1 MPLSENLKD
10 QFAKMVNADNPKE
23 NTDNTVYGTV
33 KVYSDGTKAVVLDG
47 SNIATPFE
55 TVTDAEDDDRV
66 TVTIRNHKAV
76 VTGNLSSPAA
86 RTDAVKTNSKKIG
99 EFNTVLSNKVGTD
112 ELDAQVGRI
121 DTLESDNATIKQKL
135 TASEGEFKEIK
146 TKQLEVEEKVTAA
159 EAEIKTIKSDKI
171 DATVVES
178 EYTKTKVFDALA
190 GTVGTLNGDF
200 SNFKN
205 TTTEKLD
212 AHKADI
218 DELNTKKLN
227 SEDADLKYANINFTN
242 IGTAAMEYFYA
253 QSGLIKN
260 VVVGDQTIT
269 GELIGVTIKGDL
281 IEGNTIVAEK
291 LVIKGEDGLYYK
303 LNTDGITTE
312 TEQTDYNSI
321 NGQVIR
327 AKSVTASKIDVK
339 DLVAFDA
346 TIAGFKI
353 DDNAIYS
360 IGKESATSGVRGI
373 YLGKDGQMAV
383 GDSNHYIKYYKDT
396 DGSFKLA
403 ISAESMEFSSGTSV
417 KDAIDN
423 VNNKVDNIKSIKN
436 TTVTYQVGDS
446 NIKAPT
452 GTWSPNIPSVP
463 VGKYLWTRTVFA
475 YSDDT
480 ISTSYGISSMGAKGD
495 KGDTGATG
503 PQGPRGLQGIQGEKG
518 DRGIQGPQGDN
529 GRNSYFHIKYSSVAN
544 PTSSSQITETPST
557 YIGTYTDDIETD
569 STDPKKYT
577 WQRLEGAKGDQGI
590 PGTNGINGK
599 TSYLHIA
606 YANSSDGRTGFDVSN
621 ATGKLY
627 IGQYT
632 DFVEADSTDPKK
644 YSWTKIKG
652 DTGAKGDKGDTGAA
666 GKGVKSTAVTYQASS
681 NSITAPTGTWNTSIP
696 SVGAGHYLWT
706 RTIIT
711 YTDNTTSTLYSVS
724 RNGTNGTNGT
734 NGQNGKSIGSVV
746 NYYLATNTNTGI
758 TASTS
763 GWTTTV
769 QSVSASKK
777 YLWNYEIVKYTDG
790 TIASTTAPCIIGSYG
805 DTGATGATGATGN
818 GIKSI
823 VEHYA
828 VSASNSSAPTSWSNT
843 VPTMTVTNRYL
854 WNYETITYT
863 NNSVADTAKRVI
875 GVYGNTG
882 NTGATGKGVKST
894 AITYQAAANGTTV
907 PTGTW
912 VASPPT
918 TTSALP
924 YMWTR
929 TIITYTDNTTS
940 TSYSIG
946 STPEGIQ
953 VGGRNLLLN
962 SADILSSYVVDS
974 SGYQSIGKTESQEDG
989 SVLITNANSN
999 TRIRYRKWIIV
1010 SPGETYTISAYYK
1023 NVSGTQSHMFQVVY
1037 CDSNKKPTG
1046 WLAKAGKSESISDG
1060 WIKQYL
1066 TFIIPNGF
1074 SYMYVYFRS
1083 GEDYTGYTHSYY
1095 IKHVKLEKGNKATD
1109 WTPAP
1114 EDIIS
1119 TVDSKI
1125 TKTKEEITQS
1135 VSKTYQTKNDM
1146 NNYYTTQQVNSAIS
1160 TRCGQVELKVDGIQV
1175 GGRNLLTGSAGW
1187 TKANPA
1193 KSTNAPDGYAYIGGR
1208 AYLEN
1213 GKTYTLQAVSDSVW
1227 ATGHGGQ
1234 TGKATI
1240 WIHGLGDGFHR
1251 VFCGDGKTSGRY
1263 TWTFVHTSATQNC
1276 EIRINGY
1283 SKITSFW
1290 DIKIESGNKATDW
1303 TPAPEDVDSAINDV
1317 SESANQYI
1325 TDVSDSLGKTE
1336 EKLADLESNTNA
1348 TLKLCVK
1355 EDETGRLKSMIEA
1368 IADTINITA
1377 KGGLNLTG
1385 NRFSVTSTNL
1395 TITKDGSMTCKNL
1408 SVTGGNINIEADDY
1422 QTGKISTH
1430 ANWYTSS
1437 LSPFGL
1443 TATGRF
1449 NNATYSNSGIEFAR
1463 NGTSESVIVIGCNS
1477 EVDDIGIYAN
1487 SARITSQLTIPVGYN
1502 KLNQRATTSA
1512 NSIQAFNYA
1521 WTINGTGLFILN
1533 AGLWTDTTDDYGT
1546 TNCAIYVNGACVVAN
1561 THRYGESSN
1570 SVELDAGATF
1580 VYWFRNAKNQ
1590 KVLLQAGSTKTGNK
1604 TLTYT
1609 VQGLFGLAVT

>member
-55 TVTDAEDDDRV
+55 TVTDAEDGDRV

-86 RTDAVKTNSKKIG
+86 RTDAVKTNSEKIG
-99 EFNTVLSNKVGTD
+99 EFNTVLSNKVDTD
-112 ELDAQVGRI
+112 ELDTQIGRI
-121 DTLESDNATIKQKL
+121 DILESDNATIKQKL

-212 AHKADI
+212 AQSADI

-227 SEDADLKYANINFTN
+227 SEDADLKYANIDFTN
-242 IGTAAMEYFYA
+242 IGKAAMEYFYA

-281 IEGNTIVAEK
+281 IEGNTVVADK

-312 TEQTDYNSI
+312 IEQTDYNSI

-353 DDNAIYS
+353 DDNAIHS

-423 VNNKVDNIKSIKN
+423 INNKVDNIKSIKN
-436 TTVTYQVGDS
+436 TAVTYQVGDS
-446 NIKAPT
+446 NTKAPT

-463 VGKYLWTRTVFA
+463 VGKYLWTRTVFT

-480 ISTSYGISSMGAKGD
+480 ISTSYGISSMGAKGE
-495 KGDTGATG
+495 TGARG
-503 PQGPRGLQGIQGEKG
+503 P
-518 DRGIQGPQGDN
+518 
-529 GRNSYFHIKYSSVAN
+529 
-544 PTSSSQITETPST
+544 
-557 YIGTYTDDIETD
+557 
-569 STDPKKYT
+569 
-577 WQRLEGAKGDQGI
+577 
-590 PGTNGINGK
+590 
-599 TSYLHIA
+599 
-606 YANSSDGRTGFDVSN
+606 
-621 ATGKLY
+621 
-627 IGQYT
+627 
-632 DFVEADSTDPKK
+632 
-644 YSWTKIKG
+644 
-652 DTGAKGDKGDTGAA
+652 A
-666 GKGVKSTAVTYQASS
+666 GKGIKSTSVTYQAGASGT
-681 NSITAPTGTWNTSIP
+681 TAPTGAWSITP
-696 SVGAGHYLWT
+696 PTTTEAASYLWT
-706 RTIIT
+706 RT
-711 YTDNTTSTLYSVS
+711 V
-724 RNGTNGTNGT
+724 
-734 NGQNGKSIGSVV
+734 
-746 NYYLATNTNTGI
+746 
-758 TASTS
+758 
-763 GWTTTV
+763 
-769 QSVSASKK
+769 
-777 YLWNYEIVKYTDG
+777 
-790 TIASTTAPCIIGSYG
+790 
-805 DTGATGATGATGN
+805 
-818 GIKSI
+818 
-823 VEHYA
+823 
-828 VSASNSSAPTSWSNT
+828 
-843 VPTMTVTNRYL
+843 
-854 WNYETITYT
+854 
-863 NNSVADTAKRVI
+863 
-875 GVYGNTG
+875 
-882 NTGATGKGVKST
+882 
-894 AITYQAAANGTTV
+894 
-907 PTGTW
+907 
-912 VASPPT
+912 
-918 TTSALP
+918 
-924 YMWTR
+924 
-929 TIITYTDNTTS
+929 ITYTDNTTS
-940 TSYSIG
+940 TSYSVG
-946 STPEGIQ
+946 STPAG
-953 VGGRNLLLN
+953 
-962 SADILSSYVVDS
+962 ILS
-974 SGYQSIGKTESQEDG
+974 
-989 SVLITNANSN
+989 
-999 TRIRYRKWIIV
+999 
-1010 SPGETYTISAYYK
+1010 
-1023 NVSGTQSHMFQVVY
+1023 
-1037 CDSNKKPTG
+1037 
-1046 WLAKAGKSESISDG
+1046 
-1060 WIKQYL
+1060 
-1066 TFIIPNGF
+1066 
-1074 SYMYVYFRS
+1074 
-1083 GEDYTGYTHSYY
+1083 
-1095 IKHVKLEKGNKATD
+1095 
-1109 WTPAP
+1109 
-1114 EDIIS
+1114 
-1119 TVDSKI
+1119 TVNSKI
-1125 TKTKEEITQS
+1125 TKTKEEIAQS
-1135 VSKTYQTKNDM
+1135 VSKTYQTKDAM
-1146 NNYYTTQQVNSAIS
+1146 GNYYTTKQVDSAIN
-1160 TRCGQVELKVDGIQV
+1160 TRCGQVELKVDG
-1175 GGRNLLTGSAGW
+1175 
-1187 TKANPA
+1187 
-1193 KSTNAPDGYAYIGGR
+1193 
-1208 AYLEN
+1208 
-1213 GKTYTLQAVSDSVW
+1213 
-1227 ATGHGGQ
+1227 
-1234 TGKATI
+1234 
-1240 WIHGLGDGFHR
+1240 
-1251 VFCGDGKTSGRY
+1251 
-1263 TWTFVHTSATQNC
+1263 
-1276 EIRINGY
+1276 
-1283 SKITSFW
+1283 
-1290 DIKIESGNKATDW
+1290 
-1303 TPAPEDVDSAINDV
+1303 
-1317 SESANQYI
+1317 
-1325 TDVSDSLGKTE
+1325 
-1336 EKLADLESNTNA
+1336 KLADLKSNTNA

-1408 SVTGGNINIEADDY
+1408 SVTGGNIDILADDY

-1449 NNATYSNSGIEFAR
+1449 NNATYSNSGIEFAK
-1463 NGTSESVIVIGCNS
+1463 NGSSESVVVIGCSS
-1477 EVDDIGIYAN
+1477 EVDHISIYAN
-1487 SARITSQLTIPVGYN
+1487 SAKITSQLTIPIGYN

-1512 NSIQAFNYA
+1512 NDTQAFSYA

-1546 TNCAIYVNGACVVAN
+1546 TNCAIYVNGACVTAN

-1590 KVLLQAGSTKTGNK
+1590 KVLLLAGSTKTGNK

>member
-1 MPLSENLKD
+1 MEVSVVMPLSENLKD
-10 QFAKMVNADNPKE
+10 QFAKMVNAGNPKE

-55 TVTDAEDDDRV
+55 TVTDAEDGDRV

-86 RTDAVKTNSKKIG
+86 RTDAVKTNSEKIG
-99 EFNTVLSNKVGTD
+99 EFNTVLSNKVDTD

-227 SEDADLKYANINFTN
+227 SEDADLKYANIDFTN
-242 IGTAAMEYFYA
+242 IGTAAMEHFYA

-281 IEGNTIVAEK
+281 IEGNTVVADK

-353 DDNAIYS
+353 DDNAIHS

-383 GDSNHYIKYYKDT
+383 GDGNHYIKYYKDT

-423 VNNKVDNIKSIKN
+423 INNKVDDIKSIKN

-446 NIKAPT
+446 NTKAPT

-463 VGKYLWTRTVFA
+463 VGKYLWTRTVFT

-495 KGDTGATG
+495 
-503 PQGPRGLQGIQGEKG
+503 
-518 DRGIQGPQGDN
+518 
-529 GRNSYFHIKYSSVAN
+529 
-544 PTSSSQITETPST
+544 
-557 YIGTYTDDIETD
+557 
-569 STDPKKYT
+569 
-577 WQRLEGAKGDQGI
+577 QGI
-590 PGTNGINGK
+590 P
-599 TSYLHIA
+599 
-606 YANSSDGRTGFDVSN
+606 
-621 ATGKLY
+621 
-627 IGQYT
+627 
-632 DFVEADSTDPKK
+632 
-644 YSWTKIKG
+644 
-652 DTGAKGDKGDTGAA
+652 
-666 GKGVKSTAVTYQASS
+666 
-681 NSITAPTGTWNTSIP
+681 
-696 SVGAGHYLWT
+696 
-706 RTIIT
+706 
-711 YTDNTTSTLYSVS
+711 
-724 RNGTNGTNGT
+724 GT
-734 NGQNGKSIGSVV
+734 NGQNGKSIGSVI
-746 NYYLATNTNTGI
+746 NYYLATNANTGV

-790 TIASTTAPCIIGSYG
+790 TIASTTAPCVIGSYG
-805 DTGATGATGATGN
+805 DTGEAGKNFNWNLIKYDYIEAMAAEIDKSEYVKSGKVICEGDNINSGFKIDSADCYEPSTQYILSGYITVISKTCNNLYFYNGKNHVFISLSIDGRNYSTPFNELIAANSILNDGKSHYFELRFQTATDIPDDT
-818 GIKSI
+818 
-823 VEHYA
+823 V
-828 VSASNSSAPTSWSNT
+828 VSYTYIQLNKSNT
-843 VPTMTVTNRYL
+843 TNIRYQIAGL
-854 WNYETITYT
+854 KLEKGTEATDWCPAQE
-863 NNSVADTAKRVI
+863 DLK
-875 GVYGNTG
+875 GEKGD
-882 NTGATGKGVKST
+882 TGATGKGVKST

-953 VGGRNLLLN
+953 VGGRNLL
-962 SADILSSYVVDS
+962 
-974 SGYQSIGKTESQEDG
+974 
-989 SVLITNANSN
+989 
-999 TRIRYRKWIIV
+999 
-1010 SPGETYTISAYYK
+1010 
-1023 NVSGTQSHMFQVVY
+1023 
-1037 CDSNKKPTG
+1037 
-1046 WLAKAGKSESISDG
+1046 
-1060 WIKQYL
+1060 
-1066 TFIIPNGF
+1066 
-1074 SYMYVYFRS
+1074 
-1083 GEDYTGYTHSYY
+1083 
-1095 IKHVKLEKGNKATD
+1095 
-1109 WTPAP
+1109 
-1114 EDIIS
+1114 
-1119 TVDSKI
+1119 
-1125 TKTKEEITQS
+1125 
-1135 VSKTYQTKNDM
+1135 
-1146 NNYYTTQQVNSAIS
+1146 
-1160 TRCGQVELKVDGIQV
+1160 
-1175 GGRNLLTGSAGW
+1175 TGSAGW

-1193 KSTNAPDGYAYIGGR
+1193 KSTNAPDGYVYIGGR
-1208 AYLEN
+1208 VYLEN

-1227 ATGHGGQ
+1227 ATEHGDR

-1240 WIHGLGDGFHR
+1240 WIHGLLGDDFHR
-1251 VFCGDGKTSGRY
+1251 VFCGDGITSGRY

-1303 TPAPEDVDSAINDV
+1303 TPAPEDVDSTINNV
-1317 SESANQYI
+1317 KESTNQYI

-1385 NRFSVTSTNL
+1385 NRFSVSSTNL

-1512 NSIQAFNYA
+1512 NGIQAFNYA

-1533 AGLWTDTTDDYGT
+1533 AGVWTDTTDDYGT

-1580 VYWFRNAKNQ
+1580 VYWFVNANNQ

>member
-10 QFAKMVNADNPKE
+10 QFAKMVNAGNPKE

-55 TVTDAEDDDRV
+55 TVTDAEDGDRV

-86 RTDAVKTNSKKIG
+86 RTDAVKTNSEKIG
-99 EFNTVLSNKVGTD
+99 EFNTVLSNKVDTD

-135 TASEGEFKEIK
+135 SASEGEFKEIK

-227 SEDADLKYANINFTN
+227 SEDADLKYANIDFTN
-242 IGTAAMEYFYA
+242 IGTAAMEHFYA

-281 IEGNTIVAEK
+281 IEGNTVVADK

-353 DDNAIYS
+353 DDNTIHS

-383 GDSNHYIKYYKDT
+383 GDGNHYIKYYKDT

-423 VNNKVDNIKSIKN
+423 INNKVDDIKSIKN

-446 NIKAPT
+446 NTKAPT

-463 VGKYLWTRTVFA
+463 VGKYLWTRTVFT

-480 ISTSYGISSMGAKGD
+480 ISTSYGISS
-495 KGDTGATG
+495 
-503 PQGPRGLQGIQGEKG
+503 I
-518 DRGIQGPQGDN
+518 
-529 GRNSYFHIKYSSVAN
+529 
-544 PTSSSQITETPST
+544 
-557 YIGTYTDDIETD
+557 
-569 STDPKKYT
+569 
-577 WQRLEGAKGDQGI
+577 GAKGDQGI
-590 PGTNGINGK
+590 PGTNG
-599 TSYLHIA
+599 
-606 YANSSDGRTGFDVSN
+606 
-621 ATGKLY
+621 
-627 IGQYT
+627 
-632 DFVEADSTDPKK
+632 
-644 YSWTKIKG
+644 
-652 DTGAKGDKGDTGAA
+652 
-666 GKGVKSTAVTYQASS
+666 
-681 NSITAPTGTWNTSIP
+681 
-696 SVGAGHYLWT
+696 
-706 RTIIT
+706 
-711 YTDNTTSTLYSVS
+711 
-724 RNGTNGTNGT
+724 
-734 NGQNGKSIGSVV
+734 QNGKSIGSVI
-746 NYYLATNTNTGI
+746 NYYLATNANTGV

-790 TIASTTAPCIIGSYG
+790 TIASTTAPCVIGSYG
-805 DTGATGATGATGN
+805 D
-818 GIKSI
+818 
-823 VEHYA
+823 
-828 VSASNSSAPTSWSNT
+828 
-843 VPTMTVTNRYL
+843 
-854 WNYETITYT
+854 
-863 NNSVADTAKRVI
+863 
-875 GVYGNTG
+875 
-882 NTGATGKGVKST
+882 TGATGKGVKST

-953 VGGRNLLLN
+953 VGGRNLL
-962 SADILSSYVVDS
+962 
-974 SGYQSIGKTESQEDG
+974 
-989 SVLITNANSN
+989 
-999 TRIRYRKWIIV
+999 
-1010 SPGETYTISAYYK
+1010 
-1023 NVSGTQSHMFQVVY
+1023 
-1037 CDSNKKPTG
+1037 
-1046 WLAKAGKSESISDG
+1046 
-1060 WIKQYL
+1060 
-1066 TFIIPNGF
+1066 
-1074 SYMYVYFRS
+1074 
-1083 GEDYTGYTHSYY
+1083 
-1095 IKHVKLEKGNKATD
+1095 
-1109 WTPAP
+1109 
-1114 EDIIS
+1114 
-1119 TVDSKI
+1119 
-1125 TKTKEEITQS
+1125 
-1135 VSKTYQTKNDM
+1135 
-1146 NNYYTTQQVNSAIS
+1146 
-1160 TRCGQVELKVDGIQV
+1160 
-1175 GGRNLLTGSAGW
+1175 TGSAGW

-1193 KSTNAPDGYAYIGGR
+1193 KSTNAPDGYVYIGGR

-1303 TPAPEDVDSAINDV
+1303 TPAPEDVNSAINNVNSKFGSYYTKTESDSKITKTKNDITQSVSTTYQRKDAMGNYYTAAQTDAAIKTRGDDIELKVNGIQIGGVNRFVKSTATKNKYLTATGEIMDGGNYWDLTDYIDV
-1317 SESANQYI
+1317 SKWNDYIASGWTNLGNSPATCFYDSNKKFISGVADKSTGVRGSLVVPSNATYMRFSFAHVDTDSLKIEKGTKATDYSPAPEDVDSTINNVKESTNQYI

-1385 NRFSVTSTNL
+1385 NRFSVSSTNL

-1533 AGLWTDTTDDYGT
+1533 AGVWTDTTDDYGT

-1580 VYWFRNAKNQ
+1580 VYWFVNANNQ

>member
-55 TVTDAEDDDRV
+55 TVTDAEDGDRV

-86 RTDAVKTNSKKIG
+86 RTDAVKTNSEKIG

-121 DTLESDNATIKQKL
+121 NTLESDNATIKHKL
-135 TASEGEFKEIK
+135 AASEGEFKEIK

-242 IGTAAMEYFYA
+242 IGKAAMEYFYA

-281 IEGNTIVAEK
+281 IEGNTVVADK

-312 TEQTDYNSI
+312 IEQTDYNSI

-353 DDNAIYS
+353 DDNAIHS

-383 GDSNHYIKYYKDT
+383 GDSSHYIKYYKDT

-417 KDAIDN
+417 KDAIDDI
-423 VNNKVDNIKSIKN
+423 NNKVDNIKSIKN
-436 TTVTYQVGDS
+436 TAVTYQVGDS
-446 NIKAPT
+446 NTKAPT

-463 VGKYLWTRTVFA
+463 VGKYLWTRTVFT

-495 KGDTGATG
+495 
-503 PQGPRGLQGIQGEKG
+503 
-518 DRGIQGPQGDN
+518 
-529 GRNSYFHIKYSSVAN
+529 
-544 PTSSSQITETPST
+544 
-557 YIGTYTDDIETD
+557 
-569 STDPKKYT
+569 
-577 WQRLEGAKGDQGI
+577 QGI
-590 PGTNGINGK
+590 P
-599 TSYLHIA
+599 
-606 YANSSDGRTGFDVSN
+606 
-621 ATGKLY
+621 
-627 IGQYT
+627 
-632 DFVEADSTDPKK
+632 
-644 YSWTKIKG
+644 
-652 DTGAKGDKGDTGAA
+652 
-666 GKGVKSTAVTYQASS
+666 
-681 NSITAPTGTWNTSIP
+681 
-696 SVGAGHYLWT
+696 
-706 RTIIT
+706 
-711 YTDNTTSTLYSVS
+711 
-724 RNGTNGTNGT
+724 GT
-734 NGQNGKSIGSVV
+734 NGQNGKSIGSVI
-746 NYYLATNTNTGI
+746 NYYLATNANTGV

-790 TIASTTAPCIIGSYG
+790 TIASTTAPCVIGSYG
-805 DTGATGATGATGN
+805 DTGEAGKNFNWNLIKYDYIEAMAAEIDKSEYVKSGKVICEGNNINSGFKIDSADCYEPSTQYILSGYITVISKTCNNLYFYNGKNHVFISLSIDGRNYSTPFNELIAANSILNDGKSHYFELRFQTATDIPDDT
-818 GIKSI
+818 
-823 VEHYA
+823 V
-828 VSASNSSAPTSWSNT
+828 VSYTYIQLNKSNT
-843 VPTMTVTNRYL
+843 TNIRYQIAGL
-854 WNYETITYT
+854 KLEKGTEATDWCPAQE
-863 NNSVADTAKRVI
+863 DLK
-875 GVYGNTG
+875 GEKGD
-882 NTGATGKGVKST
+882 TGATGKGVKST

-953 VGGRNLLLN
+953 VGGRNLL
-962 SADILSSYVVDS
+962 
-974 SGYQSIGKTESQEDG
+974 
-989 SVLITNANSN
+989 
-999 TRIRYRKWIIV
+999 
-1010 SPGETYTISAYYK
+1010 
-1023 NVSGTQSHMFQVVY
+1023 
-1037 CDSNKKPTG
+1037 
-1046 WLAKAGKSESISDG
+1046 
-1060 WIKQYL
+1060 
-1066 TFIIPNGF
+1066 
-1074 SYMYVYFRS
+1074 
-1083 GEDYTGYTHSYY
+1083 
-1095 IKHVKLEKGNKATD
+1095 
-1109 WTPAP
+1109 
-1114 EDIIS
+1114 
-1119 TVDSKI
+1119 
-1125 TKTKEEITQS
+1125 
-1135 VSKTYQTKNDM
+1135 
-1146 NNYYTTQQVNSAIS
+1146 
-1160 TRCGQVELKVDGIQV
+1160 
-1175 GGRNLLTGSAGW
+1175 TGSAGW

-1193 KSTNAPDGYAYIGGR
+1193 KSTNAPDGYVYIGGR
-1208 AYLEN
+1208 VYLEN

-1227 ATGHGGQ
+1227 ATEHGDR

-1240 WIHGLGDGFHR
+1240 WIHGLLGDDFHR
-1251 VFCGDGKTSGRY
+1251 VFCGDGITSGRY

-1303 TPAPEDVDSAINDV
+1303 TPAPEDIDYAISDVNSKITKTKEEITQSVSKTYQTKNDMGNYYTTKQTDAAIKTRCDNVELKVDGIKIGGRNLAQKTSSKYYVSFSKFNGNDNVCFSIGNTLTDGLSVGDIISIKLVCKYTNIASVSGKTPQVRIIGAGNVTGWNDNGYFPVNNFTKLSGSNGEVTIIYQATINENHVKNSYWNTLLRTDAIQSGTIQCKMFKVERGTRYTDWTPAPEDVDSAINDV
-1317 SESANQYI
+1317 SESTNQYI

-1385 NRFSVTSTNL
+1385 NRFSVSSTNL
-1395 TITKDGSMTCKNL
+1395 TITKDGSMTCKNI
-1408 SVTGGNINIEADDY
+1408 VATGGTVGGWQIQSDGLYSMSGE
-1422 QTGKISTH
+1422 QG
-1430 ANWYTSS
+1430 SS
-1437 LSPFGL
+1437 LSLRNMGDFKGSSEDDLIISFRRWNTYPFYV
-1443 TATGRF
+1443 T
-1449 NNATYSNSGIEFAR
+1449 SGGEL
-1463 NGTSESVIVIGCNS
+1463 GCRKLAIS
-1477 EVDDIGIYAN
+1477 I
-1487 SARITSQLTIPVGYN
+1487 GYN

-1512 NSIQAFNYA
+1512 NDTQAFNYV

-1546 TNCAIYVNGACVVAN
+1546 TNCAIYVNGTCVTAN
-1561 THRYGESSN
+1561 SHRYGESSN

-1580 VYWFRNAKNQ
+1580 VYWFRNANNQ
-1590 KVLLQAGSTKTGNK
+1590 KVQLQAGSTKTGNK

-1609 VQGLFGLAVT
+1609 VQGLFGLKVT

>member
-1 MPLSENLKD
+1 MEVSVVMPLSENLKD

-55 TVTDAEDDDRV
+55 TVTDAEDGDRV

-86 RTDAVKTNSKKIG
+86 RTDAVKTNSEKIG

-121 DTLESDNATIKQKL
+121 NTLESDNATIKQKL
-135 TASEGEFKEIK
+135 AASEGEFKEIK

-200 SNFKN
+200 LNFKN

-227 SEDADLKYANINFTN
+227 SEDADLKFANINFTN
-242 IGTAAMEYFYA
+242 IGKAAMEYFYA

-281 IEGNTIVAEK
+281 IEGNTVVADK

-312 TEQTDYNSI
+312 IEQTDYNSI

-353 DDNAIYS
+353 DDNAIHS

-423 VNNKVDNIKSIKN
+423 INNKVDNIKSIKN
-436 TTVTYQVGDS
+436 TAVTYQVGDS
-446 NIKAPT
+446 NTKAPT

-463 VGKYLWTRTVFA
+463 VGKYLWTRTVFT

-480 ISTSYGISSMGAKGD
+480 ISTSYGISSMGAKGE
-495 KGDTGATG
+495 TGAT
-503 PQGPRGLQGIQGEKG
+503 GLQGIQGEKG
-518 DRGIQGPQGDN
+518 DQGIQGPKGDN

-544 PTSSSQITETPST
+544 PTSSNQMTETPST

-569 STDPKKYT
+569 STDPKKY
-577 WQRLEGAKGDQGI
+577 
-590 PGTNGINGK
+590 
-599 TSYLHIA
+599 
-606 YANSSDGRTGFDVSN
+606 
-621 ATGKLY
+621 
-627 IGQYT
+627 
-632 DFVEADSTDPKK
+632 
-644 YSWTKIKG
+644 SWTKIKG
-652 DTGAKGDKGDTGAA
+652 DTGAKGETGATGPQGPQGA
-666 GKGVKSTAVTYQASS
+666 DGKGVKSTAITYQASS
-681 NSITAPTGTWNTSIP
+681 NGTTAPTGTWNTTVPGVS
-696 SVGAGHYLWT
+696 AGQYLWT

-724 RNGTNGTNGT
+724 RNGTNGTNG
-734 NGQNGKSIGSVV
+734 QNGKSIGSVI
-746 NYYLATNTNTGI
+746 NYYLATNANSGVN
-758 TASTS
+758 ASTT

-769 QSVSASKK
+769 QSVSSSKK

-790 TIASTTAPCIIGSYG
+790 TTASTTAPCIIGSYG
-805 DTGATGATGATGN
+805 DKGATGATGPQGPQGAAGAAGATGN

-828 VSASNSSAPTSWSNT
+828 VSASNTSTPTSWSNT

-863 NNSVADTAKRVI
+863 NNSTVDTTKRVI

-882 NTGATGKGVKST
+882 AKGDKGATGATGPAGKGIKST
-894 AITYQAAANGTTV
+894 SVTYQAGASGTTA
-907 PTGTW
+907 PTGAWSST
-912 VASPPT
+912 PPT
-918 TTSALP
+918 TTEAASYL
-924 YMWTR
+924 WTR
-929 TIITYTDNTTS
+929 TVITYTDNTTS
-940 TSYSIG
+940 TSYSVG
-946 STPEGIQ
+946 STPAG
-953 VGGRNLLLN
+953 
-962 SADILSSYVVDS
+962 ILSTV
-974 SGYQSIGKTESQEDG
+974 
-989 SVLITNANSN
+989 NSN
-999 TRIRYRKWIIV
+999 
-1010 SPGETYTISAYYK
+1010 
-1023 NVSGTQSHMFQVVY
+1023 
-1037 CDSNKKPTG
+1037 
-1046 WLAKAGKSESISDG
+1046 
-1060 WIKQYL
+1060 
-1066 TFIIPNGF
+1066 
-1074 SYMYVYFRS
+1074 
-1083 GEDYTGYTHSYY
+1083 
-1095 IKHVKLEKGNKATD
+1095 
-1109 WTPAP
+1109 
-1114 EDIIS
+1114 
-1119 TVDSKI
+1119 I
-1125 TKTKEEITQS
+1125 TKTKEEIAQS
-1135 VSKTYQTKNDM
+1135 VSKTYQTKDAM
-1146 NNYYTTQQVNSAIS
+1146 GNYYTTKQVDSAIN
-1160 TRCGQVELKVDGIQV
+1160 TRCGQVELKVDG
-1175 GGRNLLTGSAGW
+1175 
-1187 TKANPA
+1187 
-1193 KSTNAPDGYAYIGGR
+1193 
-1208 AYLEN
+1208 
-1213 GKTYTLQAVSDSVW
+1213 
-1227 ATGHGGQ
+1227 
-1234 TGKATI
+1234 
-1240 WIHGLGDGFHR
+1240 
-1251 VFCGDGKTSGRY
+1251 
-1263 TWTFVHTSATQNC
+1263 
-1276 EIRINGY
+1276 
-1283 SKITSFW
+1283 
-1290 DIKIESGNKATDW
+1290 
-1303 TPAPEDVDSAINDV
+1303 
-1317 SESANQYI
+1317 
-1325 TDVSDSLGKTE
+1325 
-1336 EKLADLESNTNA
+1336 KLADLKSNANA

-1408 SVTGGNINIEADDY
+1408 SVTGGNIDILADDY

-1449 NNATYSNSGIEFAR
+1449 NNATYSNSGIEFAK
-1463 NGTSESVIVIGCNS
+1463 NGSSESVVVIGCSS
-1477 EVDDIGIYAN
+1477 EVDHISIYAN
-1487 SARITSQLTIPVGYN
+1487 SAKITSQLTIPIGYN

-1512 NSIQAFNYA
+1512 NDTQAFSYA

-1546 TNCAIYVNGACVVAN
+1546 TNCAIYVNGACVTAN

-1580 VYWFRNAKNQ
+1580 VYWFRNANNQ
-1590 KVLLQAGSTKTGNK
+1590 KVLLLAGSTKTGNK

>member
-55 TVTDAEDDDRV
+55 TVTDAEDGDRV

-86 RTDAVKTNSKKIG
+86 RTDAVKTNSEKIG
-99 EFNTVLSNKVGTD
+99 EFNTVLSNKVDTD

-121 DTLESDNATIKQKL
+121 DTLESNNATIKQKL
-135 TASEGEFKEIK
+135 TATEGEFKEIK

-312 TEQTDYNSI
+312 AEQTDYNSI

-423 VNNKVDNIKSIKN
+423 INNKVDDIKSIKN

-446 NIKAPT
+446 NTKAPT

-463 VGKYLWTRTVFA
+463 VGKYLWTRTVFT

-495 KGDTGATG
+495 
-503 PQGPRGLQGIQGEKG
+503 
-518 DRGIQGPQGDN
+518 
-529 GRNSYFHIKYSSVAN
+529 
-544 PTSSSQITETPST
+544 
-557 YIGTYTDDIETD
+557 
-569 STDPKKYT
+569 
-577 WQRLEGAKGDQGI
+577 QGI
-590 PGTNGINGK
+590 P
-599 TSYLHIA
+599 
-606 YANSSDGRTGFDVSN
+606 
-621 ATGKLY
+621 
-627 IGQYT
+627 
-632 DFVEADSTDPKK
+632 
-644 YSWTKIKG
+644 
-652 DTGAKGDKGDTGAA
+652 
-666 GKGVKSTAVTYQASS
+666 
-681 NSITAPTGTWNTSIP
+681 
-696 SVGAGHYLWT
+696 
-706 RTIIT
+706 
-711 YTDNTTSTLYSVS
+711 
-724 RNGTNGTNGT
+724 GT
-734 NGQNGKSIGSVV
+734 NGQNGKSIGSVI
-746 NYYLATNTNTGI
+746 NYYLATNANTGV

-790 TIASTTAPCIIGSYG
+790 SIASTTAPCVIGSYG
-805 DTGATGATGATGN
+805 DTGEAGKNFNWNLIKYDYIEAMAAEIDKSEYVKSGKVICEGDNINSGFKIDSADCYEPSTRYILSGYITVISKTCNNLYFYNGKNHVFISLSIDGRNYSTPFNELIAANSILNDGKSHYFELRFQTATDIPGDSSVLYTYIQLNKSNATNIRYQITGLKLEKGTEATDWCPAQEDLKGEK
-818 GIKSI
+818 G
-823 VEHYA
+823 
-828 VSASNSSAPTSWSNT
+828 
-843 VPTMTVTNRYL
+843 
-854 WNYETITYT
+854 
-863 NNSVADTAKRVI
+863 D
-875 GVYGNTG
+875 
-882 NTGATGKGVKST
+882 TGATGKGVKST

-953 VGGRNLLLN
+953 VGGRNL
-962 SADILSSYVVDS
+962 AQKTSSKYYVSFSKFNGNDNVCF
-974 SGYQSIGKTESQEDG
+974 SIGNTLTDG
-989 SVLITNANSN
+989 LSV
-999 TRIRYRKWIIV
+999 
-1010 SPGETYTISAYYK
+1010 G
-1023 NVSGTQSHMFQVVY
+1023 
-1037 CDSNKKPTG
+1037 
-1046 WLAKAGKSESISDG
+1046 
-1060 WIKQYL
+1060 
-1066 TFIIPNGF
+1066 
-1074 SYMYVYFRS
+1074 
-1083 GEDYTGYTHSYY
+1083 
-1095 IKHVKLEKGNKATD
+1095 
-1109 WTPAP
+1109 
-1114 EDIIS
+1114 DIIS
-1119 TVDSKI
+1119 IKLVCKYTNI
-1125 TKTKEEITQS
+1125 AS
-1135 VSKTYQTKNDM
+1135 VS
-1146 NNYYTTQQVNSAIS
+1146 
-1160 TRCGQVELKVDGIQV
+1160 
-1175 GGRNLLTGSAGW
+1175 
-1187 TKANPA
+1187 
-1193 KSTNAPDGYAYIGGR
+1193 
-1208 AYLEN
+1208 
-1213 GKTYTLQAVSDSVW
+1213 GKTPQVRIIGAGNV
-1227 ATGHGGQ
+1227 TGWNDNGYFPVNNFTKLSGSNGEVTIIYQ
-1234 TGKATI
+1234 ATI
-1240 WIHGLGDGFHR
+1240 NENHVKNSYWNTLLRTDAIQ
-1251 VFCGDGKTSGRY
+1251 SGTIQCKMFKVERGTRY
-1263 TWTFVHTSATQNC
+1263 
-1276 EIRINGY
+1276 
-1283 SKITSFW
+1283 
-1290 DIKIESGNKATDW
+1290 TDW

-1317 SESANQYI
+1317 SESTNQYI

-1385 NRFSVTSTNL
+1385 NRFSVSSTNL
-1395 TITKDGSMTCKNL
+1395 TITKDGSMTCKNI
-1408 SVTGGNINIEADDY
+1408 VATGGTVGGWQIQSDGLYSMSGE
-1422 QTGKISTH
+1422 QG
-1430 ANWYTSS
+1430 SS
-1437 LSPFGL
+1437 LSLRNMGDFKGSSEDDLIISFRRWNTYPFYV
-1443 TATGRF
+1443 T
-1449 NNATYSNSGIEFAR
+1449 SGGEL
-1463 NGTSESVIVIGCNS
+1463 GCRKLAIS
-1477 EVDDIGIYAN
+1477 I
-1487 SARITSQLTIPVGYN
+1487 GYN

-1512 NSIQAFNYA
+1512 NDTQAFNYA

-1546 TNCAIYVNGACVVAN
+1546 TNCAIYVNGACVTSN
-1561 THRYGESSN
+1561 THRYGENSS

-1580 VYWFRNAKNQ
+1580 VYWFRNANNQ
-1590 KVLLQAGSTKTGNK
+1590 KVLLQAGSTKIGNK

>member
-55 TVTDAEDDDRV
+55 TVTDAEDGDRV

-86 RTDAVKTNSKKIG
+86 RTDAVKTNSEKIG
-99 EFNTVLSNKVGTD
+99 EFNTVLSNKVDTD

-121 DTLESDNATIKQKL
+121 DTLESNNATIKQKL
-135 TASEGEFKEIK
+135 TATEGEFKEIK

-312 TEQTDYNSI
+312 AEQTDYNSI

-423 VNNKVDNIKSIKN
+423 INNKVDDIKSIKN
-436 TTVTYQVGDS
+436 TTVAYQVGDS
-446 NIKAPT
+446 NTKAPT

-463 VGKYLWTRTVFA
+463 VGKYLWTRTVFT

-495 KGDTGATG
+495 
-503 PQGPRGLQGIQGEKG
+503 
-518 DRGIQGPQGDN
+518 
-529 GRNSYFHIKYSSVAN
+529 
-544 PTSSSQITETPST
+544 
-557 YIGTYTDDIETD
+557 
-569 STDPKKYT
+569 
-577 WQRLEGAKGDQGI
+577 QGI
-590 PGTNGINGK
+590 P
-599 TSYLHIA
+599 
-606 YANSSDGRTGFDVSN
+606 
-621 ATGKLY
+621 
-627 IGQYT
+627 
-632 DFVEADSTDPKK
+632 
-644 YSWTKIKG
+644 
-652 DTGAKGDKGDTGAA
+652 
-666 GKGVKSTAVTYQASS
+666 
-681 NSITAPTGTWNTSIP
+681 
-696 SVGAGHYLWT
+696 
-706 RTIIT
+706 
-711 YTDNTTSTLYSVS
+711 
-724 RNGTNGTNGT
+724 GT
-734 NGQNGKSIGSVV
+734 NGQNGKSIGSVI
-746 NYYLATNTNTGI
+746 NYYLATNANTGV

-790 TIASTTAPCIIGSYG
+790 TIASTTAPCVIGSYG
-805 DTGATGATGATGN
+805 DTGEAGKNFNWNLIKYDYIEAMAAEIDKSEYVKSGKVICEGDNINSGFKIDSADCYEPSTQYILSGYITVISKTCNNLYFYNGKNHVFISLSIDGRNYSTPFNELIAANSILNDGKSHYFELRFQTATDIPGDSSVLYTYIQLNKSNATNIRYQITGLKLEKGTEATDWCPAQEDLKGEK
-818 GIKSI
+818 G
-823 VEHYA
+823 
-828 VSASNSSAPTSWSNT
+828 
-843 VPTMTVTNRYL
+843 
-854 WNYETITYT
+854 
-863 NNSVADTAKRVI
+863 D
-875 GVYGNTG
+875 
-882 NTGATGKGVKST
+882 TGATGKGVKST
-894 AITYQAAANGTTV
+894 AITYQTAANGTTV

-953 VGGRNLLLN
+953 VGGRNLL
-962 SADILSSYVVDS
+962 
-974 SGYQSIGKTESQEDG
+974 
-989 SVLITNANSN
+989 
-999 TRIRYRKWIIV
+999 
-1010 SPGETYTISAYYK
+1010 
-1023 NVSGTQSHMFQVVY
+1023 
-1037 CDSNKKPTG
+1037 
-1046 WLAKAGKSESISDG
+1046 
-1060 WIKQYL
+1060 
-1066 TFIIPNGF
+1066 
-1074 SYMYVYFRS
+1074 
-1083 GEDYTGYTHSYY
+1083 
-1095 IKHVKLEKGNKATD
+1095 
-1109 WTPAP
+1109 
-1114 EDIIS
+1114 
-1119 TVDSKI
+1119 
-1125 TKTKEEITQS
+1125 
-1135 VSKTYQTKNDM
+1135 
-1146 NNYYTTQQVNSAIS
+1146 
-1160 TRCGQVELKVDGIQV
+1160 
-1175 GGRNLLTGSAGW
+1175 TGSAGW

-1193 KSTNAPDGYAYIGGR
+1193 KSTNAPDGYVYIGGR

-1303 TPAPEDVDSAINDV
+1303 TPAPEDVDSTINDV
-1317 SESANQYI
+1317 KES
-1325 TDVSDSLGKTE
+1325 
-1336 EKLADLESNTNA
+1336 TNA

-1533 AGLWTDTTDDYGT
+1533 AGVWTDTTDDYGT

-1580 VYWFRNAKNQ
+1580 VYWFVNANNQ
-1590 KVLLQAGSTKTGNK
+1590 KVLLLAGSTKTGNK

>member
-55 TVTDAEDDDRV
+55 TVTDAEDGDRV

-86 RTDAVKTNSKKIG
+86 RTDAVKTNSEKIG
-99 EFNTVLSNKVGTD
+99 EFNTVLSNKVDTD

-135 TASEGEFKEIK
+135 TATEGEFKEIK

-312 TEQTDYNSI
+312 AEQTDYNSI

-423 VNNKVDNIKSIKN
+423 INNKVDDIKSIKN

-446 NIKAPT
+446 NTKAPT

-463 VGKYLWTRTVFA
+463 VGKYLWTRTVFT

-495 KGDTGATG
+495 
-503 PQGPRGLQGIQGEKG
+503 
-518 DRGIQGPQGDN
+518 
-529 GRNSYFHIKYSSVAN
+529 
-544 PTSSSQITETPST
+544 
-557 YIGTYTDDIETD
+557 
-569 STDPKKYT
+569 
-577 WQRLEGAKGDQGI
+577 QGI
-590 PGTNGINGK
+590 P
-599 TSYLHIA
+599 
-606 YANSSDGRTGFDVSN
+606 
-621 ATGKLY
+621 
-627 IGQYT
+627 
-632 DFVEADSTDPKK
+632 
-644 YSWTKIKG
+644 
-652 DTGAKGDKGDTGAA
+652 
-666 GKGVKSTAVTYQASS
+666 
-681 NSITAPTGTWNTSIP
+681 
-696 SVGAGHYLWT
+696 
-706 RTIIT
+706 
-711 YTDNTTSTLYSVS
+711 
-724 RNGTNGTNGT
+724 GT
-734 NGQNGKSIGSVV
+734 NGQNGKSIGSVI
-746 NYYLATNTNTGI
+746 NYYLATNANTGV

-790 TIASTTAPCIIGSYG
+790 TIASTTAPCVIGSYG
-805 DTGATGATGATGN
+805 DTGEAGKNFNWNLIKYDYIEAMAAEIDKSEYVKSGKVICEGDNINSGFKIDSADCYEPSTQYILSGYITVISKTCNNLYFYNGKNHVFISLSIDGRNYSTPFNELIAANSILNDGKSHYFELRFQTATDIPGDSSVLYTYIRLNKSNATNIRYQITGLKLEKGTEATDWCPAQEDLKGEK
-818 GIKSI
+818 G
-823 VEHYA
+823 
-828 VSASNSSAPTSWSNT
+828 
-843 VPTMTVTNRYL
+843 
-854 WNYETITYT
+854 
-863 NNSVADTAKRVI
+863 D
-875 GVYGNTG
+875 
-882 NTGATGKGVKST
+882 TGATGKGVKST
-894 AITYQAAANGTTV
+894 AITYQTAANGTTV

-953 VGGRNLLLN
+953 VGGRNLL
-962 SADILSSYVVDS
+962 
-974 SGYQSIGKTESQEDG
+974 
-989 SVLITNANSN
+989 
-999 TRIRYRKWIIV
+999 
-1010 SPGETYTISAYYK
+1010 
-1023 NVSGTQSHMFQVVY
+1023 
-1037 CDSNKKPTG
+1037 
-1046 WLAKAGKSESISDG
+1046 
-1060 WIKQYL
+1060 
-1066 TFIIPNGF
+1066 
-1074 SYMYVYFRS
+1074 
-1083 GEDYTGYTHSYY
+1083 
-1095 IKHVKLEKGNKATD
+1095 
-1109 WTPAP
+1109 
-1114 EDIIS
+1114 
-1119 TVDSKI
+1119 
-1125 TKTKEEITQS
+1125 
-1135 VSKTYQTKNDM
+1135 
-1146 NNYYTTQQVNSAIS
+1146 
-1160 TRCGQVELKVDGIQV
+1160 
-1175 GGRNLLTGSAGW
+1175 TGSAGW

-1193 KSTNAPDGYAYIGGR
+1193 KSTNAPDGYVYIGGR

-1303 TPAPEDVDSAINDV
+1303 TPAPEDVDSTINDV
-1317 SESANQYI
+1317 KES
-1325 TDVSDSLGKTE
+1325 
-1336 EKLADLESNTNA
+1336 TNA

-1385 NRFSVTSTNL
+1385 NRFSVSSTNL

-1408 SVTGGNINIEADDY
+1408 SVTGGNIDILADDY

-1449 NNATYSNSGIEFAR
+1449 NNATYSNSGIEFAK
-1463 NGTSESVIVIGCNS
+1463 NGSSESVVVIGCSS
-1477 EVDDIGIYAN
+1477 EVDDISIYAN
-1487 SARITSQLTIPVGYN
+1487 SAKITSQLTIPIGYN

-1512 NSIQAFNYA
+1512 NDTQAFNYA

-1546 TNCAIYVNGACVVAN
+1546 TNCAIYVNGACVTSN
-1561 THRYGESSN
+1561 THRYGENSS

-1580 VYWFRNAKNQ
+1580 VYWFRNANNQ
-1590 KVLLQAGSTKTGNK
+1590 KVLLLAGSTKTGNK

>member
-23 NTDNTVYGTV
+23 NIGNAVYGTV

-55 TVTDAEDDDRV
+55 TVTDAEDGDRV

-86 RTDAVKTNSKKIG
+86 RTDAVKTNSEKIG
-99 EFNTVLSNKVGTD
+99 EFNTVLSNKVDTD

-121 DTLESDNATIKQKL
+121 NTLESDNATIKHKL
-135 TASEGEFKEIK
+135 AASEGEFKEIK

-205 TTTEKLD
+205 TTTEKLN

-227 SEDADLKYANINFTN
+227 SEDADLKYANIDFTN

-269 GELIGVTIKGDL
+269 GELIGVTIKGNL
-281 IEGNTIVAEK
+281 IEGNTVVADK

-303 LNTDGITTE
+303 LNTDGITAE
-312 TEQTDYNSI
+312 AEQTDYNSI

-353 DDNAIYS
+353 DDNAIHS

-417 KDAIDN
+417 KDAIDD
-423 VNNKVDNIKSIKN
+423 VNNKVNNIKSIKN

-446 NIKAPT
+446 NTKAPT
-452 GTWSPNIPSVP
+452 GTWSPNIPSVT
-463 VGKYLWTRTVFA
+463 VGKYLWTRTVFT
-475 YSDDT
+475 YSDNT

-495 KGDTGATG
+495 
-503 PQGPRGLQGIQGEKG
+503 
-518 DRGIQGPQGDN
+518 
-529 GRNSYFHIKYSSVAN
+529 
-544 PTSSSQITETPST
+544 
-557 YIGTYTDDIETD
+557 
-569 STDPKKYT
+569 
-577 WQRLEGAKGDQGI
+577 QGI
-590 PGTNGINGK
+590 P
-599 TSYLHIA
+599 
-606 YANSSDGRTGFDVSN
+606 
-621 ATGKLY
+621 
-627 IGQYT
+627 
-632 DFVEADSTDPKK
+632 
-644 YSWTKIKG
+644 
-652 DTGAKGDKGDTGAA
+652 
-666 GKGVKSTAVTYQASS
+666 
-681 NSITAPTGTWNTSIP
+681 
-696 SVGAGHYLWT
+696 
-706 RTIIT
+706 
-711 YTDNTTSTLYSVS
+711 
-724 RNGTNGTNGT
+724 GT
-734 NGQNGKSIGSVV
+734 NGQNGKSIGSVI
-746 NYYLATNTNTGI
+746 NYYLATNANTGV

-769 QSVSASKK
+769 QSVSTSKK

-790 TIASTTAPCIIGSYG
+790 TIASTTAPCVIGSYG
-805 DTGATGATGATGN
+805 DTGEAGKNFNWNLIKYNYIEAMAAEIDKSEYVKSGKVICEGDNINSGFKIDSADCYEPSTKYILSGYITVISKTCNNLYFYNGKNHVFISLLIDGRNYSTPFGNELIAANSILNDGISHYFELRFQTATDIPDDSSVLYTYIQLNKSNATNIRYQITGLKLEKGTEATDWCPAQEDLKGEK
-818 GIKSI
+818 G
-823 VEHYA
+823 
-828 VSASNSSAPTSWSNT
+828 
-843 VPTMTVTNRYL
+843 
-854 WNYETITYT
+854 
-863 NNSVADTAKRVI
+863 D
-875 GVYGNTG
+875 
-882 NTGATGKGVKST
+882 TGATGKGVKST
-894 AITYQAAANGTTV
+894 AITYQTAANGTTV

-929 TIITYTDNTTS
+929 TIITYTDNTIS

-946 STPEGIQ
+946 STPE
-953 VGGRNLLLN
+953 
-962 SADILSSYVVDS
+962 
-974 SGYQSIGKTESQEDG
+974 
-989 SVLITNANSN
+989 
-999 TRIRYRKWIIV
+999 
-1010 SPGETYTISAYYK
+1010 
-1023 NVSGTQSHMFQVVY
+1023 
-1037 CDSNKKPTG
+1037 
-1046 WLAKAGKSESISDG
+1046 
-1060 WIKQYL
+1060 
-1066 TFIIPNGF
+1066 
-1074 SYMYVYFRS
+1074 
-1083 GEDYTGYTHSYY
+1083 
-1095 IKHVKLEKGNKATD
+1095 
-1109 WTPAP
+1109 
-1114 EDIIS
+1114 
-1119 TVDSKI
+1119 
-1125 TKTKEEITQS
+1125 
-1135 VSKTYQTKNDM
+1135 
-1146 NNYYTTQQVNSAIS
+1146 
-1160 TRCGQVELKVDGIQV
+1160 GIQV

-1193 KSTNAPDGYAYIGGR
+1193 KSTNAADGYAYIGGR
-1208 AYLEN
+1208 VYLEN

-1227 ATGHGGQ
+1227 ATEHGDR

-1240 WIHGLGDGFHR
+1240 WIHGLLGDDFHR
-1251 VFCGDGKTSGRY
+1251 VFCGDGITSGRY

-1303 TPAPEDVDSAINDV
+1303 TPAPEDIDYAISDVNSKITKTKEEITQSVSKTYQTKNDMGNYYTTKQTDAAIKTRCDNVELKVDGIKIGGRNLAQKTSSKYYVSFSKFNGNDNVCFSIGNTLTDGLSVGDIISIKLVCKYTNIASVSGKTPQVRIIGAGNVTGWNDNGYFPVNNFTKLSGSNGEVTIIYQATINENHVKNSYWNTLLRTDAIQSGTIQCKMFKVERGTRYTDWTPAPEDVDSAINDV
-1317 SESANQYI
+1317 SESTNQYI

-1336 EKLADLESNTNA
+1336 EELADLKSNTNA

-1385 NRFSVTSTNL
+1385 NRFSVSSTNL
-1395 TITKDGSMTCKNL
+1395 TITKDGSMTCKKI
-1408 SVTGGNINIEADDY
+1408 VATGGTVGGWQIQSDGLYSMSGE
-1422 QTGKISTH
+1422 QG
-1430 ANWYTSS
+1430 SS
-1437 LSPFGL
+1437 LSLMNLGNFKGSSEDDLIISFRRWNTYPFYV
-1443 TATGRF
+1443 T
-1449 NNATYSNSGIEFAR
+1449 SGGEL
-1463 NGTSESVIVIGCNS
+1463 GCRKLAIS
-1477 EVDDIGIYAN
+1477 
-1487 SARITSQLTIPVGYN
+1487 VGYN

-1512 NSIQAFNYA
+1512 NDTQAFNYA

-1546 TNCAIYVNGACVVAN
+1546 TNCAIYVNGACVTSN
-1561 THRYGESSN
+1561 THRYGENSS

-1580 VYWFRNAKNQ
+1580 VYWFRNANNQ

>member
-55 TVTDAEDDDRV
+55 TVTDAEDGDRV

-86 RTDAVKTNSKKIG
+86 RTDAVKTNSEKIG

-121 DTLESDNATIKQKL
+121 NTLESDNATIKQKL
-135 TASEGEFKEIK
+135 AASEGEFKEIK

-227 SEDADLKYANINFTN
+227 SEDADLKFANINFTN
-242 IGTAAMEYFYA
+242 IGKAAMEYFYA

-281 IEGNTIVAEK
+281 IEGNTVVADK

-312 TEQTDYNSI
+312 IEQTDYNSI

-353 DDNAIYS
+353 DDNAIHS

-423 VNNKVDNIKSIKN
+423 INNKVDNIKSIKN
-436 TTVTYQVGDS
+436 TAVTYQVGDS
-446 NIKAPT
+446 NTKAPT

-463 VGKYLWTRTVFA
+463 VGKYLWTRTVFT

-480 ISTSYGISSMGAKGD
+480 ISTSYGISSMGAKGE
-495 KGDTGATG
+495 TGAT
-503 PQGPRGLQGIQGEKG
+503 GLQGIQGEKG
-518 DRGIQGPQGDN
+518 DQGIQGPKGDN

-544 PTSSSQITETPST
+544 PTSSNQMTETPST

-569 STDPKKYT
+569 STDPKKY
-577 WQRLEGAKGDQGI
+577 
-590 PGTNGINGK
+590 
-599 TSYLHIA
+599 
-606 YANSSDGRTGFDVSN
+606 
-621 ATGKLY
+621 
-627 IGQYT
+627 
-632 DFVEADSTDPKK
+632 
-644 YSWTKIKG
+644 SWTKIKG
-652 DTGAKGDKGDTGAA
+652 DTGAKGETGATGPQGPQGA
-666 GKGVKSTAVTYQASS
+666 DGKGVKSTAITYQASS
-681 NSITAPTGTWNTSIP
+681 NGTTAPTGTWNTTVPGVS
-696 SVGAGHYLWT
+696 AGQYLWT

-724 RNGTNGTNGT
+724 RNGTNGTNG
-734 NGQNGKSIGSVV
+734 QNGKSIGSVI
-746 NYYLATNTNTGI
+746 NYYLATNANSGVN
-758 TASTS
+758 ASTT

-769 QSVSASKK
+769 QSVSSSKK

-790 TIASTTAPCIIGSYG
+790 TTASTTAPCIIGSYG
-805 DTGATGATGATGN
+805 DKGANGATGPQGPQGAAGAAGATGN

-828 VSASNSSAPTSWSNT
+828 VSASNTSTPTSWSNT

-863 NNSVADTAKRVI
+863 NNSTVDTTKRVI

-882 NTGATGKGVKST
+882 AKGDKGATGATGPAGKGIKST
-894 AITYQAAANGTTV
+894 SVTYQAGASGTTA
-907 PTGTW
+907 PTGAWSST
-912 VASPPT
+912 PPT
-918 TTSALP
+918 TTEAASYL
-924 YMWTR
+924 WTR
-929 TIITYTDNTTS
+929 TVITYTDNTTS
-940 TSYSIG
+940 TSYSVG
-946 STPEGIQ
+946 STPAG
-953 VGGRNLLLN
+953 
-962 SADILSSYVVDS
+962 ILS
-974 SGYQSIGKTESQEDG
+974 
-989 SVLITNANSN
+989 
-999 TRIRYRKWIIV
+999 
-1010 SPGETYTISAYYK
+1010 
-1023 NVSGTQSHMFQVVY
+1023 
-1037 CDSNKKPTG
+1037 
-1046 WLAKAGKSESISDG
+1046 
-1060 WIKQYL
+1060 
-1066 TFIIPNGF
+1066 
-1074 SYMYVYFRS
+1074 
-1083 GEDYTGYTHSYY
+1083 
-1095 IKHVKLEKGNKATD
+1095 
-1109 WTPAP
+1109 
-1114 EDIIS
+1114 
-1119 TVDSKI
+1119 TVNSKI
-1125 TKTKEEITQS
+1125 TKTKEEIAQS
-1135 VSKTYQTKNDM
+1135 VSKTYQTKDAM
-1146 NNYYTTQQVNSAIS
+1146 GNYYTTKQVDSAIN
-1160 TRCGQVELKVDGIQV
+1160 TRCGQVELKVDG
-1175 GGRNLLTGSAGW
+1175 
-1187 TKANPA
+1187 
-1193 KSTNAPDGYAYIGGR
+1193 
-1208 AYLEN
+1208 
-1213 GKTYTLQAVSDSVW
+1213 
-1227 ATGHGGQ
+1227 
-1234 TGKATI
+1234 
-1240 WIHGLGDGFHR
+1240 
-1251 VFCGDGKTSGRY
+1251 
-1263 TWTFVHTSATQNC
+1263 
-1276 EIRINGY
+1276 
-1283 SKITSFW
+1283 
-1290 DIKIESGNKATDW
+1290 
-1303 TPAPEDVDSAINDV
+1303 
-1317 SESANQYI
+1317 
-1325 TDVSDSLGKTE
+1325 
-1336 EKLADLESNTNA
+1336 KLADLKSNTNA

-1408 SVTGGNINIEADDY
+1408 SVTGGNIDILADDY

-1449 NNATYSNSGIEFAR
+1449 NNATYSNSGIEFAK
-1463 NGTSESVIVIGCNS
+1463 NGSSESVVVIGCSS
-1477 EVDDIGIYAN
+1477 EVDHISIYAN
-1487 SARITSQLTIPVGYN
+1487 SAKITSQLTIPIGYN

-1512 NSIQAFNYA
+1512 NDTQAFSYA

-1546 TNCAIYVNGACVVAN
+1546 TNCAIYVNGACVTAN

-1590 KVLLQAGSTKTGNK
+1590 KVLLLAGSTKTGNK

>member
-55 TVTDAEDDDRV
+55 TVTDAEDGDRV

-86 RTDAVKTNSKKIG
+86 RTDAVKTNSEKIG

-121 DTLESDNATIKQKL
+121 NTLESDNATIKHKL
-135 TASEGEFKEIK
+135 AASEGEFKEIK

-212 AHKADI
+212 AYKADI

-242 IGTAAMEYFYA
+242 IGKAAMEYFYA

-281 IEGNTIVAEK
+281 IEGNTVVADK

-312 TEQTDYNSI
+312 IEQTDYNSI

-353 DDNAIYS
+353 DDNAIHS

-417 KDAIDN
+417 KDAIDD
-423 VNNKVDNIKSIKN
+423 VNNKVNNIKSIKN

-446 NIKAPT
+446 NTKAPT
-452 GTWSPNIPSVP
+452 GTWSPNIPSVT
-463 VGKYLWTRTVFA
+463 VGKYLWTRTVFT
-475 YSDDT
+475 YSDNT

-495 KGDTGATG
+495 
-503 PQGPRGLQGIQGEKG
+503 
-518 DRGIQGPQGDN
+518 
-529 GRNSYFHIKYSSVAN
+529 
-544 PTSSSQITETPST
+544 
-557 YIGTYTDDIETD
+557 
-569 STDPKKYT
+569 
-577 WQRLEGAKGDQGI
+577 QGI
-590 PGTNGINGK
+590 P
-599 TSYLHIA
+599 
-606 YANSSDGRTGFDVSN
+606 
-621 ATGKLY
+621 
-627 IGQYT
+627 
-632 DFVEADSTDPKK
+632 
-644 YSWTKIKG
+644 
-652 DTGAKGDKGDTGAA
+652 
-666 GKGVKSTAVTYQASS
+666 
-681 NSITAPTGTWNTSIP
+681 
-696 SVGAGHYLWT
+696 
-706 RTIIT
+706 
-711 YTDNTTSTLYSVS
+711 
-724 RNGTNGTNGT
+724 GT
-734 NGQNGKSIGSVV
+734 NGQNGKSIGSVI
-746 NYYLATNTNTGI
+746 NYYLATNANTGV

-769 QSVSASKK
+769 QSVSTSKK

-790 TIASTTAPCIIGSYG
+790 SIASTTAPCVIGSYG
-805 DTGATGATGATGN
+805 DTGEAGKNFNWNLIKYDYIEAMAAEIDKSEYVKSGKVICEGDNINSGFKIDSADCYEPSTRYILSGYITVISKTCNNLYFYNGKNHVFISLSIDGRNYSTPFNELIAANSILNDGKSHYFELRFQTATDIPGDSSVLYTYIQLNKSNATNIRYQITGLKLEKGTEATDWCPAQEDLKGEK
-818 GIKSI
+818 G
-823 VEHYA
+823 
-828 VSASNSSAPTSWSNT
+828 
-843 VPTMTVTNRYL
+843 
-854 WNYETITYT
+854 
-863 NNSVADTAKRVI
+863 D
-875 GVYGNTG
+875 
-882 NTGATGKGVKST
+882 TGATGKGVKST

-929 TIITYTDNTTS
+929 TIITYTDNTIS

-946 STPEGIQ
+946 STPE
-953 VGGRNLLLN
+953 
-962 SADILSSYVVDS
+962 
-974 SGYQSIGKTESQEDG
+974 
-989 SVLITNANSN
+989 
-999 TRIRYRKWIIV
+999 
-1010 SPGETYTISAYYK
+1010 
-1023 NVSGTQSHMFQVVY
+1023 
-1037 CDSNKKPTG
+1037 
-1046 WLAKAGKSESISDG
+1046 
-1060 WIKQYL
+1060 
-1066 TFIIPNGF
+1066 
-1074 SYMYVYFRS
+1074 
-1083 GEDYTGYTHSYY
+1083 
-1095 IKHVKLEKGNKATD
+1095 
-1109 WTPAP
+1109 
-1114 EDIIS
+1114 
-1119 TVDSKI
+1119 
-1125 TKTKEEITQS
+1125 
-1135 VSKTYQTKNDM
+1135 
-1146 NNYYTTQQVNSAIS
+1146 
-1160 TRCGQVELKVDGIQV
+1160 GIQV

-1193 KSTNAPDGYAYIGGR
+1193 KSTNAPDGYVYIGGR

-1303 TPAPEDVDSAINDV
+1303 TPAPEDIDYAISDVNSKITKTKEEITQSVSKTYQTKNDMGNYYTTKQTDAAIKTRCDNVELKVDGIKIGGRNLAQKTSSKYYVSFSKFNGNDNVCFSIGNTLTDGLSVGDIISIKLVCKYTNIASVSGKTPQVRIIGAGNVTGWNDNGYFPVNNFTKLSGSNGEVTIIYQATINENHVKNSYWNTLLRTDAIQSGTIQCKMFKVERGTRYTDWTPAPEDVDSAINDV
-1317 SESANQYI
+1317 SESTNQYI

-1385 NRFSVTSTNL
+1385 NRFSVSSTNL

-1408 SVTGGNINIEADDY
+1408 SVTGGNIDILADDY

-1449 NNATYSNSGIEFAR
+1449 NNATYSNSGIEFAK
-1463 NGTSESVIVIGCNS
+1463 NGSSESVVVIGCSS
-1477 EVDDIGIYAN
+1477 EVDNISIYAN
-1487 SARITSQLTIPVGYN
+1487 SAKITSQLTIPVGYN

-1512 NSIQAFNYA
+1512 NDTQAFNYA

-1546 TNCAIYVNGACVVAN
+1546 TNCAIYVNGACVTSN
-1561 THRYGESSN
+1561 THRYGENSS

-1580 VYWFRNAKNQ
+1580 VYWFRNANNQ

>member
-23 NTDNTVYGTV
+23 NIGNAVYGTV

-55 TVTDAEDDDRV
+55 TVTDAEDGDRV

-86 RTDAVKTNSKKIG
+86 RTDAVKTNSEKIG
-99 EFNTVLSNKVGTD
+99 EFNTVLSNKVDTD

-121 DTLESDNATIKQKL
+121 NTLESDNATIKHKL
-135 TASEGEFKEIK
+135 AASEGEFKEIK

-227 SEDADLKYANINFTN
+227 SEDADLKYANIDFTN
-242 IGTAAMEYFYA
+242 IGTAAMAYFYA

-281 IEGNTIVAEK
+281 IEGNTVVADK

-303 LNTDGITTE
+303 LNTDGITAE
-312 TEQTDYNSI
+312 AEQTDYNSI

-353 DDNAIYS
+353 DDNAIHS

-417 KDAIDN
+417 KDAIDD
-423 VNNKVDNIKSIKN
+423 VNNKVNNIKSIKN

-446 NIKAPT
+446 NTKAPT
-452 GTWSPNIPSVP
+452 GTWSPNIPSVT
-463 VGKYLWTRTVFA
+463 VGKYLWTRTVFT
-475 YSDDT
+475 YSDNT

-495 KGDTGATG
+495 
-503 PQGPRGLQGIQGEKG
+503 
-518 DRGIQGPQGDN
+518 
-529 GRNSYFHIKYSSVAN
+529 
-544 PTSSSQITETPST
+544 
-557 YIGTYTDDIETD
+557 
-569 STDPKKYT
+569 
-577 WQRLEGAKGDQGI
+577 QGI
-590 PGTNGINGK
+590 P
-599 TSYLHIA
+599 
-606 YANSSDGRTGFDVSN
+606 
-621 ATGKLY
+621 
-627 IGQYT
+627 
-632 DFVEADSTDPKK
+632 
-644 YSWTKIKG
+644 
-652 DTGAKGDKGDTGAA
+652 
-666 GKGVKSTAVTYQASS
+666 
-681 NSITAPTGTWNTSIP
+681 
-696 SVGAGHYLWT
+696 
-706 RTIIT
+706 
-711 YTDNTTSTLYSVS
+711 
-724 RNGTNGTNGT
+724 GT
-734 NGQNGKSIGSVV
+734 NGQNGKSIGSVI
-746 NYYLATNTNTGI
+746 NYYLATNANTGV

-769 QSVSASKK
+769 QSVSTSKK

-790 TIASTTAPCIIGSYG
+790 TIASTTAPCVIGSYG
-805 DTGATGATGATGN
+805 DTGEAGKNFNWNLIKYNYIEAMAAEIDKSEYVKSGKVICEGDNINSGFKIDSADCYEPSTKYILSGYITVISKTCNNLYFYNGKNHVFISLLIDGRNYSTPFGNELIAANSILNDGKSHYFELRFQTATDIPDDSSVLYTYIQLNKSNATNIRYQITGLKLEKGTEATDWCPAQEDLKGEK
-818 GIKSI
+818 G
-823 VEHYA
+823 
-828 VSASNSSAPTSWSNT
+828 
-843 VPTMTVTNRYL
+843 
-854 WNYETITYT
+854 
-863 NNSVADTAKRVI
+863 D
-875 GVYGNTG
+875 
-882 NTGATGKGVKST
+882 TGATGKGVKST

-929 TIITYTDNTTS
+929 TIITYTDNTIS

-953 VGGRNLLLN
+953 VGGRNL
-962 SADILSSYVVDS
+962 AQKTSSKYYVSFSKFNGNDNVCF
-974 SGYQSIGKTESQEDG
+974 SIGNTLTDG
-989 SVLITNANSN
+989 LSV
-999 TRIRYRKWIIV
+999 
-1010 SPGETYTISAYYK
+1010 G
-1023 NVSGTQSHMFQVVY
+1023 
-1037 CDSNKKPTG
+1037 
-1046 WLAKAGKSESISDG
+1046 
-1060 WIKQYL
+1060 
-1066 TFIIPNGF
+1066 
-1074 SYMYVYFRS
+1074 
-1083 GEDYTGYTHSYY
+1083 
-1095 IKHVKLEKGNKATD
+1095 
-1109 WTPAP
+1109 
-1114 EDIIS
+1114 DIIS
-1119 TVDSKI
+1119 IKLVCKYTNI
-1125 TKTKEEITQS
+1125 AS
-1135 VSKTYQTKNDM
+1135 VS
-1146 NNYYTTQQVNSAIS
+1146 
-1160 TRCGQVELKVDGIQV
+1160 
-1175 GGRNLLTGSAGW
+1175 
-1187 TKANPA
+1187 
-1193 KSTNAPDGYAYIGGR
+1193 
-1208 AYLEN
+1208 
-1213 GKTYTLQAVSDSVW
+1213 GKTPQVRIIGAGNV
-1227 ATGHGGQ
+1227 TGWNDNGYFPVNNFTKLSGSNGEVTIIYQ
-1234 TGKATI
+1234 ATI
-1240 WIHGLGDGFHR
+1240 NENHVKNSYWNTLLRTDAIQ
-1251 VFCGDGKTSGRY
+1251 SGTIQCKMFKVERGTRY
-1263 TWTFVHTSATQNC
+1263 
-1276 EIRINGY
+1276 
-1283 SKITSFW
+1283 
-1290 DIKIESGNKATDW
+1290 TDW

-1317 SESANQYI
+1317 SESTNQYI

-1336 EKLADLESNTNA
+1336 EELADLKSNTNA

-1385 NRFSVTSTNL
+1385 NRFSVSSTNL
-1395 TITKDGSMTCKNL
+1395 TITKDGSMTCKKI
-1408 SVTGGNINIEADDY
+1408 VATGGTVGGWQIQSDGLYSMSGE
-1422 QTGKISTH
+1422 QG
-1430 ANWYTSS
+1430 SS
-1437 LSPFGL
+1437 LSLMNLGNFKGSSEDDLIISFRRWNTYPFYV
-1443 TATGRF
+1443 T
-1449 NNATYSNSGIEFAR
+1449 SGGEL
-1463 NGTSESVIVIGCNS
+1463 GCRKLAIS
-1477 EVDDIGIYAN
+1477 
-1487 SARITSQLTIPVGYN
+1487 VGYN

-1512 NSIQAFNYA
+1512 NDTQAFNYA

-1546 TNCAIYVNGACVVAN
+1546 TNCAIYVNGACVTSN
-1561 THRYGESSN
+1561 THRYGENSS

-1580 VYWFRNAKNQ
+1580 VYWFRNANNQ

>member
-10 QFAKMVNADNPKE
+10 QFAKMVNAGNPKE

-55 TVTDAEDDDRV
+55 TVTDAEDGDRV

-86 RTDAVKTNSKKIG
+86 RTDAVKTNSEKIG
-99 EFNTVLSNKVGTD
+99 EFNTVLSNKVDTD

-135 TASEGEFKEIK
+135 SASEGEFKEIK

-227 SEDADLKYANINFTN
+227 SEDADLKYANIDFTN
-242 IGTAAMEYFYA
+242 IGTAAMEHFYA

-281 IEGNTIVAEK
+281 IEGNTVVADK

-353 DDNAIYS
+353 DDNAIHS

-383 GDSNHYIKYYKDT
+383 GDGNHYIKYYKDT

-423 VNNKVDNIKSIKN
+423 INNKVDDIKSIKN

-446 NIKAPT
+446 NTKAPT

-463 VGKYLWTRTVFA
+463 VGKYLWTRTVFT

-495 KGDTGATG
+495 
-503 PQGPRGLQGIQGEKG
+503 
-518 DRGIQGPQGDN
+518 
-529 GRNSYFHIKYSSVAN
+529 
-544 PTSSSQITETPST
+544 
-557 YIGTYTDDIETD
+557 
-569 STDPKKYT
+569 
-577 WQRLEGAKGDQGI
+577 QGI
-590 PGTNGINGK
+590 P
-599 TSYLHIA
+599 
-606 YANSSDGRTGFDVSN
+606 
-621 ATGKLY
+621 
-627 IGQYT
+627 
-632 DFVEADSTDPKK
+632 
-644 YSWTKIKG
+644 
-652 DTGAKGDKGDTGAA
+652 
-666 GKGVKSTAVTYQASS
+666 
-681 NSITAPTGTWNTSIP
+681 
-696 SVGAGHYLWT
+696 
-706 RTIIT
+706 
-711 YTDNTTSTLYSVS
+711 
-724 RNGTNGTNGT
+724 GT
-734 NGQNGKSIGSVV
+734 NGQNGKSIGSVI
-746 NYYLATNTNTGI
+746 NYYLATNANTGV

-790 TIASTTAPCIIGSYG
+790 TIASTTAPCVIGSYG
-805 DTGATGATGATGN
+805 DTGEAGKNFNWNLIKYDYIEAMAAEIDKSEYVKSGKVICEGDNINSGFKIDSADCYEPSTQYILSGYITVISKTCNNLYFYNGKNHVFISLSIDGRNYSTPFNELIAANSILNDGKSHYFELRFQTATDIPDDT
-818 GIKSI
+818 
-823 VEHYA
+823 V
-828 VSASNSSAPTSWSNT
+828 VSYTYIQLNKSNT
-843 VPTMTVTNRYL
+843 TNIRYQIAGL
-854 WNYETITYT
+854 KLEKGTEATDWCPAQE
-863 NNSVADTAKRVI
+863 DLK
-875 GVYGNTG
+875 GEKGD
-882 NTGATGKGVKST
+882 TGATGKGVKST

-953 VGGRNLLLN
+953 VGGRNLL
-962 SADILSSYVVDS
+962 
-974 SGYQSIGKTESQEDG
+974 
-989 SVLITNANSN
+989 
-999 TRIRYRKWIIV
+999 
-1010 SPGETYTISAYYK
+1010 
-1023 NVSGTQSHMFQVVY
+1023 
-1037 CDSNKKPTG
+1037 
-1046 WLAKAGKSESISDG
+1046 
-1060 WIKQYL
+1060 
-1066 TFIIPNGF
+1066 
-1074 SYMYVYFRS
+1074 
-1083 GEDYTGYTHSYY
+1083 
-1095 IKHVKLEKGNKATD
+1095 
-1109 WTPAP
+1109 
-1114 EDIIS
+1114 
-1119 TVDSKI
+1119 
-1125 TKTKEEITQS
+1125 
-1135 VSKTYQTKNDM
+1135 
-1146 NNYYTTQQVNSAIS
+1146 
-1160 TRCGQVELKVDGIQV
+1160 
-1175 GGRNLLTGSAGW
+1175 TGSAGW

-1193 KSTNAPDGYAYIGGR
+1193 KSTNAPDGYVYIGGR
-1208 AYLEN
+1208 VYLEN

-1227 ATGHGGQ
+1227 ATEHGDR

-1240 WIHGLGDGFHR
+1240 WIHGLLGDDFHR
-1251 VFCGDGKTSGRY
+1251 VFCGDGITSGRY

-1303 TPAPEDVDSAINDV
+1303 TPAPEDIDYAISDVNSKITKTKEEITQSVSKTYQTKNDMGNYYTTKQTDAAIKTRCDNVELKVDGIKIGGRNLAQKTSSKYYVSFSKFNGNDNVCFSIGNTLTDGLSVGDIISIKLVCKYTNIASVSGKTPQVRIIGAGNVTGWNDNGYFPVNNFTKLSGSNGEVTIIYQATINENHVKNSYWNTLLRTDAIQSGTIQCKMFKVERGTRYTDWTPAPEDVDSAINDV
-1317 SESANQYI
+1317 SESTNQYI

-1385 NRFSVTSTNL
+1385 NRFSVSSTNL
-1395 TITKDGSMTCKNL
+1395 TITKDGSMTCKNI
-1408 SVTGGNINIEADDY
+1408 VATGGTVGGWQIQSDGLYSMSGE
-1422 QTGKISTH
+1422 QG
-1430 ANWYTSS
+1430 SS
-1437 LSPFGL
+1437 LSLRNMGDFKGSSEDDLIISFRRWNTYPFYV
-1443 TATGRF
+1443 T
-1449 NNATYSNSGIEFAR
+1449 SGGEL
-1463 NGTSESVIVIGCNS
+1463 GCRKLAIS
-1477 EVDDIGIYAN
+1477 I
-1487 SARITSQLTIPVGYN
+1487 GYN

-1512 NSIQAFNYA
+1512 NDTQAFNYV

-1546 TNCAIYVNGACVVAN
+1546 TNCAIYVNGACVTAN
-1561 THRYGESSN
+1561 SHRYGESSN

-1580 VYWFRNAKNQ
+1580 VYWFRNANNQ
-1590 KVLLQAGSTKTGNK
+1590 KVQLQAGSTKTGNK

-1609 VQGLFGLAVT
+1609 VQGLFGLKVT

>member
-23 NTDNTVYGTV
+23 NIGNAVYGTV

-55 TVTDAEDDDRV
+55 TVTDAEDGDRV

-86 RTDAVKTNSKKIG
+86 RTDAVKTNSEKIG
-99 EFNTVLSNKVGTD
+99 EFNTVLSNKVDTD

-121 DTLESDNATIKQKL
+121 NTLESDNATIKHKL
-135 TASEGEFKEIK
+135 AASEGEFKEIK

-227 SEDADLKYANINFTN
+227 SEDADLKYANIDFTN
-242 IGTAAMEYFYA
+242 IGTAAMAYFYA

-281 IEGNTIVAEK
+281 IEGNTVVADK

-303 LNTDGITTE
+303 LNTDGITAE
-312 TEQTDYNSI
+312 AEQTDYNSI

-353 DDNAIYS
+353 DDNAIHS

-417 KDAIDN
+417 KDAIDD
-423 VNNKVDNIKSIKN
+423 VNNKVNNIKSIKN

-446 NIKAPT
+446 NTKAPT
-452 GTWSPNIPSVP
+452 GTWSPNIPSVT
-463 VGKYLWTRTVFA
+463 VGKYLWTRTVFT
-475 YSDDT
+475 YSDNT

-495 KGDTGATG
+495 
-503 PQGPRGLQGIQGEKG
+503 
-518 DRGIQGPQGDN
+518 
-529 GRNSYFHIKYSSVAN
+529 
-544 PTSSSQITETPST
+544 
-557 YIGTYTDDIETD
+557 
-569 STDPKKYT
+569 
-577 WQRLEGAKGDQGI
+577 QGI
-590 PGTNGINGK
+590 P
-599 TSYLHIA
+599 
-606 YANSSDGRTGFDVSN
+606 
-621 ATGKLY
+621 
-627 IGQYT
+627 
-632 DFVEADSTDPKK
+632 
-644 YSWTKIKG
+644 
-652 DTGAKGDKGDTGAA
+652 
-666 GKGVKSTAVTYQASS
+666 
-681 NSITAPTGTWNTSIP
+681 
-696 SVGAGHYLWT
+696 
-706 RTIIT
+706 
-711 YTDNTTSTLYSVS
+711 
-724 RNGTNGTNGT
+724 GT
-734 NGQNGKSIGSVV
+734 NGQNGKSIGSVI
-746 NYYLATNTNTGI
+746 NYYLATNANTGV

-769 QSVSASKK
+769 QSVSTSKK

-790 TIASTTAPCIIGSYG
+790 TIASTTAPCVIGSYG
-805 DTGATGATGATGN
+805 DTGEAGKNFNWNLIKYNYIEAMAAEIDKSEYVKSGKVICEGDNINSGFKIDSADCYEPSTKYILSGYITVISKTCNNLYFYNGKNHVFISLLIDGRNYSTPFGNELIAANSILNDGKSHYFELRFQTATD
-818 GIKSI
+818 IPDD
-823 VEHYA
+823 
-828 VSASNSSAPTSWSNT
+828 SSALYTYIQLNKSNA
-843 VPTMTVTNRYL
+843 TNIRYQ
-854 WNYETITYT
+854 ITGLKLEKGT
-863 NNSVADTAKRVI
+863 EATDWCPAQEDLK
-875 GVYGNTG
+875 GEKGD
-882 NTGATGKGVKST
+882 TGATGKGVKST

-929 TIITYTDNTTS
+929 TIITYTDNTIS

-946 STPEGIQ
+946 STPE
-953 VGGRNLLLN
+953 
-962 SADILSSYVVDS
+962 
-974 SGYQSIGKTESQEDG
+974 
-989 SVLITNANSN
+989 
-999 TRIRYRKWIIV
+999 
-1010 SPGETYTISAYYK
+1010 
-1023 NVSGTQSHMFQVVY
+1023 
-1037 CDSNKKPTG
+1037 
-1046 WLAKAGKSESISDG
+1046 
-1060 WIKQYL
+1060 
-1066 TFIIPNGF
+1066 
-1074 SYMYVYFRS
+1074 
-1083 GEDYTGYTHSYY
+1083 
-1095 IKHVKLEKGNKATD
+1095 
-1109 WTPAP
+1109 
-1114 EDIIS
+1114 
-1119 TVDSKI
+1119 
-1125 TKTKEEITQS
+1125 
-1135 VSKTYQTKNDM
+1135 
-1146 NNYYTTQQVNSAIS
+1146 
-1160 TRCGQVELKVDGIQV
+1160 GIQV

-1193 KSTNAPDGYAYIGGR
+1193 KSTNAADGYAYIGGR
-1208 AYLEN
+1208 VYLEN

-1227 ATGHGGQ
+1227 ATEHGDR

-1240 WIHGLGDGFHR
+1240 WIHGLLGDDFHR
-1251 VFCGDGKTSGRY
+1251 VFCGDGITSGRY

-1303 TPAPEDVDSAINDV
+1303 TPAPEDIDYAISDVNSKITKTKEEITQSVSKTYQTKNDMGNYYTTKQTDAAIKTRCDNVELKVDGIKIGGRNLAQKTSSKYYVSFSKFNGNDNVCFSIGNTLTDGLSVGDIISIKLVCKYTNIASVSGKTPQVRIIGAGNVTGWNDNGYFPVNNFTKLSGSNGEVTIIYQATINENHVKNSYWNTLLRTDAIQSGTIQCKMFKVERGTRYTDWTPAPEDVDSAINDV
-1317 SESANQYI
+1317 SESTNQYI

-1336 EKLADLESNTNA
+1336 EELADLKSNTNA

-1385 NRFSVTSTNL
+1385 NRFSVSSTNL
-1395 TITKDGSMTCKNL
+1395 TITKDGSMTCKKI
-1408 SVTGGNINIEADDY
+1408 VATGGTVGGWQIQSDGLYSMSGE
-1422 QTGKISTH
+1422 QG
-1430 ANWYTSS
+1430 SS
-1437 LSPFGL
+1437 LSLMNLGNFKGSSEDDLIISFRRWNTYPFYV
-1443 TATGRF
+1443 T
-1449 NNATYSNSGIEFAR
+1449 SGGEL
-1463 NGTSESVIVIGCNS
+1463 GCRKLAIS
-1477 EVDDIGIYAN
+1477 
-1487 SARITSQLTIPVGYN
+1487 VGYN

-1512 NSIQAFNYA
+1512 NDTQAFNYA

-1546 TNCAIYVNGACVVAN
+1546 TNCAIYVNGACVTSN
-1561 THRYGESSN
+1561 THRYGENSS

-1580 VYWFRNAKNQ
+1580 VYWFRNANNQ

>member
-10 QFAKMVNADNPKE
+10 QFAKMVNAGNSKE

-55 TVTDAEDDDRV
+55 TVTDAEDGDRV

-86 RTDAVKTNSKKIG
+86 RTDAVKTNSEKIG

-121 DTLESDNATIKQKL
+121 DTLESDNATIRQKL

-178 EYTKTKVFDALA
+178 EYTKTKDFDALT

-200 SNFKN
+200 LNFKN

-227 SEDADLKYANINFTN
+227 SEDADLKYANIDFTN
-242 IGTAAMEYFYA
+242 IGTAAMQYFYA

-281 IEGNTIVAEK
+281 IEGNTVVADK

-312 TEQTDYNSI
+312 AEQTDYNSI

-417 KDAIDN
+417 KDAIDD
-423 VNNKVDNIKSIKN
+423 VNNKVNNIKSIKN
-436 TTVTYQVGDS
+436 TTVNYQVGDS
-446 NIKAPT
+446 NTKAPT

-463 VGKYLWTRTVFA
+463 VGKYLWTRTVFT

-480 ISTSYGISSMGAKGD
+480 ISTSYSISSM
-495 KGDTGATG
+495 
-503 PQGPRGLQGIQGEKG
+503 
-518 DRGIQGPQGDN
+518 
-529 GRNSYFHIKYSSVAN
+529 
-544 PTSSSQITETPST
+544 
-557 YIGTYTDDIETD
+557 
-569 STDPKKYT
+569 
-577 WQRLEGAKGDQGI
+577 GAKGDQGI
-590 PGTNGINGK
+590 PGTNG
-599 TSYLHIA
+599 
-606 YANSSDGRTGFDVSN
+606 
-621 ATGKLY
+621 
-627 IGQYT
+627 
-632 DFVEADSTDPKK
+632 
-644 YSWTKIKG
+644 
-652 DTGAKGDKGDTGAA
+652 
-666 GKGVKSTAVTYQASS
+666 
-681 NSITAPTGTWNTSIP
+681 
-696 SVGAGHYLWT
+696 
-706 RTIIT
+706 
-711 YTDNTTSTLYSVS
+711 
-724 RNGTNGTNGT
+724 
-734 NGQNGKSIGSVV
+734 QNGKSIGSVI
-746 NYYLATNTNTGI
+746 NYYLATNANTGV

-790 TIASTTAPCIIGSYG
+790 TIASTTAPCVIGSYG
-805 DTGATGATGATGN
+805 DTGEAGKNFNWNLIKYDYIEAMAAEIDKSEYVKSGKVICEGDNINSGFKIDSADCYEPSTQYILSGYITVISKTCNNLYFYNGKNHVFISLSIDGRNYSTPFNELIAANSILNDGKSHYFELRFQTATDIPDDT
-818 GIKSI
+818 
-823 VEHYA
+823 V
-828 VSASNSSAPTSWSNT
+828 VSYTYIQLNKSNT
-843 VPTMTVTNRYL
+843 TNIRYQIAGL
-854 WNYETITYT
+854 KLEKGTEATDWCPAQE
-863 NNSVADTAKRVI
+863 DLK
-875 GVYGNTG
+875 GEKGD
-882 NTGATGKGVKST
+882 TGATGKGVKST

-953 VGGRNLLLN
+953 VGGRNLL
-962 SADILSSYVVDS
+962 
-974 SGYQSIGKTESQEDG
+974 
-989 SVLITNANSN
+989 
-999 TRIRYRKWIIV
+999 
-1010 SPGETYTISAYYK
+1010 
-1023 NVSGTQSHMFQVVY
+1023 
-1037 CDSNKKPTG
+1037 
-1046 WLAKAGKSESISDG
+1046 
-1060 WIKQYL
+1060 
-1066 TFIIPNGF
+1066 
-1074 SYMYVYFRS
+1074 
-1083 GEDYTGYTHSYY
+1083 
-1095 IKHVKLEKGNKATD
+1095 
-1109 WTPAP
+1109 
-1114 EDIIS
+1114 
-1119 TVDSKI
+1119 
-1125 TKTKEEITQS
+1125 
-1135 VSKTYQTKNDM
+1135 
-1146 NNYYTTQQVNSAIS
+1146 
-1160 TRCGQVELKVDGIQV
+1160 
-1175 GGRNLLTGSAGW
+1175 TGSAGW

-1193 KSTNAPDGYAYIGGR
+1193 KSTNAPDGYVYIGGR

-1227 ATGHGGQ
+1227 ATEHGDR

-1240 WIHGLGDGFHR
+1240 WIHGLLGDDFHR
-1251 VFCGDGKTSGRY
+1251 VFCGDGITSGRY

-1290 DIKIESGNKATDW
+1290 DIKIESGNKATDYS
-1303 TPAPEDVDSAINDV
+1303 PAPEDVDSTINNV
-1317 SESANQYI
+1317 KESTNQYI

-1395 TITKDGSMTCKNL
+1395 TITKDGSMECKNI
-1408 SVTGGNINIEADDY
+1408 VATGGTVGGWQIQSDGLYSMSGEQGSLLSLRNMGDFKGSSEDDLI
-1422 QTGKISTH
+1422 ISFRRWNT
-1430 ANWYTSS
+1430 YPFYVTSGGE
-1437 LSPFGL
+1437 L
-1443 TATGRF
+1443 
-1449 NNATYSNSGIEFAR
+1449 
-1463 NGTSESVIVIGCNS
+1463 GCRKLAIS
-1477 EVDDIGIYAN
+1477 I
-1487 SARITSQLTIPVGYN
+1487 GYN

-1546 TNCAIYVNGACVVAN
+1546 TNCAIYVNGACVTAN
-1561 THRYGESSN
+1561 THRYGESSS

-1580 VYWFRNAKNQ
+1580 VYWFRDAKNQ

>member
-55 TVTDAEDDDRV
+55 TVTDAEDGDRV

-86 RTDAVKTNSKKIG
+86 RTDAVKTNSEKIG
-99 EFNTVLSNKVGTD
+99 EFNTVLSNKVDTD

-121 DTLESDNATIKQKL
+121 DTLESNNATIKQKL
-135 TASEGEFKEIK
+135 TATEGEFKEIK

-312 TEQTDYNSI
+312 AEQTDYNSI

-423 VNNKVDNIKSIKN
+423 INNKVDDIKSIKN

-446 NIKAPT
+446 NTKAPT

-463 VGKYLWTRTVFA
+463 VGKYLWTRTVFT

-495 KGDTGATG
+495 
-503 PQGPRGLQGIQGEKG
+503 
-518 DRGIQGPQGDN
+518 
-529 GRNSYFHIKYSSVAN
+529 
-544 PTSSSQITETPST
+544 
-557 YIGTYTDDIETD
+557 
-569 STDPKKYT
+569 
-577 WQRLEGAKGDQGI
+577 QGI
-590 PGTNGINGK
+590 P
-599 TSYLHIA
+599 
-606 YANSSDGRTGFDVSN
+606 
-621 ATGKLY
+621 
-627 IGQYT
+627 
-632 DFVEADSTDPKK
+632 
-644 YSWTKIKG
+644 
-652 DTGAKGDKGDTGAA
+652 
-666 GKGVKSTAVTYQASS
+666 
-681 NSITAPTGTWNTSIP
+681 
-696 SVGAGHYLWT
+696 
-706 RTIIT
+706 
-711 YTDNTTSTLYSVS
+711 
-724 RNGTNGTNGT
+724 GT
-734 NGQNGKSIGSVV
+734 NGQNGKSIGSVI
-746 NYYLATNTNTGI
+746 NYYLATNANTGV

-790 TIASTTAPCIIGSYG
+790 TIASTTAPCVIGSYG
-805 DTGATGATGATGN
+805 DTGEAGKNFNWNLIKYDYIEAMAAEIDKSEYVKSGKVICEGDNINSGFKIDSADCYEPSTQYILSGYITVISKTCNNLYFYNGKNHVFISLSIDGRNYSTPFNELIAANSILNDGKSHYFELRFQTATDIPGDSSVLYTYIQLNKSNATNIRYQITGLKLEKGTEATDWCPAQEDLKGEK
-818 GIKSI
+818 G
-823 VEHYA
+823 
-828 VSASNSSAPTSWSNT
+828 
-843 VPTMTVTNRYL
+843 
-854 WNYETITYT
+854 
-863 NNSVADTAKRVI
+863 D
-875 GVYGNTG
+875 
-882 NTGATGKGVKST
+882 TGATGKGVKST
-894 AITYQAAANGTTV
+894 AITYQTAANGTTV

-953 VGGRNLLLN
+953 VGGRNLL
-962 SADILSSYVVDS
+962 
-974 SGYQSIGKTESQEDG
+974 
-989 SVLITNANSN
+989 
-999 TRIRYRKWIIV
+999 
-1010 SPGETYTISAYYK
+1010 
-1023 NVSGTQSHMFQVVY
+1023 
-1037 CDSNKKPTG
+1037 
-1046 WLAKAGKSESISDG
+1046 
-1060 WIKQYL
+1060 
-1066 TFIIPNGF
+1066 
-1074 SYMYVYFRS
+1074 
-1083 GEDYTGYTHSYY
+1083 
-1095 IKHVKLEKGNKATD
+1095 
-1109 WTPAP
+1109 
-1114 EDIIS
+1114 
-1119 TVDSKI
+1119 
-1125 TKTKEEITQS
+1125 
-1135 VSKTYQTKNDM
+1135 
-1146 NNYYTTQQVNSAIS
+1146 
-1160 TRCGQVELKVDGIQV
+1160 
-1175 GGRNLLTGSAGW
+1175 TGSAGW

-1193 KSTNAPDGYAYIGGR
+1193 KSTNAPDGYVYIGGR

-1303 TPAPEDVDSAINDV
+1303 TPAPEDVDSTINDV
-1317 SESANQYI
+1317 KES
-1325 TDVSDSLGKTE
+1325 
-1336 EKLADLESNTNA
+1336 TNA

-1355 EDETGRLKSMIEA
+1355 EDEIGRLKSMIEA

-1385 NRFSVTSTNL
+1385 NRFSVSSTNL

-1408 SVTGGNINIEADDY
+1408 SVTGGNIDILADDY

-1449 NNATYSNSGIEFAR
+1449 NNATYSNSGIEFAK
-1463 NGTSESVIVIGCNS
+1463 NGSSESVVVIGCSS
-1477 EVDDIGIYAN
+1477 EVDDISIYAN
-1487 SARITSQLTIPVGYN
+1487 SAKITSQLTIPIGYN

-1512 NSIQAFNYA
+1512 NDTQAFNYA

-1546 TNCAIYVNGACVVAN
+1546 TNCAIYVNGACVTSN
-1561 THRYGESSN
+1561 THRYGENSS

-1580 VYWFRNAKNQ
+1580 VYWFRNANNQ
-1590 KVLLQAGSTKTGNK
+1590 KVLLLAGSTKTGNK

>member
-33 KVYSDGTKAVVLDG
+33 KVYSDGTKAVVFDG

-55 TVTDAEDDDRV
+55 TVTDAEDGDRV

-86 RTDAVKTNSKKIG
+86 RTDAVKTNSEKIG
-99 EFNTVLSNKVGTD
+99 EFNTVLSNKVDTD

-121 DTLESDNATIKQKL
+121 NTLESDNATIKHKL
-135 TASEGEFKEIK
+135 AASEGEFKEIK

-242 IGTAAMEYFYA
+242 IGKAAMEYFYA

-281 IEGNTIVAEK
+281 IEGNTVVADK

-312 TEQTDYNSI
+312 IEQTDYNSI

-353 DDNAIYS
+353 DDNAIHS

-383 GDSNHYIKYYKDT
+383 GDSSHYIKYYKDT

-417 KDAIDN
+417 KDAIDDI
-423 VNNKVDNIKSIKN
+423 NNKVDNIKSIKN
-436 TTVTYQVGDS
+436 TAVTYQVGDS
-446 NIKAPT
+446 NTKAPT

-463 VGKYLWTRTVFA
+463 VGKYLWTRTVFT

-480 ISTSYGISSMGAKGD
+480 ISTSYGVSSM
-495 KGDTGATG
+495 
-503 PQGPRGLQGIQGEKG
+503 
-518 DRGIQGPQGDN
+518 
-529 GRNSYFHIKYSSVAN
+529 
-544 PTSSSQITETPST
+544 
-557 YIGTYTDDIETD
+557 
-569 STDPKKYT
+569 
-577 WQRLEGAKGDQGI
+577 GAKGDQGI
-590 PGTNGINGK
+590 PGTNG
-599 TSYLHIA
+599 
-606 YANSSDGRTGFDVSN
+606 
-621 ATGKLY
+621 
-627 IGQYT
+627 
-632 DFVEADSTDPKK
+632 
-644 YSWTKIKG
+644 
-652 DTGAKGDKGDTGAA
+652 
-666 GKGVKSTAVTYQASS
+666 
-681 NSITAPTGTWNTSIP
+681 
-696 SVGAGHYLWT
+696 
-706 RTIIT
+706 
-711 YTDNTTSTLYSVS
+711 
-724 RNGTNGTNGT
+724 
-734 NGQNGKSIGSVV
+734 QNGKSIGSVI
-746 NYYLATNTNTGI
+746 NYYLATNANTGV

-769 QSVSASKK
+769 QSVSTSKK

-790 TIASTTAPCIIGSYG
+790 SIASTTAPCVIGSYG
-805 DTGATGATGATGN
+805 DTGEAGKNFNWNLIKYDYIEAMAAEIDKSEYVKSGKVICEGDNINSGFKIDSADCYEPSTRYILSGYITVISKTCNNLYFYNGKNHVFISLSIDGRNYSTPFNELIAANSILNDGKSHYFELRFQTATDIPGDSSVLYTYIQLNKSNATNIRYQITGLKLEKGTEATDWCPAQEDLKGEK
-818 GIKSI
+818 G
-823 VEHYA
+823 
-828 VSASNSSAPTSWSNT
+828 
-843 VPTMTVTNRYL
+843 
-854 WNYETITYT
+854 
-863 NNSVADTAKRVI
+863 D
-875 GVYGNTG
+875 
-882 NTGATGKGVKST
+882 TGATGKGVKST

-953 VGGRNLLLN
+953 VGGRNLL
-962 SADILSSYVVDS
+962 
-974 SGYQSIGKTESQEDG
+974 
-989 SVLITNANSN
+989 
-999 TRIRYRKWIIV
+999 
-1010 SPGETYTISAYYK
+1010 
-1023 NVSGTQSHMFQVVY
+1023 
-1037 CDSNKKPTG
+1037 
-1046 WLAKAGKSESISDG
+1046 
-1060 WIKQYL
+1060 
-1066 TFIIPNGF
+1066 
-1074 SYMYVYFRS
+1074 
-1083 GEDYTGYTHSYY
+1083 
-1095 IKHVKLEKGNKATD
+1095 
-1109 WTPAP
+1109 
-1114 EDIIS
+1114 
-1119 TVDSKI
+1119 
-1125 TKTKEEITQS
+1125 
-1135 VSKTYQTKNDM
+1135 
-1146 NNYYTTQQVNSAIS
+1146 
-1160 TRCGQVELKVDGIQV
+1160 
-1175 GGRNLLTGSAGW
+1175 TGSAGW

-1193 KSTNAPDGYAYIGGR
+1193 KSTNAPDGYVYIGGR

-1303 TPAPEDVDSAINDV
+1303 TPAPEDIDYAISDVNSKITKTKEEITQSVSKTYQTKNDMGNYYTTKQTDAAIKTRCDNVELKVDGIKIGGRNLAQKTSSKYYVSFSKFNGNDNVCFSIGNTLTDGLSVGDIISIKLVCKYTNIASVSGKTPQVRIIGAGNVTGWNDNGYFPVNNFTKLSGSNGEVTIIYQATINENHVKNSYWNTLLRTDAIQSGTIQCKMFKVERGTRYTDWTPAPEDVDSAINDV
-1317 SESANQYI
+1317 SESTNQYI

-1385 NRFSVTSTNL
+1385 NRFSVSSTNL
-1395 TITKDGSMTCKNL
+1395 TITKDGSMTCKNI
-1408 SVTGGNINIEADDY
+1408 VATGGTVGGWQIQSDGLYSMSGE
-1422 QTGKISTH
+1422 QG
-1430 ANWYTSS
+1430 SS
-1437 LSPFGL
+1437 LSLRNMGDFKGSSEDDLIISFRRWNTYPFYV
-1443 TATGRF
+1443 T
-1449 NNATYSNSGIEFAR
+1449 SGGEL
-1463 NGTSESVIVIGCNS
+1463 GCRKLAIS
-1477 EVDDIGIYAN
+1477 I
-1487 SARITSQLTIPVGYN
+1487 GYN

-1512 NSIQAFNYA
+1512 NDTQAFNYV

-1546 TNCAIYVNGACVVAN
+1546 TNCAIYVNGACVTAN
-1561 THRYGESSN
+1561 SHRYGESSN

-1580 VYWFRNAKNQ
+1580 VYWFRNANNQ
-1590 KVLLQAGSTKTGNK
+1590 KVQLQAGSTKTGNK

-1609 VQGLFGLAVT
+1609 VQGLFGLKVT

>member
-55 TVTDAEDDDRV
+55 TVTDAEDGDRV

-86 RTDAVKTNSKKIG
+86 RTDAVKTNSEKIG

-121 DTLESDNATIKQKL
+121 NTLESDNATIKQKL
-135 TASEGEFKEIK
+135 AASEGEFKEIK

-242 IGTAAMEYFYA
+242 IGTAAMQYFYA

-383 GDSNHYIKYYKDT
+383 GDSNHYIKYYKDM

-417 KDAIDN
+417 KDAIDD
-423 VNNKVDNIKSIKN
+423 VNNKVNNIKSIKN
-436 TTVTYQVGDS
+436 TTVTYQIGDS
-446 NIKAPT
+446 NTKAPT

-463 VGKYLWTRTVFA
+463 VGKYLWTRTVFT

-495 KGDTGATG
+495 KGKTGATG
-503 PQGPRGLQGIQGEKG
+503 PQGPQGEKGDQGPRGLQGIQGEKG
-518 DRGIQGPQGDN
+518 DQGIQGPQGNN

-569 STDPKKYT
+569 STDPKKYI

-590 PGTNGINGK
+590 PGTNGTNGK

-652 DTGAKGDKGDTGAA
+652 ETGAKGDKGDTGAA
-666 GKGVKSTAVTYQASS
+666 GKGVKSTAVTYQAS
-681 NSITAPTGTWNTSIP
+681 NNGTTAPTGTWNSTVPGVS
-696 SVGAGHYLWT
+696 AGQYLWT

-724 RNGTNGTNGT
+724 RNGTNGINGTNGT
-734 NGQNGKSIGSVV
+734 NGQNGKSIGSVI
-746 NYYLATNTNTGI
+746 NYYLATNANSGVN
-758 TASTS
+758 ASTT

-769 QSVSASKK
+769 QSVSSSKK

-790 TIASTTAPCIIGSYG
+790 TTASTTAPCIIGSYG
-805 DTGATGATGATGN
+805 DKGATGATGPQGPQGAAGAAGATGN

-828 VSASNSSAPTSWSNT
+828 VSASNTSTPTSWSNT

-863 NNSVADTAKRVI
+863 NNSVVDTAKRVI

-882 NTGATGKGVKST
+882 NTGKGIKST
-894 AITYQAAANGTTV
+894 SVTYQAGASGTTA

-912 VASPPT
+912 SSTPPT
-918 TTSALP
+918 TTAAASYL
-924 YMWTR
+924 WTR

-940 TSYSIG
+940 TSYSVG
-946 STPEGIQ
+946 STPAG
-953 VGGRNLLLN
+953 
-962 SADILSSYVVDS
+962 ILS
-974 SGYQSIGKTESQEDG
+974 
-989 SVLITNANSN
+989 
-999 TRIRYRKWIIV
+999 
-1010 SPGETYTISAYYK
+1010 
-1023 NVSGTQSHMFQVVY
+1023 
-1037 CDSNKKPTG
+1037 
-1046 WLAKAGKSESISDG
+1046 
-1060 WIKQYL
+1060 
-1066 TFIIPNGF
+1066 
-1074 SYMYVYFRS
+1074 
-1083 GEDYTGYTHSYY
+1083 
-1095 IKHVKLEKGNKATD
+1095 
-1109 WTPAP
+1109 
-1114 EDIIS
+1114 
-1119 TVDSKI
+1119 TVNSKI
-1125 TKTKEEITQS
+1125 TKT
-1135 VSKTYQTKNDM
+1135 
-1146 NNYYTTQQVNSAIS
+1146 
-1160 TRCGQVELKVDGIQV
+1160 
-1175 GGRNLLTGSAGW
+1175 
-1187 TKANPA
+1187 
-1193 KSTNAPDGYAYIGGR
+1193 
-1208 AYLEN
+1208 
-1213 GKTYTLQAVSDSVW
+1213 
-1227 ATGHGGQ
+1227 
-1234 TGKATI
+1234 
-1240 WIHGLGDGFHR
+1240 
-1251 VFCGDGKTSGRY
+1251 
-1263 TWTFVHTSATQNC
+1263 
-1276 EIRINGY
+1276 
-1283 SKITSFW
+1283 
-1290 DIKIESGNKATDW
+1290 
-1303 TPAPEDVDSAINDV
+1303 
-1317 SESANQYI
+1317 
-1325 TDVSDSLGKTE
+1325 E
-1336 EKLADLESNTNA
+1336 EKIADLESNTNA

-1385 NRFSVTSTNL
+1385 NRFSVSSTNL
-1395 TITKDGSMTCKNL
+1395 TITKDGSMTCKKI
-1408 SVTGGNINIEADDY
+1408 VATGGTVGGWQIQSDGLYSMSGE
-1422 QTGKISTH
+1422 QG
-1430 ANWYTSS
+1430 SS
-1437 LSPFGL
+1437 LSLMNLGNFKGSSEDDLIISFRRWNTYPFYV
-1443 TATGRF
+1443 T
-1449 NNATYSNSGIEFAR
+1449 SGGEL
-1463 NGTSESVIVIGCNS
+1463 GCRKLAIS
-1477 EVDDIGIYAN
+1477 
-1487 SARITSQLTIPVGYN
+1487 VGYN

-1512 NSIQAFNYA
+1512 NDTQAFNYA

-1546 TNCAIYVNGACVVAN
+1546 TNCAIYVNGACVTAN
-1561 THRYGESSN
+1561 AHRYGESSN

-1590 KVLLQAGSTKTGNK
+1590 KVLLLAGSTKTGNK

>member
-10 QFAKMVNADNPKE
+10 QFAKMVNADNSKE

-55 TVTDAEDDDRV
+55 TVTDAEDGDRV

-86 RTDAVKTNSKKIG
+86 RTDAVKTNSEKIG
-99 EFNTVLSNKVGTD
+99 EFNTVLSNKVDTD

-135 TASEGEFKEIK
+135 TASEGEFKGIK

-159 EAEIKTIKSDKI
+159 EAEIKTIKSNKI

-242 IGTAAMEYFYA
+242 IGTAAMQYFYA
-253 QSGLIKN
+253 QSGLIKD

-281 IEGNTIVAEK
+281 IEGNTVVADK

-303 LNTDGITTE
+303 LNTDGITAE
-312 TEQTDYNSI
+312 AEQTDYNSI

-353 DDNAIYS
+353 DNNAIYS
-360 IGKESATSGVRGI
+360 IGKKSATSGVRGI

-383 GDSNHYIKYYKDT
+383 GDSSHYIKYYKDT

-436 TTVTYQVGDS
+436 TTITYQIGDS
-446 NIKAPT
+446 STKAPT
-452 GTWSPNIPSVP
+452 GAWSPNIPSVP
-463 VGKYLWTRTVFA
+463 VGKYLWTRTVFT

-503 PQGPRGLQGIQGEKG
+503 
-518 DRGIQGPQGDN
+518 
-529 GRNSYFHIKYSSVAN
+529 
-544 PTSSSQITETPST
+544 
-557 YIGTYTDDIETD
+557 
-569 STDPKKYT
+569 
-577 WQRLEGAKGDQGI
+577 
-590 PGTNGINGK
+590 
-599 TSYLHIA
+599 
-606 YANSSDGRTGFDVSN
+606 
-621 ATGKLY
+621 
-627 IGQYT
+627 
-632 DFVEADSTDPKK
+632 
-644 YSWTKIKG
+644 
-652 DTGAKGDKGDTGAA
+652 
-666 GKGVKSTAVTYQASS
+666 KGVKSTVITYQASS
-681 NSITAPTGTWNTSIP
+681 NGTTAPTGTWNS
-696 SVGAGHYLWT
+696 SVPGVSAGQYLWT
-706 RTIIT
+706 RTVIT
-711 YTDNTTSTLYSVS
+711 YTDNAISTLYSVS
-724 RNGTNGTNGT
+724 RNGTNGQNGTNGT
-734 NGQNGKSIGSVV
+734 NGR
-746 NYYLATNTNTGI
+746 GI
-758 TASTS
+758 
-763 GWTTTV
+763 
-769 QSVSASKK
+769 
-777 YLWNYEIVKYTDG
+777 
-790 TIASTTAPCIIGSYG
+790 
-805 DTGATGATGATGN
+805 
-818 GIKSI
+818 
-823 VEHYA
+823 
-828 VSASNSSAPTSWSNT
+828 
-843 VPTMTVTNRYL
+843 
-854 WNYETITYT
+854 
-863 NNSVADTAKRVI
+863 
-875 GVYGNTG
+875 
-882 NTGATGKGVKST
+882 KST
-894 AITYQAAANGTTV
+894 AITYQAGASGTTA

-940 TSYSIG
+940 ISYSIG

-974 SGYQSIGKTESQEDG
+974 AGYQSIGKTESQEDG

-999 TRIRYRKWIIV
+999 TRIRNRDLIIV

-1037 CDSNKKPTG
+1037 HDSNKNSTG
-1046 WLAKAGKSESISDG
+1046 GTAKAGKSESISDG
-1060 WIKQYL
+1060 WIKQYF
-1066 TFIIPNGF
+1066 TFIIPNGI
-1074 SYMYVYFRS
+1074 SYMFVYFRS

-1125 TKTKEEITQS
+1125 TKTKKEITQS
-1135 VSKTYQTKNDM
+1135 VSETYQTIDNM
-1146 NNYYTTQQVNSAIS
+1146 GNYYTTKQVDTAIN
-1160 TRCGQVELKVDGIQV
+1160 TRCGQVELKVDGIKI

-1234 TGKATI
+1234 AGQATI

-1317 SESANQYI
+1317 SESTNQYI

-1385 NRFSVTSTNL
+1385 NRFSVSSTNL
-1395 TITKDGSMTCKNL
+1395 TITKDGSMTCKNI
-1408 SVTGGNINIEADDY
+1408 VATGGNVGGWQIQSDGLYSMSGEQGSLLSLRNLGDFKGSSEDDLI
-1422 QTGKISTH
+1422 ISFRRWNT
-1430 ANWYTSS
+1430 YPFYVTSGGE
-1437 LSPFGL
+1437 LGCRKL
-1443 TATGRF
+1443 V
-1449 NNATYSNSGIEFAR
+1449 
-1463 NGTSESVIVIGCNS
+1463 TSIGY
-1477 EVDDIGIYAN
+1477 D
-1487 SARITSQLTIPVGYN
+1487 

-1512 NSIQAFNYA
+1512 NDIQAFSYA

-1546 TNCAIYVNGACVVAN
+1546 TNCAIYVNGACVTSN
-1561 THRYGESSN
+1561 THRYGENSS

-1580 VYWFRNAKNQ
+1580 VYWFMNAKNQ

>member
-10 QFAKMVNADNPKE
+10 QFAKMVNADNSKE

-55 TVTDAEDDDRV
+55 TVTDAEDGDRV

-86 RTDAVKTNSKKIG
+86 RTDAVKTNSEKIG

-121 DTLESDNATIKQKL
+121 NTLESDNATIKHKL
-135 TASEGEFKEIK
+135 AASEGEFKEIK

-242 IGTAAMEYFYA
+242 IGKAAMEYFYA

-281 IEGNTIVAEK
+281 IEGNTVVADK

-321 NGQVIR
+321 NGQLIR

-353 DDNAIYS
+353 DDNTIHS

-373 YLGKDGQMAV
+373 YLRKDGQMAV

-423 VNNKVDNIKSIKN
+423 INNKVDDIKSIKN

-446 NIKAPT
+446 NTKAPT

-463 VGKYLWTRTVFA
+463 VGKYLWTRTVFT

-480 ISTSYGISSMGAKGD
+480 ISTSYGVSSM
-495 KGDTGATG
+495 
-503 PQGPRGLQGIQGEKG
+503 
-518 DRGIQGPQGDN
+518 
-529 GRNSYFHIKYSSVAN
+529 
-544 PTSSSQITETPST
+544 
-557 YIGTYTDDIETD
+557 
-569 STDPKKYT
+569 
-577 WQRLEGAKGDQGI
+577 GAKGDQGI
-590 PGTNGINGK
+590 PGTNG
-599 TSYLHIA
+599 
-606 YANSSDGRTGFDVSN
+606 
-621 ATGKLY
+621 
-627 IGQYT
+627 
-632 DFVEADSTDPKK
+632 
-644 YSWTKIKG
+644 
-652 DTGAKGDKGDTGAA
+652 
-666 GKGVKSTAVTYQASS
+666 
-681 NSITAPTGTWNTSIP
+681 
-696 SVGAGHYLWT
+696 
-706 RTIIT
+706 
-711 YTDNTTSTLYSVS
+711 
-724 RNGTNGTNGT
+724 
-734 NGQNGKSIGSVV
+734 QNGKSIGSVI
-746 NYYLATNTNTGI
+746 NYYLATNANTGV

-769 QSVSASKK
+769 QSVSTSKK

-790 TIASTTAPCIIGSYG
+790 TIASTTAPCVIGSYG
-805 DTGATGATGATGN
+805 DTGEAGKNFNWNLIKYDYIEAMAAEIDKSEYVKSGKVICEGDNINSGFKIDSADCYEPSTRYILSGYITVISKTCNNLYFYNGKNHVFISLSIDGRNYSTPFNELIAANSILNDGKSHYFELRFQTATDIPGDSSVLYTYIQLNKSNATNIRYQITGLKLEKGTEATDWCPAQEDLKGEK
-818 GIKSI
+818 G
-823 VEHYA
+823 
-828 VSASNSSAPTSWSNT
+828 
-843 VPTMTVTNRYL
+843 
-854 WNYETITYT
+854 
-863 NNSVADTAKRVI
+863 D
-875 GVYGNTG
+875 
-882 NTGATGKGVKST
+882 TGATGKGVKST

-946 STPEGIQ
+946 STPE
-953 VGGRNLLLN
+953 
-962 SADILSSYVVDS
+962 
-974 SGYQSIGKTESQEDG
+974 
-989 SVLITNANSN
+989 
-999 TRIRYRKWIIV
+999 
-1010 SPGETYTISAYYK
+1010 
-1023 NVSGTQSHMFQVVY
+1023 
-1037 CDSNKKPTG
+1037 
-1046 WLAKAGKSESISDG
+1046 
-1060 WIKQYL
+1060 
-1066 TFIIPNGF
+1066 
-1074 SYMYVYFRS
+1074 
-1083 GEDYTGYTHSYY
+1083 
-1095 IKHVKLEKGNKATD
+1095 
-1109 WTPAP
+1109 
-1114 EDIIS
+1114 
-1119 TVDSKI
+1119 
-1125 TKTKEEITQS
+1125 
-1135 VSKTYQTKNDM
+1135 
-1146 NNYYTTQQVNSAIS
+1146 
-1160 TRCGQVELKVDGIQV
+1160 GIQV

-1303 TPAPEDVDSAINDV
+1303 TPAPEDIDYAISDVNSKITKTKEEITQSVSKTYQTKNDMGNYYTTKQTDAAIKTRCDNVELKVDGIKIGGRNLAQKTSSKYYVSFSKFNGNDNVCFSIGNTLTDGLSVGDIISIKLVCKYTNIASVSGKTPQVRIIGAGNVTGWNDNGYFPVNNFTKLSGSNGEVTIIYQATINENHVKNSYWNTLLRTDAIQSGTIQCKMFKVERGTRYTDWTPAPEDVDSAINDV
-1317 SESANQYI
+1317 SESTNQYI

-1385 NRFSVTSTNL
+1385 NRFSVSSTNL

-1533 AGLWTDTTDDYGT
+1533 AGVWTDTTDDYGT

-1580 VYWFRNAKNQ
+1580 VYWFVNANNQ

>member
-10 QFAKMVNADNPKE
+10 QFAKMVNTDNPKE
-23 NTDNTVYGTV
+23 NIGNAVYGTV

-55 TVTDAEDDDRV
+55 TVTDAEDGDRV

-86 RTDAVKTNSKKIG
+86 RTDAVKTNSEKIG
-99 EFNTVLSNKVGTD
+99 EFNTVLSNKVDTD

-121 DTLESDNATIKQKL
+121 NTLESDNATIKHKL
-135 TASEGEFKEIK
+135 AASEGEFKEIK

-227 SEDADLKYANINFTN
+227 SEDADLKYANIDFTN
-242 IGTAAMEYFYA
+242 IGTAAMAYFYA

-281 IEGNTIVAEK
+281 IEGNTVVADK

-303 LNTDGITTE
+303 LNTDGITAE
-312 TEQTDYNSI
+312 AEQTDYNSI

-353 DDNAIYS
+353 DDNAIHS

-417 KDAIDN
+417 KDAIDD
-423 VNNKVDNIKSIKN
+423 VNNKVNNIKSIKN

-446 NIKAPT
+446 NTKAPT
-452 GTWSPNIPSVP
+452 GTWSPNIPSVT
-463 VGKYLWTRTVFA
+463 VGKYLWTRTVFT
-475 YSDDT
+475 YSDNT

-495 KGDTGATG
+495 
-503 PQGPRGLQGIQGEKG
+503 
-518 DRGIQGPQGDN
+518 
-529 GRNSYFHIKYSSVAN
+529 
-544 PTSSSQITETPST
+544 
-557 YIGTYTDDIETD
+557 
-569 STDPKKYT
+569 
-577 WQRLEGAKGDQGI
+577 QGI
-590 PGTNGINGK
+590 P
-599 TSYLHIA
+599 
-606 YANSSDGRTGFDVSN
+606 
-621 ATGKLY
+621 
-627 IGQYT
+627 
-632 DFVEADSTDPKK
+632 
-644 YSWTKIKG
+644 
-652 DTGAKGDKGDTGAA
+652 
-666 GKGVKSTAVTYQASS
+666 
-681 NSITAPTGTWNTSIP
+681 
-696 SVGAGHYLWT
+696 
-706 RTIIT
+706 
-711 YTDNTTSTLYSVS
+711 
-724 RNGTNGTNGT
+724 GT
-734 NGQNGKSIGSVV
+734 NGQNGKSIGSVI
-746 NYYLATNTNTGI
+746 NYYLATNANTGV

-769 QSVSASKK
+769 QSVSTSKK

-790 TIASTTAPCIIGSYG
+790 TIASTTAPCVIGSYG
-805 DTGATGATGATGN
+805 DTGEAGKNFNWNLIKYNYIEAMAAEIDKSEYVKSGKVICEGDNINSGFKIDSADCYEPSTKYILSGYITVISKTCNNLYFYNGKNHVFISLLIDGRNYSTPFGNELIAANSILNDGKSHYFELRFQTATDIPDDSSVLYTYIQLNKSNATNIRYQITGLKLEKGTEATDWCPAQEDLKGEK
-818 GIKSI
+818 G
-823 VEHYA
+823 
-828 VSASNSSAPTSWSNT
+828 
-843 VPTMTVTNRYL
+843 
-854 WNYETITYT
+854 
-863 NNSVADTAKRVI
+863 D
-875 GVYGNTG
+875 
-882 NTGATGKGVKST
+882 TGATGKGVKST

-929 TIITYTDNTTS
+929 TIITYTDNTIS

-946 STPEGIQ
+946 STPE
-953 VGGRNLLLN
+953 
-962 SADILSSYVVDS
+962 
-974 SGYQSIGKTESQEDG
+974 
-989 SVLITNANSN
+989 
-999 TRIRYRKWIIV
+999 
-1010 SPGETYTISAYYK
+1010 
-1023 NVSGTQSHMFQVVY
+1023 
-1037 CDSNKKPTG
+1037 
-1046 WLAKAGKSESISDG
+1046 
-1060 WIKQYL
+1060 
-1066 TFIIPNGF
+1066 
-1074 SYMYVYFRS
+1074 
-1083 GEDYTGYTHSYY
+1083 
-1095 IKHVKLEKGNKATD
+1095 
-1109 WTPAP
+1109 
-1114 EDIIS
+1114 
-1119 TVDSKI
+1119 
-1125 TKTKEEITQS
+1125 
-1135 VSKTYQTKNDM
+1135 
-1146 NNYYTTQQVNSAIS
+1146 
-1160 TRCGQVELKVDGIQV
+1160 GIQV

-1193 KSTNAPDGYAYIGGR
+1193 KSTNAPDGYVYIGGR

-1240 WIHGLGDGFHR
+1240 WIHGLLGDDFHR
-1251 VFCGDGKTSGRY
+1251 VFCGDGVTSGRY

-1303 TPAPEDVDSAINDV
+1303 TPAPEDIDYAISDVNSKITKTKEEITQSVSKTYQTKNDMGNYYTTKQTDAAIKTRCDNVELKVDGIKIGGRNLAQKTSSKYYVSFSKFNGNDNVCFSIGNTLTDGLSVGDIISIKLVCKYTNIASVSGKTPQVRIIGAGNVTGWNDNGYFPVNNFTKLSGSNGEVTIIYQATINKNHVKNSYWNTLLRTDAIQSGTIQCKMFKVERGTRYTDWTPAPEDVDSAINDV
-1317 SESANQYI
+1317 SESTNQYI

-1336 EKLADLESNTNA
+1336 EELADLKSNTNA

-1385 NRFSVTSTNL
+1385 NRFSVSSTNL
-1395 TITKDGSMTCKNL
+1395 TITKDGSMTCKKI
-1408 SVTGGNINIEADDY
+1408 VATGGTVGGWQIQSDGLYSMSGE
-1422 QTGKISTH
+1422 QG
-1430 ANWYTSS
+1430 SS
-1437 LSPFGL
+1437 LSLMNLGNFKGSSEDDLIISFRRWNTYPFYV
-1443 TATGRF
+1443 T
-1449 NNATYSNSGIEFAR
+1449 SGGEL
-1463 NGTSESVIVIGCNS
+1463 GCRKLAIS
-1477 EVDDIGIYAN
+1477 
-1487 SARITSQLTIPVGYN
+1487 VGYN

-1512 NSIQAFNYA
+1512 NDTQAFNYA

-1546 TNCAIYVNGACVVAN
+1546 TNCAIYVNGACVTSN
-1561 THRYGESSN
+1561 THRYGENSS
-1570 SVELDAGATF
+1570 SIELDAGATF
-1580 VYWFRNAKNQ
+1580 VYWFRNANNQ

>member
-1 MPLSENLKD
+1 MEVSVVMPLSENLKD

-55 TVTDAEDDDRV
+55 TVTDAEDGDRV

-86 RTDAVKTNSKKIG
+86 RTDAVKTNSEKIG

-121 DTLESDNATIKQKL
+121 NTLESDNATIKQKL
-135 TASEGEFKEIK
+135 AASEGEFKEIK

-227 SEDADLKYANINFTN
+227 SEDADLKFANINFTN
-242 IGTAAMEYFYA
+242 IGKAAMEYFYA

-281 IEGNTIVAEK
+281 IEGNTVVADK

-312 TEQTDYNSI
+312 IEQTDYNSI

-353 DDNAIYS
+353 DDNAIHS

-423 VNNKVDNIKSIKN
+423 INNKVDNIKSIKN
-436 TTVTYQVGDS
+436 TAVTYQVGDS
-446 NIKAPT
+446 NTKAPT

-463 VGKYLWTRTVFA
+463 VGKYLWTRTVFT

-480 ISTSYGISSMGAKGD
+480 ISTSYGISSMGAKGE
-495 KGDTGATG
+495 TGAT
-503 PQGPRGLQGIQGEKG
+503 GLQGIQGEKG
-518 DRGIQGPQGDN
+518 DQGIQGPKGDN

-544 PTSSSQITETPST
+544 PTSSNQMTETPST

-569 STDPKKYT
+569 STDPKKY
-577 WQRLEGAKGDQGI
+577 
-590 PGTNGINGK
+590 
-599 TSYLHIA
+599 
-606 YANSSDGRTGFDVSN
+606 
-621 ATGKLY
+621 
-627 IGQYT
+627 
-632 DFVEADSTDPKK
+632 
-644 YSWTKIKG
+644 SWTKIKG
-652 DTGAKGDKGDTGAA
+652 DTGAKGETGATGPQGPQGA
-666 GKGVKSTAVTYQASS
+666 DGKGVKSTAITYQASS
-681 NSITAPTGTWNTSIP
+681 NGTTAPTGTWNTTVPGVS
-696 SVGAGHYLWT
+696 AGQYLWT

-724 RNGTNGTNGT
+724 RNGTNGTNG
-734 NGQNGKSIGSVV
+734 QNGKSIGSVI
-746 NYYLATNTNTGI
+746 NYYLATNANSGVN
-758 TASTS
+758 ASTT

-769 QSVSASKK
+769 QSVSSSKK

-790 TIASTTAPCIIGSYG
+790 TTASTTAPCIIGSYG
-805 DTGATGATGATGN
+805 DKGATGATGPQGPQGAAGAAGATGN

-828 VSASNSSAPTSWSNT
+828 VSASNTSTPTSWSNT

-863 NNSVADTAKRVI
+863 NNSTVDTTKRVI

-882 NTGATGKGVKST
+882 AKGDKGATGATGPAGKGIKST
-894 AITYQAAANGTTV
+894 SVTYQAGASGTTA
-907 PTGTW
+907 PTGAWSST
-912 VASPPT
+912 PPT
-918 TTSALP
+918 TTEAASYL
-924 YMWTR
+924 WTR
-929 TIITYTDNTTS
+929 TVITYTDNTTS
-940 TSYSIG
+940 TSYSVG
-946 STPEGIQ
+946 STPAG
-953 VGGRNLLLN
+953 
-962 SADILSSYVVDS
+962 ILS
-974 SGYQSIGKTESQEDG
+974 
-989 SVLITNANSN
+989 
-999 TRIRYRKWIIV
+999 
-1010 SPGETYTISAYYK
+1010 
-1023 NVSGTQSHMFQVVY
+1023 
-1037 CDSNKKPTG
+1037 
-1046 WLAKAGKSESISDG
+1046 
-1060 WIKQYL
+1060 
-1066 TFIIPNGF
+1066 
-1074 SYMYVYFRS
+1074 
-1083 GEDYTGYTHSYY
+1083 
-1095 IKHVKLEKGNKATD
+1095 
-1109 WTPAP
+1109 
-1114 EDIIS
+1114 
-1119 TVDSKI
+1119 TVNSKI
-1125 TKTKEEITQS
+1125 TKTKEEIAQS
-1135 VSKTYQTKNDM
+1135 VSKTYQTKDAM
-1146 NNYYTTQQVNSAIS
+1146 GNYYTTKQVDSAIN
-1160 TRCGQVELKVDGIQV
+1160 TRCGQVELKVDG
-1175 GGRNLLTGSAGW
+1175 
-1187 TKANPA
+1187 
-1193 KSTNAPDGYAYIGGR
+1193 
-1208 AYLEN
+1208 
-1213 GKTYTLQAVSDSVW
+1213 
-1227 ATGHGGQ
+1227 
-1234 TGKATI
+1234 
-1240 WIHGLGDGFHR
+1240 
-1251 VFCGDGKTSGRY
+1251 
-1263 TWTFVHTSATQNC
+1263 
-1276 EIRINGY
+1276 
-1283 SKITSFW
+1283 
-1290 DIKIESGNKATDW
+1290 
-1303 TPAPEDVDSAINDV
+1303 
-1317 SESANQYI
+1317 
-1325 TDVSDSLGKTE
+1325 
-1336 EKLADLESNTNA
+1336 KLADLKSNTNA

-1408 SVTGGNINIEADDY
+1408 SVTGGNIDILADDY

-1449 NNATYSNSGIEFAR
+1449 NNATYSNSGIEFAK
-1463 NGTSESVIVIGCNS
+1463 NGSSESVVVIGCSS
-1477 EVDDIGIYAN
+1477 EVDHISIYAN
-1487 SARITSQLTIPVGYN
+1487 SAKITSQLTIPIGYN

-1512 NSIQAFNYA
+1512 NDTQAFSYA

-1546 TNCAIYVNGACVVAN
+1546 TNCAIYVNRACVTAN

-1590 KVLLQAGSTKTGNK
+1590 KVLLLAGSTKTGNK

>member
-55 TVTDAEDDDRV
+55 TVTDAEDGDRV

-86 RTDAVKTNSKKIG
+86 RTDAVKTNSEKIG
-99 EFNTVLSNKVGTD
+99 EFNTVLSNKVDTD

-121 DTLESDNATIKQKL
+121 DTLESNNATIKQKL
-135 TASEGEFKEIK
+135 TATEGEFKEIK

-312 TEQTDYNSI
+312 AEQTDYNSI

-423 VNNKVDNIKSIKN
+423 INNKVDDIKSIKN

-446 NIKAPT
+446 NTKAPT

-463 VGKYLWTRTVFA
+463 VGKYLWTRTVFT

-495 KGDTGATG
+495 
-503 PQGPRGLQGIQGEKG
+503 
-518 DRGIQGPQGDN
+518 
-529 GRNSYFHIKYSSVAN
+529 
-544 PTSSSQITETPST
+544 
-557 YIGTYTDDIETD
+557 
-569 STDPKKYT
+569 
-577 WQRLEGAKGDQGI
+577 QGI
-590 PGTNGINGK
+590 P
-599 TSYLHIA
+599 
-606 YANSSDGRTGFDVSN
+606 
-621 ATGKLY
+621 
-627 IGQYT
+627 
-632 DFVEADSTDPKK
+632 
-644 YSWTKIKG
+644 
-652 DTGAKGDKGDTGAA
+652 
-666 GKGVKSTAVTYQASS
+666 
-681 NSITAPTGTWNTSIP
+681 
-696 SVGAGHYLWT
+696 
-706 RTIIT
+706 
-711 YTDNTTSTLYSVS
+711 
-724 RNGTNGTNGT
+724 GT
-734 NGQNGKSIGSVV
+734 NGQNGKSIGSVI
-746 NYYLATNTNTGI
+746 NYYLATNANTGV

-790 TIASTTAPCIIGSYG
+790 TIASTTAPCVIGSYG
-805 DTGATGATGATGN
+805 DTGEAGKNFNWNLIKYDYIEAMAAEIDKSEYVKSGKVICEGDNINSGFKIDSADCYEPSTQYILSGYITVISKTCNNLYFYNGKNHVFISLSIDGRNYSTPFNELIAANSILNDGKSHYFELRFQTATDIPGDSSVLYTYIQLNKSNATNIRYQITGLKLEKGTEATDWCPAQEDLKGEK
-818 GIKSI
+818 G
-823 VEHYA
+823 
-828 VSASNSSAPTSWSNT
+828 
-843 VPTMTVTNRYL
+843 
-854 WNYETITYT
+854 
-863 NNSVADTAKRVI
+863 D
-875 GVYGNTG
+875 
-882 NTGATGKGVKST
+882 TGATGKGVKST
-894 AITYQAAANGTTV
+894 AITYQTAANGTTV

-953 VGGRNLLLN
+953 VGGRNLL
-962 SADILSSYVVDS
+962 
-974 SGYQSIGKTESQEDG
+974 
-989 SVLITNANSN
+989 
-999 TRIRYRKWIIV
+999 
-1010 SPGETYTISAYYK
+1010 
-1023 NVSGTQSHMFQVVY
+1023 
-1037 CDSNKKPTG
+1037 
-1046 WLAKAGKSESISDG
+1046 
-1060 WIKQYL
+1060 
-1066 TFIIPNGF
+1066 
-1074 SYMYVYFRS
+1074 
-1083 GEDYTGYTHSYY
+1083 
-1095 IKHVKLEKGNKATD
+1095 
-1109 WTPAP
+1109 
-1114 EDIIS
+1114 
-1119 TVDSKI
+1119 
-1125 TKTKEEITQS
+1125 
-1135 VSKTYQTKNDM
+1135 
-1146 NNYYTTQQVNSAIS
+1146 
-1160 TRCGQVELKVDGIQV
+1160 
-1175 GGRNLLTGSAGW
+1175 TGSAGW

-1193 KSTNAPDGYAYIGGR
+1193 KSTNAPDGYVYIGGR

-1303 TPAPEDVDSAINDV
+1303 TPAPEDVDSTINDV
-1317 SESANQYI
+1317 KES
-1325 TDVSDSLGKTE
+1325 
-1336 EKLADLESNTNA
+1336 TNA

-1512 NSIQAFNYA
+1512 NDTQAFNYA

-1580 VYWFRNAKNQ
+1580 VYWFVNANNQ
-1590 KVLLQAGSTKTGNK
+1590 KVILLAGSTKTGNK

>member
-55 TVTDAEDDDRV
+55 TVTDAEDGDRV

-86 RTDAVKTNSKKIG
+86 RTDAVKTNSEKIG
-99 EFNTVLSNKVGTD
+99 EFNTVLSNKVDTD

-121 DTLESDNATIKQKL
+121 DTLESNNATIKQKL
-135 TASEGEFKEIK
+135 TATEGEFKEIK

-312 TEQTDYNSI
+312 AEQTDYNSI

-423 VNNKVDNIKSIKN
+423 INNKVDDIKSIKN

-446 NIKAPT
+446 NTKAPT

-463 VGKYLWTRTVFA
+463 VGKYLWTRTVFT

-495 KGDTGATG
+495 
-503 PQGPRGLQGIQGEKG
+503 
-518 DRGIQGPQGDN
+518 
-529 GRNSYFHIKYSSVAN
+529 
-544 PTSSSQITETPST
+544 
-557 YIGTYTDDIETD
+557 
-569 STDPKKYT
+569 
-577 WQRLEGAKGDQGI
+577 QGI
-590 PGTNGINGK
+590 P
-599 TSYLHIA
+599 
-606 YANSSDGRTGFDVSN
+606 
-621 ATGKLY
+621 
-627 IGQYT
+627 
-632 DFVEADSTDPKK
+632 
-644 YSWTKIKG
+644 
-652 DTGAKGDKGDTGAA
+652 
-666 GKGVKSTAVTYQASS
+666 
-681 NSITAPTGTWNTSIP
+681 
-696 SVGAGHYLWT
+696 
-706 RTIIT
+706 
-711 YTDNTTSTLYSVS
+711 
-724 RNGTNGTNGT
+724 GT
-734 NGQNGKSIGSVV
+734 NGQNGKSIGSVI
-746 NYYLATNTNTGI
+746 NYYLATNANTGV

-790 TIASTTAPCIIGSYG
+790 SIASTTAPCVIGSYG
-805 DTGATGATGATGN
+805 DTGEAGKNFNWNLIKYDYIEAMAAEIDKSEYVKSGKVICEGDNINSGFKIDSADCYEPSTRYILSGYITVISKTCNNLYFYNGKNHVFISLSIDGRNYSTPFNELIAANSILNDGKSHYFELRFQTATDIPGDSSVLYTYIQLNKSNATNIRYQITGLKLEKGTEATDWCPAQEDLKGEK
-818 GIKSI
+818 G
-823 VEHYA
+823 
-828 VSASNSSAPTSWSNT
+828 
-843 VPTMTVTNRYL
+843 
-854 WNYETITYT
+854 
-863 NNSVADTAKRVI
+863 D
-875 GVYGNTG
+875 
-882 NTGATGKGVKST
+882 TGATGKGVKST

-953 VGGRNLLLN
+953 VGGRNL
-962 SADILSSYVVDS
+962 AQKTSSKYYVSFSKFNGNDNVCF
-974 SGYQSIGKTESQEDG
+974 SIGNTLTDG
-989 SVLITNANSN
+989 LSV
-999 TRIRYRKWIIV
+999 
-1010 SPGETYTISAYYK
+1010 G
-1023 NVSGTQSHMFQVVY
+1023 
-1037 CDSNKKPTG
+1037 
-1046 WLAKAGKSESISDG
+1046 
-1060 WIKQYL
+1060 
-1066 TFIIPNGF
+1066 
-1074 SYMYVYFRS
+1074 
-1083 GEDYTGYTHSYY
+1083 
-1095 IKHVKLEKGNKATD
+1095 
-1109 WTPAP
+1109 
-1114 EDIIS
+1114 DIIS
-1119 TVDSKI
+1119 IKLVCKYTNI
-1125 TKTKEEITQS
+1125 AS
-1135 VSKTYQTKNDM
+1135 VS
-1146 NNYYTTQQVNSAIS
+1146 
-1160 TRCGQVELKVDGIQV
+1160 
-1175 GGRNLLTGSAGW
+1175 
-1187 TKANPA
+1187 
-1193 KSTNAPDGYAYIGGR
+1193 
-1208 AYLEN
+1208 
-1213 GKTYTLQAVSDSVW
+1213 GKTPQVRIIGAGNV
-1227 ATGHGGQ
+1227 TGWNDNGYFPVNNFTKLSGSNGEVTIIYQ
-1234 TGKATI
+1234 ATI
-1240 WIHGLGDGFHR
+1240 NENHVKNSYWNTLLRTDAIQ
-1251 VFCGDGKTSGRY
+1251 SGTIQCKMFKVERGTRY
-1263 TWTFVHTSATQNC
+1263 
-1276 EIRINGY
+1276 
-1283 SKITSFW
+1283 
-1290 DIKIESGNKATDW
+1290 TDW

-1317 SESANQYI
+1317 SESTNQYI

-1385 NRFSVTSTNL
+1385 NRFSVSSTNL
-1395 TITKDGSMTCKNL
+1395 TITKDGSMTCKNI
-1408 SVTGGNINIEADDY
+1408 VATGGTVGGWQIQSDGLYSMSGE
-1422 QTGKISTH
+1422 QG
-1430 ANWYTSS
+1430 SS
-1437 LSPFGL
+1437 LSLRNMGDFKGSSEDDLIISFRRWNTYPFYV
-1443 TATGRF
+1443 T
-1449 NNATYSNSGIEFAR
+1449 SGGEL
-1463 NGTSESVIVIGCNS
+1463 GCRKLAIS
-1477 EVDDIGIYAN
+1477 I
-1487 SARITSQLTIPVGYN
+1487 GYN

-1512 NSIQAFNYA
+1512 NDTQAFNYA

-1546 TNCAIYVNGACVVAN
+1546 TNCAIYVNGACVTSN
-1561 THRYGESSN
+1561 THRYGENSS

-1580 VYWFRNAKNQ
+1580 VYWFRNANNQ

>member
-55 TVTDAEDDDRV
+55 TVTDAEDGDRV

-86 RTDAVKTNSKKIG
+86 RTDAVKTNSEKIG
-99 EFNTVLSNKVGTD
+99 EFNTVLSNKVDTD

-121 DTLESDNATIKQKL
+121 DTLESNNATIKQKL
-135 TASEGEFKEIK
+135 TATEGEFKEIK

-205 TTTEKLD
+205 TTTEKLN

-227 SEDADLKYANINFTN
+227 SEDADLKYANIDFTN

-312 TEQTDYNSI
+312 AEQTDYNSI

-353 DDNAIYS
+353 YNNAIYS

-446 NIKAPT
+446 NTKAPT

-463 VGKYLWTRTVFA
+463 VGKYLWTRTVFT

-480 ISTSYGISSMGAKGD
+480 ISTSYGISSIGAKGD

-503 PQGPRGLQGIQGEKG
+503 Q
-518 DRGIQGPQGDN
+518 QGPQGEK

-666 GKGVKSTAVTYQASS
+666 GKGVKSTAVTYQAS
-681 NSITAPTGTWNTSIP
+681 NNGTTVPTGTWNSSVP
-696 SVGAGHYLWT
+696 SVSAGQYLWT

-711 YTDNTTSTLYSVS
+711 YTDNTTSILYSVS
-724 RNGTNGTNGT
+724 RNGMNGTNGINGT

-746 NYYLATNTNTGI
+746 NYYLATNANTGV

-763 GWTTTV
+763 GWTTAV

-805 DTGATGATGATGN
+805 DTGEAGKNFNWNLIKYDYIEAIAAEIDKSEYIKSGKVICEGDNINSGFKIDSADCYEPSTQYILSGYITVISKTCNNLYFYNGKNHVFISLSIDGRNYSTPFNELIAANSILNDGKSHYFKLRFQTATDIPDDTVVSYTYIQLNKSNTTNIRYQITGLKLEKGTEATDWCPAKEDLKGEKGNAGAPGATGN

-863 NNSVADTAKRVI
+863 NNSVVDTAKRVI

-907 PTGTW
+907 PTGAW

-918 TTSALP
+918 TTAVLP

-929 TIITYTDNTTS
+929 TVITYTDNTTS
-940 TSYSIG
+940 TSYSVG
-946 STPEGIQ
+946 ATPEGI
-953 VGGRNLLLN
+953 
-962 SADILSSYVVDS
+962 
-974 SGYQSIGKTESQEDG
+974 
-989 SVLITNANSN
+989 
-999 TRIRYRKWIIV
+999 
-1010 SPGETYTISAYYK
+1010 
-1023 NVSGTQSHMFQVVY
+1023 
-1037 CDSNKKPTG
+1037 
-1046 WLAKAGKSESISDG
+1046 
-1060 WIKQYL
+1060 
-1066 TFIIPNGF
+1066 
-1074 SYMYVYFRS
+1074 
-1083 GEDYTGYTHSYY
+1083 
-1095 IKHVKLEKGNKATD
+1095 
-1109 WTPAP
+1109 
-1114 EDIIS
+1114 
-1119 TVDSKI
+1119 KI
-1125 TKTKEEITQS
+1125 
-1135 VSKTYQTKNDM
+1135 
-1146 NNYYTTQQVNSAIS
+1146 
-1160 TRCGQVELKVDGIQV
+1160 

-1208 AYLEN
+1208 VYLEN

-1240 WIHGLGDGFHR
+1240 WIHGLKGDDFHR

-1317 SESANQYI
+1317 SESTNQYI

-1385 NRFSVTSTNL
+1385 NRFSVSSTNL

-1533 AGLWTDTTDDYGT
+1533 AGVWTDTTDDYGT

-1580 VYWFRNAKNQ
+1580 VYWFVNANNQ

>member
-1 MPLSENLKD
+1 MEVSVVMPLSENLKD

-55 TVTDAEDDDRV
+55 TVTDAEDGDRV

-86 RTDAVKTNSKKIG
+86 RTDAVKTNSEKIG

-121 DTLESDNATIKQKL
+121 NTLESDNATIKHKL
-135 TASEGEFKEIK
+135 AASEGEFKEIK

-212 AHKADI
+212 AYKADI

-242 IGTAAMEYFYA
+242 IGKAAMEYFYA

-281 IEGNTIVAEK
+281 IEGNTVVADK

-312 TEQTDYNSI
+312 IEQTDYNSI

-353 DDNAIYS
+353 DDNAIHS

-417 KDAIDN
+417 KDAIDD
-423 VNNKVDNIKSIKN
+423 VNNKVNNIKSIKN

-446 NIKAPT
+446 NTKAPT
-452 GTWSPNIPSVP
+452 GTWSPNIPSVT
-463 VGKYLWTRTVFA
+463 VGKYLWTRTVFT
-475 YSDDT
+475 YSDNT

-495 KGDTGATG
+495 
-503 PQGPRGLQGIQGEKG
+503 
-518 DRGIQGPQGDN
+518 
-529 GRNSYFHIKYSSVAN
+529 
-544 PTSSSQITETPST
+544 
-557 YIGTYTDDIETD
+557 
-569 STDPKKYT
+569 
-577 WQRLEGAKGDQGI
+577 QGI
-590 PGTNGINGK
+590 P
-599 TSYLHIA
+599 
-606 YANSSDGRTGFDVSN
+606 
-621 ATGKLY
+621 
-627 IGQYT
+627 
-632 DFVEADSTDPKK
+632 
-644 YSWTKIKG
+644 
-652 DTGAKGDKGDTGAA
+652 
-666 GKGVKSTAVTYQASS
+666 
-681 NSITAPTGTWNTSIP
+681 
-696 SVGAGHYLWT
+696 
-706 RTIIT
+706 
-711 YTDNTTSTLYSVS
+711 
-724 RNGTNGTNGT
+724 GT
-734 NGQNGKSIGSVV
+734 NGQNGKSIGSVI
-746 NYYLATNTNTGI
+746 NYYLATNANTGV

-769 QSVSASKK
+769 QSVSTSKK

-790 TIASTTAPCIIGSYG
+790 SIASTTAPCVIGSYG
-805 DTGATGATGATGN
+805 DTGEAGKNFNWNLIKYDYIEAMAAEIDKSEYVKSGKVICEGDNINSGFKIDSADCYEPSTRYILSGYITVISKTCNNLYFYNGKNHVFISLSIDGRNYSTPFNELIAANSILNDGKSHYFELRFQTATDIPGDSSVLYTYIQLNKSNATNIRYQITGLKLEKGTEATDWCPAQEDLKGEK
-818 GIKSI
+818 G
-823 VEHYA
+823 
-828 VSASNSSAPTSWSNT
+828 
-843 VPTMTVTNRYL
+843 
-854 WNYETITYT
+854 
-863 NNSVADTAKRVI
+863 D
-875 GVYGNTG
+875 
-882 NTGATGKGVKST
+882 TGATGKGVKST

-929 TIITYTDNTTS
+929 TIITYTDNTIS

-946 STPEGIQ
+946 STPE
-953 VGGRNLLLN
+953 
-962 SADILSSYVVDS
+962 
-974 SGYQSIGKTESQEDG
+974 
-989 SVLITNANSN
+989 
-999 TRIRYRKWIIV
+999 
-1010 SPGETYTISAYYK
+1010 
-1023 NVSGTQSHMFQVVY
+1023 
-1037 CDSNKKPTG
+1037 
-1046 WLAKAGKSESISDG
+1046 
-1060 WIKQYL
+1060 
-1066 TFIIPNGF
+1066 
-1074 SYMYVYFRS
+1074 
-1083 GEDYTGYTHSYY
+1083 
-1095 IKHVKLEKGNKATD
+1095 
-1109 WTPAP
+1109 
-1114 EDIIS
+1114 
-1119 TVDSKI
+1119 
-1125 TKTKEEITQS
+1125 
-1135 VSKTYQTKNDM
+1135 
-1146 NNYYTTQQVNSAIS
+1146 
-1160 TRCGQVELKVDGIQV
+1160 GIQV

-1193 KSTNAPDGYAYIGGR
+1193 KSTNAPDGYVYIGGR

-1303 TPAPEDVDSAINDV
+1303 TPAPEDIDYAISDVNSKITKTKEEITQSVSKTYQTKNDMGNYYTTKQTDAAIKTRCDNVELKVDGIKIGGRNLAQKTSSKYYVSFSKFNGNDNVCFSIGNTLTDGLSVGDIISIKLVCKYTNIASVSGKTPQVRIIGAGNVTGWNDNGYFPVNNFTKLSGSNGEVTIIYQATINENHVKNSYWNTLLRTDAIQSGTIQCKMFKVERGTRYTDWTPAPEDVDSAINDV
-1317 SESANQYI
+1317 SESTNQYI

-1385 NRFSVTSTNL
+1385 NRFSVSSTNL

-1408 SVTGGNINIEADDY
+1408 SVTGGNIDILADDY

-1449 NNATYSNSGIEFAR
+1449 NNATYSNSGIEFAK
-1463 NGTSESVIVIGCNS
+1463 NGSSESVVVIGCSS
-1477 EVDDIGIYAN
+1477 EVDNISIYAN
-1487 SARITSQLTIPVGYN
+1487 SAKITSQLTIPVGYN

-1512 NSIQAFNYA
+1512 NDTQAFNYA

-1546 TNCAIYVNGACVVAN
+1546 TNCAIYVNGACVTSN
-1561 THRYGESSN
+1561 THRYGENSS

-1580 VYWFRNAKNQ
+1580 VYWFRNANNQ

>member
-23 NTDNTVYGTV
+23 NIGNAVYGTV

-55 TVTDAEDDDRV
+55 TVTDAEDGDRV

-86 RTDAVKTNSKKIG
+86 RTDAVKTNSEKIG
-99 EFNTVLSNKVGTD
+99 EFNTVLSNKVDTD

-121 DTLESDNATIKQKL
+121 NTLESDNATIKHKL
-135 TASEGEFKEIK
+135 AASEGEFKEIK

-227 SEDADLKYANINFTN
+227 SEDADLKYANIDFTN
-242 IGTAAMEYFYA
+242 IGTAAMAYFYA

-281 IEGNTIVAEK
+281 IEGNTVVADK

-303 LNTDGITTE
+303 LNTDGITAE
-312 TEQTDYNSI
+312 AEQTDYNSI

-353 DDNAIYS
+353 DDNAIHS

-417 KDAIDN
+417 KDAIDD
-423 VNNKVDNIKSIKN
+423 VNNKVNNIKSIKN

-446 NIKAPT
+446 NTKAPT
-452 GTWSPNIPSVP
+452 GTWSPNIPSVT
-463 VGKYLWTRTVFA
+463 VGKYLWTRTVFT
-475 YSDDT
+475 YSDNT

-495 KGDTGATG
+495 
-503 PQGPRGLQGIQGEKG
+503 
-518 DRGIQGPQGDN
+518 
-529 GRNSYFHIKYSSVAN
+529 
-544 PTSSSQITETPST
+544 
-557 YIGTYTDDIETD
+557 
-569 STDPKKYT
+569 
-577 WQRLEGAKGDQGI
+577 QGI
-590 PGTNGINGK
+590 P
-599 TSYLHIA
+599 
-606 YANSSDGRTGFDVSN
+606 
-621 ATGKLY
+621 
-627 IGQYT
+627 
-632 DFVEADSTDPKK
+632 
-644 YSWTKIKG
+644 
-652 DTGAKGDKGDTGAA
+652 
-666 GKGVKSTAVTYQASS
+666 
-681 NSITAPTGTWNTSIP
+681 
-696 SVGAGHYLWT
+696 
-706 RTIIT
+706 
-711 YTDNTTSTLYSVS
+711 
-724 RNGTNGTNGT
+724 GT
-734 NGQNGKSIGSVV
+734 NGQNGKSIGSVI
-746 NYYLATNTNTGI
+746 NYYLATNANTGV

-769 QSVSASKK
+769 QSVSTSKK

-790 TIASTTAPCIIGSYG
+790 TIASTTAPCVIGSYG
-805 DTGATGATGATGN
+805 DTGEAGKNFNWNLIKYNYIEAMAAEIDKSEYVKSGKVICEGDNINSGFKIDSADCYEPSTKYILSGYITVISKTCNNLYFYNGKNHVFISLLIDGRNYSTPFGNELIAANSILNDGKSHYFELRFQTATDIPDDSSVLYTYIQLNKSNATNIRYQITGLKLEKGTEATDWCPAQEDLKGEK
-818 GIKSI
+818 G
-823 VEHYA
+823 
-828 VSASNSSAPTSWSNT
+828 
-843 VPTMTVTNRYL
+843 
-854 WNYETITYT
+854 
-863 NNSVADTAKRVI
+863 D
-875 GVYGNTG
+875 
-882 NTGATGKGVKST
+882 TGATGKGVKST

-907 PTGTW
+907 PIGTW

-929 TIITYTDNTTS
+929 TIITYTDNTIS

-946 STPEGIQ
+946 STPE
-953 VGGRNLLLN
+953 
-962 SADILSSYVVDS
+962 
-974 SGYQSIGKTESQEDG
+974 
-989 SVLITNANSN
+989 
-999 TRIRYRKWIIV
+999 
-1010 SPGETYTISAYYK
+1010 
-1023 NVSGTQSHMFQVVY
+1023 
-1037 CDSNKKPTG
+1037 
-1046 WLAKAGKSESISDG
+1046 
-1060 WIKQYL
+1060 
-1066 TFIIPNGF
+1066 
-1074 SYMYVYFRS
+1074 
-1083 GEDYTGYTHSYY
+1083 
-1095 IKHVKLEKGNKATD
+1095 
-1109 WTPAP
+1109 
-1114 EDIIS
+1114 
-1119 TVDSKI
+1119 
-1125 TKTKEEITQS
+1125 
-1135 VSKTYQTKNDM
+1135 
-1146 NNYYTTQQVNSAIS
+1146 
-1160 TRCGQVELKVDGIQV
+1160 GIQV

-1193 KSTNAPDGYAYIGGR
+1193 KSTNAADGYAYIGGR
-1208 AYLEN
+1208 VYLEN

-1227 ATGHGGQ
+1227 ATEHGDR

-1240 WIHGLGDGFHR
+1240 WIHGLLGDDFHR
-1251 VFCGDGKTSGRY
+1251 VFCGDGITSGRY

-1303 TPAPEDVDSAINDV
+1303 TPAPEDIDYAISDVNSKITKTKEEITQSVSKTYQTKNDMGNYYTTKQTDAAIKTRCDNVELKVDGIKIGGRNLAQKTSSKYYVSFSKFNGNDNVCFSIGNTLTDGLSVGDIISIKLVCKYTNIASVSGKTPQVRIIGAGNVTGWNDNGYFPVNNFTKLSGSNGEVTIIYQATINENHVKNSYWNTLLRTDAIQSGTIQCKMFKVERGTRYTDWTPAPEDVDSAINDV
-1317 SESANQYI
+1317 SESTNQYI

-1336 EKLADLESNTNA
+1336 EELADLKSNTNA

-1385 NRFSVTSTNL
+1385 NRFSVSSTNL
-1395 TITKDGSMTCKNL
+1395 TITKDGSMTCKKI
-1408 SVTGGNINIEADDY
+1408 VATGGTVGGWQIQSDGLYSMSGE
-1422 QTGKISTH
+1422 QG
-1430 ANWYTSS
+1430 SS
-1437 LSPFGL
+1437 LSLMNLGNFKGSSEDDLIISFRRWNTYPFYV
-1443 TATGRF
+1443 T
-1449 NNATYSNSGIEFAR
+1449 SGGEL
-1463 NGTSESVIVIGCNS
+1463 GCRKLAIS
-1477 EVDDIGIYAN
+1477 
-1487 SARITSQLTIPVGYN
+1487 VGYN

-1512 NSIQAFNYA
+1512 NDTQAFNYA

-1546 TNCAIYVNGACVVAN
+1546 TNCAIYVNGACVTSN
-1561 THRYGESSN
+1561 THRYGENSS

-1580 VYWFRNAKNQ
+1580 VYWFRNANNQ

>member
-55 TVTDAEDDDRV
+55 TVTDAEDGDRV

-86 RTDAVKTNSKKIG
+86 RTDAVKTNSEKIG
-99 EFNTVLSNKVGTD
+99 EFNTVLSNKVDTD

-121 DTLESDNATIKQKL
+121 DTLESNNATIKQKL
-135 TASEGEFKEIK
+135 TATEGEFKEIK

-242 IGTAAMEYFYA
+242 IGTAAMQYFYA
-253 QSGLIKN
+253 QSGLIKD

-446 NIKAPT
+446 NTKAPT

-463 VGKYLWTRTVFA
+463 VGKYLWTRTVFT

-495 KGDTGATG
+495 
-503 PQGPRGLQGIQGEKG
+503 
-518 DRGIQGPQGDN
+518 
-529 GRNSYFHIKYSSVAN
+529 
-544 PTSSSQITETPST
+544 
-557 YIGTYTDDIETD
+557 
-569 STDPKKYT
+569 
-577 WQRLEGAKGDQGI
+577 QGI
-590 PGTNGINGK
+590 PGT
-599 TSYLHIA
+599 
-606 YANSSDGRTGFDVSN
+606 D
-621 ATGKLY
+621 
-627 IGQYT
+627 
-632 DFVEADSTDPKK
+632 
-644 YSWTKIKG
+644 
-652 DTGAKGDKGDTGAA
+652 
-666 GKGVKSTAVTYQASS
+666 
-681 NSITAPTGTWNTSIP
+681 
-696 SVGAGHYLWT
+696 
-706 RTIIT
+706 
-711 YTDNTTSTLYSVS
+711 
-724 RNGTNGTNGT
+724 
-734 NGQNGKSIGSVV
+734 GQNGKSIGSVI
-746 NYYLATNTNTGI
+746 NYYLATNANTGV

-769 QSVSASKK
+769 QSVSTSKK

-790 TIASTTAPCIIGSYG
+790 TIASTTAPCVIGSYG
-805 DTGATGATGATGN
+805 DTGEAGKNFNWNLIKYDYIEAFAAEIDKSEYVKSGKVICEGNDINSGFKIDSADCYEPSTQYILSGYITVISKTCNNLYFYNGKNHVFISLSIDGRNYSTPFNELVAANSILNDGKSHYFELRFQTATDIPDDTVVSYTYIQLNKSNATNIRYQITGLKLEKGTEATDWCPAQEDLKGDIGPAGK
-818 GIKSI
+818 GIKS
-823 VEHYA
+823 
-828 VSASNSSAPTSWSNT
+828 TS
-843 VPTMTVTNRYL
+843 V
-854 WNYETITYT
+854 
-863 NNSVADTAKRVI
+863 
-875 GVYGNTG
+875 
-882 NTGATGKGVKST
+882 
-894 AITYQAAANGTTV
+894 TYQAAANGTTV

-974 SGYQSIGKTESQEDG
+974 AGYQSIGKTESQEDG

-999 TRIRYRKWIIV
+999 TRIRYREWIIV

-1037 CDSNKKPTG
+1037 YDSNKNSTG
-1046 WLAKAGKSESISDG
+1046 GLAKAGKSESISDG

-1125 TKTKEEITQS
+1125 SKTKKEITQS
-1135 VSKTYQTKNDM
+1135 VSETYQTIDNM
-1146 NNYYTTQQVNSAIS
+1146 GNYYTTGQVNSAIN
-1160 TRCGQVELKVDGIQV
+1160 TRCGQVELKVDGIKI

-1193 KSTNAPDGYAYIGGR
+1193 KSTNAPDGYVYIGGR

-1234 TGKATI
+1234 TGEATI

-1290 DIKIESGNKATDW
+1290 DIKIESGNRATDW

-1325 TDVSDSLGKTE
+1325 SDVSDSLGKTE

-1385 NRFSVTSTNL
+1385 NRFSVSSTNL

-1533 AGLWTDTTDDYGT
+1533 AGVWTDTTDDYGT

-1580 VYWFRNAKNQ
+1580 VYWFVNANNQ

>member
-55 TVTDAEDDDRV
+55 TVTDAEDGDRV

-86 RTDAVKTNSKKIG
+86 RTDTVKTNSEKIG
-99 EFNTVLSNKVGTD
+99 EFNTVLSNKVDTD

-135 TASEGEFKEIK
+135 TASEGQFKEIK

-242 IGTAAMEYFYA
+242 IGTAAMQYFYA
-253 QSGLIKN
+253 QSGLIKD

-312 TEQTDYNSI
+312 AEQTDYNSI

-353 DDNAIYS
+353 DDNAIHS

-383 GDSNHYIKYYKDT
+383 GDGNHYIKYYKDT

-423 VNNKVDNIKSIKN
+423 INNKVDDIKSIKN

-446 NIKAPT
+446 NTKAPT

-463 VGKYLWTRTVFA
+463 VGKYLWTRTVFT

-495 KGDTGATG
+495 
-503 PQGPRGLQGIQGEKG
+503 
-518 DRGIQGPQGDN
+518 
-529 GRNSYFHIKYSSVAN
+529 
-544 PTSSSQITETPST
+544 
-557 YIGTYTDDIETD
+557 
-569 STDPKKYT
+569 
-577 WQRLEGAKGDQGI
+577 QGI
-590 PGTNGINGK
+590 P
-599 TSYLHIA
+599 
-606 YANSSDGRTGFDVSN
+606 
-621 ATGKLY
+621 
-627 IGQYT
+627 
-632 DFVEADSTDPKK
+632 
-644 YSWTKIKG
+644 
-652 DTGAKGDKGDTGAA
+652 
-666 GKGVKSTAVTYQASS
+666 
-681 NSITAPTGTWNTSIP
+681 
-696 SVGAGHYLWT
+696 
-706 RTIIT
+706 
-711 YTDNTTSTLYSVS
+711 
-724 RNGTNGTNGT
+724 GT
-734 NGQNGKSIGSVV
+734 NGQNGKSIGSVI
-746 NYYLATNTNTGI
+746 NYYLATNANTGV

-790 TIASTTAPCIIGSYG
+790 TIASTTAPCVIGSYG
-805 DTGATGATGATGN
+805 D
-818 GIKSI
+818 
-823 VEHYA
+823 
-828 VSASNSSAPTSWSNT
+828 
-843 VPTMTVTNRYL
+843 
-854 WNYETITYT
+854 
-863 NNSVADTAKRVI
+863 
-875 GVYGNTG
+875 
-882 NTGATGKGVKST
+882 TGATGKGVKST

-953 VGGRNLLLN
+953 VGGRNLL
-962 SADILSSYVVDS
+962 
-974 SGYQSIGKTESQEDG
+974 
-989 SVLITNANSN
+989 
-999 TRIRYRKWIIV
+999 
-1010 SPGETYTISAYYK
+1010 
-1023 NVSGTQSHMFQVVY
+1023 
-1037 CDSNKKPTG
+1037 
-1046 WLAKAGKSESISDG
+1046 
-1060 WIKQYL
+1060 
-1066 TFIIPNGF
+1066 
-1074 SYMYVYFRS
+1074 
-1083 GEDYTGYTHSYY
+1083 
-1095 IKHVKLEKGNKATD
+1095 
-1109 WTPAP
+1109 
-1114 EDIIS
+1114 
-1119 TVDSKI
+1119 
-1125 TKTKEEITQS
+1125 
-1135 VSKTYQTKNDM
+1135 
-1146 NNYYTTQQVNSAIS
+1146 
-1160 TRCGQVELKVDGIQV
+1160 
-1175 GGRNLLTGSAGW
+1175 TGSAGW

-1193 KSTNAPDGYAYIGGR
+1193 KSTNAPDGYVYIGGR
-1208 AYLEN
+1208 VYLEN

-1227 ATGHGGQ
+1227 ATEHGDQ

-1240 WIHGLGDGFHR
+1240 WIHGLLGDDFHR
-1251 VFCGDGKTSGRY
+1251 VFCGDGITSGRY

-1303 TPAPEDVDSAINDV
+1303 TPAPEDVNSAINNVNSKFGSYYTKTESDSKITKTKNDITQSVSTTYQRKDAMGNYYTAAQTDAAIKTRGDDIELKVNGIQIGGVNRFVKSTATKNKYLTATGEIMDGGNYWDLTDYIDV
-1317 SESANQYI
+1317 SKWNDYIASGWTNLGNSQATCFYDSNKKFISGVADKSTGVRGSLVVPSNATYMRFSFAHVDTDSLKIEKGTKATDYSPAPEDVDSTINNVKESTNQYI

-1385 NRFSVTSTNL
+1385 NRFSVSSTNL

-1512 NSIQAFNYA
+1512 NNIQAFNYA

-1533 AGLWTDTTDDYGT
+1533 AGVWTDTTDDYGT
-1546 TNCAIYVNGACVVAN
+1546 TNCAIYVNEACVVAN

-1580 VYWFRNAKNQ
+1580 VYWFVNANNQ
-1590 KVLLQAGSTKTGNK
+1590 KVLLQAGSTKIGNK

>member
-10 QFAKMVNADNPKE
+10 QFAKMVNAGNPKE

-55 TVTDAEDDDRV
+55 TVTDAEDGDRV

-86 RTDAVKTNSKKIG
+86 RTDAVKTNSEKIG
-99 EFNTVLSNKVGTD
+99 EFNTVLSNKVDTD

-135 TASEGEFKEIK
+135 SASEGEFKEIK

-227 SEDADLKYANINFTN
+227 SEDADLKYANIDFTN
-242 IGTAAMEYFYA
+242 IGTAAMEHFYA

-281 IEGNTIVAEK
+281 IEGNTVVADK

-353 DDNAIYS
+353 DDNAIHS

-383 GDSNHYIKYYKDT
+383 GDGNHYIKYYKDT

-423 VNNKVDNIKSIKN
+423 INNKVDDIKSIKN

-446 NIKAPT
+446 NTKAPT

-463 VGKYLWTRTVFA
+463 VGKYLWTRTVFT

-480 ISTSYGISSMGAKGD
+480 ISTSYGISS
-495 KGDTGATG
+495 
-503 PQGPRGLQGIQGEKG
+503 I
-518 DRGIQGPQGDN
+518 
-529 GRNSYFHIKYSSVAN
+529 
-544 PTSSSQITETPST
+544 
-557 YIGTYTDDIETD
+557 
-569 STDPKKYT
+569 
-577 WQRLEGAKGDQGI
+577 GAKGDQGI
-590 PGTNGINGK
+590 PGTNG
-599 TSYLHIA
+599 
-606 YANSSDGRTGFDVSN
+606 
-621 ATGKLY
+621 
-627 IGQYT
+627 
-632 DFVEADSTDPKK
+632 
-644 YSWTKIKG
+644 
-652 DTGAKGDKGDTGAA
+652 
-666 GKGVKSTAVTYQASS
+666 
-681 NSITAPTGTWNTSIP
+681 
-696 SVGAGHYLWT
+696 
-706 RTIIT
+706 
-711 YTDNTTSTLYSVS
+711 
-724 RNGTNGTNGT
+724 
-734 NGQNGKSIGSVV
+734 QNGKSIGSVI
-746 NYYLATNTNTGI
+746 NYYLATNANTGV

-790 TIASTTAPCIIGSYG
+790 TIASTTAPCVIGSYG
-805 DTGATGATGATGN
+805 D
-818 GIKSI
+818 
-823 VEHYA
+823 
-828 VSASNSSAPTSWSNT
+828 
-843 VPTMTVTNRYL
+843 
-854 WNYETITYT
+854 
-863 NNSVADTAKRVI
+863 
-875 GVYGNTG
+875 
-882 NTGATGKGVKST
+882 TGATGKGVKST

-953 VGGRNLLLN
+953 VGGRNLL
-962 SADILSSYVVDS
+962 
-974 SGYQSIGKTESQEDG
+974 
-989 SVLITNANSN
+989 
-999 TRIRYRKWIIV
+999 
-1010 SPGETYTISAYYK
+1010 
-1023 NVSGTQSHMFQVVY
+1023 
-1037 CDSNKKPTG
+1037 
-1046 WLAKAGKSESISDG
+1046 
-1060 WIKQYL
+1060 
-1066 TFIIPNGF
+1066 
-1074 SYMYVYFRS
+1074 
-1083 GEDYTGYTHSYY
+1083 
-1095 IKHVKLEKGNKATD
+1095 
-1109 WTPAP
+1109 
-1114 EDIIS
+1114 
-1119 TVDSKI
+1119 
-1125 TKTKEEITQS
+1125 
-1135 VSKTYQTKNDM
+1135 
-1146 NNYYTTQQVNSAIS
+1146 
-1160 TRCGQVELKVDGIQV
+1160 
-1175 GGRNLLTGSAGW
+1175 TGSAGW

-1193 KSTNAPDGYAYIGGR
+1193 KSTNAPDGYVYIGGR
-1208 AYLEN
+1208 VYLEN

-1227 ATGHGGQ
+1227 ATEHGDR

-1240 WIHGLGDGFHR
+1240 WIHGLLGDDFHR
-1251 VFCGDGKTSGRY
+1251 VFCGDGITSGRY

-1303 TPAPEDVDSAINDV
+1303 TPAPEDVNSAINNVNSKFGSYYTKTESDSKITKTKNDITQSVSTTYQRKDAMGNYYTAAQTDAAIKTRGDDIELKVNGIQIGGVNRFVKSTATKNKYLTATGEIMDGGNYWDLTDYIDV
-1317 SESANQYI
+1317 SKWNDYIASGWTNLGNSPATCFYDSNKKFISGVADKSTGVRGSLVVPSNATYMRFSFAHVDTDSLKIEKGTKATDYSPAPEDVDSTINNVKESTNQYI

-1385 NRFSVTSTNL
+1385 NRFSVSSTNL

-1533 AGLWTDTTDDYGT
+1533 AGVWTDTTDNYGT

-1580 VYWFRNAKNQ
+1580 VYWFVNANNQ

>member
-55 TVTDAEDDDRV
+55 TVTDAEDGDRV

-86 RTDAVKTNSKKIG
+86 RTDAVKTNSEKIG

-121 DTLESDNATIKQKL
+121 NTLESDNATIKHKL
-135 TASEGEFKEIK
+135 AASEGEFKEIK

-242 IGTAAMEYFYA
+242 IGKAAMEYFYA

-281 IEGNTIVAEK
+281 IEGNTVVADK

-312 TEQTDYNSI
+312 IEQTDYNSI

-353 DDNAIYS
+353 DDNAIHS

-383 GDSNHYIKYYKDT
+383 GDSSHYIKYYKDT

-417 KDAIDN
+417 KDAIDDI
-423 VNNKVDNIKSIKN
+423 NNKVDNIKSIKN
-436 TTVTYQVGDS
+436 TAVTYQVGDS
-446 NIKAPT
+446 NTKAPT
-452 GTWSPNIPSVP
+452 GTWIPNIPSVP
-463 VGKYLWTRTVFA
+463 VGKYLWTRTVFT

-480 ISTSYGISSMGAKGD
+480 ISTSYGVSSM
-495 KGDTGATG
+495 
-503 PQGPRGLQGIQGEKG
+503 
-518 DRGIQGPQGDN
+518 
-529 GRNSYFHIKYSSVAN
+529 
-544 PTSSSQITETPST
+544 
-557 YIGTYTDDIETD
+557 
-569 STDPKKYT
+569 
-577 WQRLEGAKGDQGI
+577 GAKGDQGI
-590 PGTNGINGK
+590 PGTNG
-599 TSYLHIA
+599 
-606 YANSSDGRTGFDVSN
+606 
-621 ATGKLY
+621 
-627 IGQYT
+627 
-632 DFVEADSTDPKK
+632 
-644 YSWTKIKG
+644 
-652 DTGAKGDKGDTGAA
+652 
-666 GKGVKSTAVTYQASS
+666 
-681 NSITAPTGTWNTSIP
+681 
-696 SVGAGHYLWT
+696 
-706 RTIIT
+706 
-711 YTDNTTSTLYSVS
+711 
-724 RNGTNGTNGT
+724 
-734 NGQNGKSIGSVV
+734 QNGKSIGSVI
-746 NYYLATNTNTGI
+746 NYYLATNANTGV

-769 QSVSASKK
+769 QSVSTSKK

-790 TIASTTAPCIIGSYG
+790 SIASTTAPCVIGSYG
-805 DTGATGATGATGN
+805 DTGEAGKNFNWNLIKYDYIEAMAAEIDKSEYVKSGKVICEGDNINSGFKIDSADCYEPSTRYILSGYITVISKTCNNLYFYNGKNHVFISLSIDGRNYSTPFNELIAANSILNDGKSHYFELRFQTATDIPGDSSVLYTYIQLNKSNATNIRYQITGLKLEKGTEATDWCPAQEDLKGEK
-818 GIKSI
+818 G
-823 VEHYA
+823 
-828 VSASNSSAPTSWSNT
+828 
-843 VPTMTVTNRYL
+843 
-854 WNYETITYT
+854 
-863 NNSVADTAKRVI
+863 D
-875 GVYGNTG
+875 
-882 NTGATGKGVKST
+882 TGATGKGVKST

-953 VGGRNLLLN
+953 VGGRNL
-962 SADILSSYVVDS
+962 AQKTSSKYYVSFSKFNGNDNVCF
-974 SGYQSIGKTESQEDG
+974 SIGNTLTDG
-989 SVLITNANSN
+989 LSV
-999 TRIRYRKWIIV
+999 
-1010 SPGETYTISAYYK
+1010 G
-1023 NVSGTQSHMFQVVY
+1023 
-1037 CDSNKKPTG
+1037 
-1046 WLAKAGKSESISDG
+1046 
-1060 WIKQYL
+1060 
-1066 TFIIPNGF
+1066 
-1074 SYMYVYFRS
+1074 
-1083 GEDYTGYTHSYY
+1083 
-1095 IKHVKLEKGNKATD
+1095 
-1109 WTPAP
+1109 
-1114 EDIIS
+1114 DIIS
-1119 TVDSKI
+1119 IKLVCKYTNI
-1125 TKTKEEITQS
+1125 AS
-1135 VSKTYQTKNDM
+1135 VS
-1146 NNYYTTQQVNSAIS
+1146 
-1160 TRCGQVELKVDGIQV
+1160 
-1175 GGRNLLTGSAGW
+1175 
-1187 TKANPA
+1187 
-1193 KSTNAPDGYAYIGGR
+1193 
-1208 AYLEN
+1208 
-1213 GKTYTLQAVSDSVW
+1213 GKTPQVRIIGAGNV
-1227 ATGHGGQ
+1227 TGWNDNGYFPVNNFTKLSGSNGEVTIIYQ
-1234 TGKATI
+1234 ATI
-1240 WIHGLGDGFHR
+1240 NENHVKNSYWNTLLRTDAIQ
-1251 VFCGDGKTSGRY
+1251 SGTIQCKMFKVERGTRY
-1263 TWTFVHTSATQNC
+1263 
-1276 EIRINGY
+1276 
-1283 SKITSFW
+1283 
-1290 DIKIESGNKATDW
+1290 TDW

-1317 SESANQYI
+1317 SESTNQYI

-1385 NRFSVTSTNL
+1385 NRFSVSSTNL
-1395 TITKDGSMTCKNL
+1395 TITKDGSMTCKNI
-1408 SVTGGNINIEADDY
+1408 VATGGTVGGWQIQSDGLYSMSGE
-1422 QTGKISTH
+1422 QG
-1430 ANWYTSS
+1430 SS
-1437 LSPFGL
+1437 LSLRNMGDFKGSSEDDLIISFRRWNTYPFYV
-1443 TATGRF
+1443 T
-1449 NNATYSNSGIEFAR
+1449 SGGEL
-1463 NGTSESVIVIGCNS
+1463 GCRKLAIS
-1477 EVDDIGIYAN
+1477 I
-1487 SARITSQLTIPVGYN
+1487 GYN

-1512 NSIQAFNYA
+1512 NDTQAFNYA

-1546 TNCAIYVNGACVVAN
+1546 TNCAIYVNGACVTSN
-1561 THRYGESSN
+1561 THRYGENSS

-1580 VYWFRNAKNQ
+1580 VYWFRNANNQ

>member
-10 QFAKMVNADNPKE
+10 QFAKMVNAGNPKE

-55 TVTDAEDDDRV
+55 TVTDAEDGDRV

-86 RTDAVKTNSKKIG
+86 RTDAVKTNSEKIG
-99 EFNTVLSNKVGTD
+99 EFNTVLSNKVDTD

-135 TASEGEFKEIK
+135 SASEGEFKEIK

-227 SEDADLKYANINFTN
+227 SEDADLKYANIDFTN
-242 IGTAAMEYFYA
+242 IGTAAMEHFYA

-281 IEGNTIVAEK
+281 IEGNTVVADK

-353 DDNAIYS
+353 DDNAIHS

-383 GDSNHYIKYYKDT
+383 GDGNHYIKYYKDT

-423 VNNKVDNIKSIKN
+423 INNKVDDIKSIKN

-446 NIKAPT
+446 NTKAPT

-463 VGKYLWTRTVFA
+463 VGKYLWTRTVFT

-480 ISTSYGISSMGAKGD
+480 ISTSYGISSIGAKGD

-503 PQGPRGLQGIQGEKG
+503 PQGPQGEKGDQGPRGLQGIQGEKG

-652 DTGAKGDKGDTGAA
+652 DTGA
-666 GKGVKSTAVTYQASS
+666 
-681 NSITAPTGTWNTSIP
+681 
-696 SVGAGHYLWT
+696 
-706 RTIIT
+706 
-711 YTDNTTSTLYSVS
+711 
-724 RNGTNGTNGT
+724 
-734 NGQNGKSIGSVV
+734 
-746 NYYLATNTNTGI
+746 
-758 TASTS
+758 
-763 GWTTTV
+763 
-769 QSVSASKK
+769 
-777 YLWNYEIVKYTDG
+777 
-790 TIASTTAPCIIGSYG
+790 
-805 DTGATGATGATGN
+805 
-818 GIKSI
+818 
-823 VEHYA
+823 
-828 VSASNSSAPTSWSNT
+828 
-843 VPTMTVTNRYL
+843 
-854 WNYETITYT
+854 
-863 NNSVADTAKRVI
+863 
-875 GVYGNTG
+875 
-882 NTGATGKGVKST
+882 TGKGVKST

-974 SGYQSIGKTESQEDG
+974 AGYQSIGKTESQEDG

-999 TRIRYRKWIIV
+999 TRIRYREWIIV

-1037 CDSNKKPTG
+1037 YDSNENSTG
-1046 WLAKAGKSESISDG
+1046 GLAKAGKSESISDG

-1125 TKTKEEITQS
+1125 SKTKKEITQS
-1135 VSKTYQTKNDM
+1135 VSETYQTIDNM
-1146 NNYYTTQQVNSAIS
+1146 GNYYTTGQVNSAIN
-1160 TRCGQVELKVDGIQV
+1160 TRCGQVELKVDGIKI

-1533 AGLWTDTTDDYGT
+1533 AGVWTDTTDDYGT

-1580 VYWFRNAKNQ
+1580 VYWFVNANNQ

>member
-23 NTDNTVYGTV
+23 NIGNAVYGTV

-55 TVTDAEDDDRV
+55 TVTDAEDGDRV

-86 RTDAVKTNSKKIG
+86 RTDAVKTNSEKIG
-99 EFNTVLSNKVGTD
+99 EFNTVLSNKVDTD

-121 DTLESDNATIKQKL
+121 NTLESDNATIKHKL
-135 TASEGEFKEIK
+135 AASEGEFKEIK

-227 SEDADLKYANINFTN
+227 SEDADLKYANIDFTN
-242 IGTAAMEYFYA
+242 IGTAAMAYFYA

-281 IEGNTIVAEK
+281 IEGNTVVADK

-312 TEQTDYNSI
+312 AEQTDYNSI

-353 DDNAIYS
+353 DDNAIHS

-423 VNNKVDNIKSIKN
+423 INNKVDNIKSIKN
-436 TTVTYQVGDS
+436 TAVTYQVGDS
-446 NIKAPT
+446 NTKAPT

-463 VGKYLWTRTVFA
+463 VGKYLWTRTVFT

-480 ISTSYGISSMGAKGD
+480 ISTSYGVSS
-495 KGDTGATG
+495 
-503 PQGPRGLQGIQGEKG
+503 I
-518 DRGIQGPQGDN
+518 
-529 GRNSYFHIKYSSVAN
+529 
-544 PTSSSQITETPST
+544 
-557 YIGTYTDDIETD
+557 
-569 STDPKKYT
+569 
-577 WQRLEGAKGDQGI
+577 GAKGDQGI
-590 PGTNGINGK
+590 PGTNG
-599 TSYLHIA
+599 
-606 YANSSDGRTGFDVSN
+606 
-621 ATGKLY
+621 
-627 IGQYT
+627 
-632 DFVEADSTDPKK
+632 
-644 YSWTKIKG
+644 
-652 DTGAKGDKGDTGAA
+652 
-666 GKGVKSTAVTYQASS
+666 
-681 NSITAPTGTWNTSIP
+681 
-696 SVGAGHYLWT
+696 
-706 RTIIT
+706 
-711 YTDNTTSTLYSVS
+711 
-724 RNGTNGTNGT
+724 
-734 NGQNGKSIGSVV
+734 QNGKSIGSVI
-746 NYYLATNTNTGI
+746 NYYLATNANTGV

-769 QSVSASKK
+769 QSVSTSKK

-790 TIASTTAPCIIGSYG
+790 TIASTTAPCVIGSYG
-805 DTGATGATGATGN
+805 DTGEAGKNFNWNLIKYNYIEAMAAEIDKSEYVKSGKVICEGDNINSGFKIDSADCYEPSTKYILSGYITVISKTCNNLYFYNGKNHVFISLLIDGRNYSTPFGNELIAANSILNDGKSHYFELRFQTATDIPDDSSVLYTYIQLNKSNATNIRYQITGLKLEKGTEATDWCPAQEDLKGEK
-818 GIKSI
+818 G
-823 VEHYA
+823 
-828 VSASNSSAPTSWSNT
+828 
-843 VPTMTVTNRYL
+843 
-854 WNYETITYT
+854 
-863 NNSVADTAKRVI
+863 D
-875 GVYGNTG
+875 
-882 NTGATGKGVKST
+882 TGATGKGVKST

-929 TIITYTDNTTS
+929 TIITYTDNTIS

-946 STPEGIQ
+946 STPE
-953 VGGRNLLLN
+953 
-962 SADILSSYVVDS
+962 
-974 SGYQSIGKTESQEDG
+974 
-989 SVLITNANSN
+989 
-999 TRIRYRKWIIV
+999 
-1010 SPGETYTISAYYK
+1010 
-1023 NVSGTQSHMFQVVY
+1023 
-1037 CDSNKKPTG
+1037 
-1046 WLAKAGKSESISDG
+1046 
-1060 WIKQYL
+1060 
-1066 TFIIPNGF
+1066 
-1074 SYMYVYFRS
+1074 
-1083 GEDYTGYTHSYY
+1083 
-1095 IKHVKLEKGNKATD
+1095 
-1109 WTPAP
+1109 
-1114 EDIIS
+1114 
-1119 TVDSKI
+1119 
-1125 TKTKEEITQS
+1125 
-1135 VSKTYQTKNDM
+1135 
-1146 NNYYTTQQVNSAIS
+1146 
-1160 TRCGQVELKVDGIQV
+1160 GIQV

-1193 KSTNAPDGYAYIGGR
+1193 KSTNAADGYAYIGGR
-1208 AYLEN
+1208 VYLEN

-1227 ATGHGGQ
+1227 ATEHGDR

-1240 WIHGLGDGFHR
+1240 WIHGLLGDDFHR
-1251 VFCGDGKTSGRY
+1251 VFCGDGITSGRY

-1303 TPAPEDVDSAINDV
+1303 TPAPEDIDYAISDVNSKITKTKEEITQSVSKTYQTKNDMGNYYTTKQTDAAIKTRCDNVELKVDGIKIGGRNLAQKTSSKYYVSFSKFNGNDNVCFSIGNTLTDGLSVGDIISIKLVCKYTNIASVSGKTPQVRIIGAGNVTGWNDNGYFPVNNFTKLSGSNGEVTIIYQATINENHVKNSYWNTLLRTDAIQSGTIQCKMFKVERGTRYTDWTPAPEDVDSAINDV
-1317 SESANQYI
+1317 SESTNQYI

-1336 EKLADLESNTNA
+1336 EELADLKSNTNA

-1385 NRFSVTSTNL
+1385 NRFSVSSTNL
-1395 TITKDGSMTCKNL
+1395 TITKDGSMTCKKI
-1408 SVTGGNINIEADDY
+1408 VATGGTVGGWQIQSDGLYSMSGE
-1422 QTGKISTH
+1422 QG
-1430 ANWYTSS
+1430 SS
-1437 LSPFGL
+1437 LSLMNLGNFKGSSEDDLIISFRRWNTYPFYV
-1443 TATGRF
+1443 T
-1449 NNATYSNSGIEFAR
+1449 SGGEL
-1463 NGTSESVIVIGCNS
+1463 GCRKLAIS
-1477 EVDDIGIYAN
+1477 
-1487 SARITSQLTIPVGYN
+1487 VGYN

-1512 NSIQAFNYA
+1512 NDTQAFNYA

-1546 TNCAIYVNGACVVAN
+1546 TNCAIYVNGACVTSN
-1561 THRYGESSN
+1561 THRYGENSS

-1580 VYWFRNAKNQ
+1580 VYWFRNANNQ

>member
-55 TVTDAEDDDRV
+55 TVTDAEDGDRV

-86 RTDAVKTNSKKIG
+86 RTDAVKTNSEKIG
-99 EFNTVLSNKVGTD
+99 EFNTVLSNKVDTD

-121 DTLESDNATIKQKL
+121 DTLESNNATIKQKL
-135 TASEGEFKEIK
+135 TATEGEFKEIK

-312 TEQTDYNSI
+312 AEQTDYNSI

-423 VNNKVDNIKSIKN
+423 INNKVDDIKSIKN

-446 NIKAPT
+446 NTKAPT

-463 VGKYLWTRTVFA
+463 VGKYLWTRTVFT

-495 KGDTGATG
+495 
-503 PQGPRGLQGIQGEKG
+503 
-518 DRGIQGPQGDN
+518 
-529 GRNSYFHIKYSSVAN
+529 
-544 PTSSSQITETPST
+544 
-557 YIGTYTDDIETD
+557 
-569 STDPKKYT
+569 
-577 WQRLEGAKGDQGI
+577 QGI
-590 PGTNGINGK
+590 P
-599 TSYLHIA
+599 
-606 YANSSDGRTGFDVSN
+606 
-621 ATGKLY
+621 
-627 IGQYT
+627 
-632 DFVEADSTDPKK
+632 
-644 YSWTKIKG
+644 
-652 DTGAKGDKGDTGAA
+652 
-666 GKGVKSTAVTYQASS
+666 
-681 NSITAPTGTWNTSIP
+681 
-696 SVGAGHYLWT
+696 
-706 RTIIT
+706 
-711 YTDNTTSTLYSVS
+711 
-724 RNGTNGTNGT
+724 GT
-734 NGQNGKSIGSVV
+734 NGQNGKSIGSVI
-746 NYYLATNTNTGI
+746 NYYLATNANTGV

-790 TIASTTAPCIIGSYG
+790 TIASTTAPCVIGSYG
-805 DTGATGATGATGN
+805 DTGEAGKNFNWNLIKYDYIKAIAAEIDKSEYVKSGKVICEGDNINSGFKIDSADCYEPSTQYILSGYITVISKTCNNLYFYNGKNHVFISLSIDGRNYSTPFNGLIAANSILNDGKSHYFELRFQTATDIPGDSSVLYTYIQLNKSNATNIRYQITGLKLEKGTEATDWCPAQEDLKGEK
-818 GIKSI
+818 G
-823 VEHYA
+823 
-828 VSASNSSAPTSWSNT
+828 
-843 VPTMTVTNRYL
+843 
-854 WNYETITYT
+854 
-863 NNSVADTAKRVI
+863 D
-875 GVYGNTG
+875 
-882 NTGATGKGVKST
+882 TGATGKGVKST
-894 AITYQAAANGTTV
+894 AITYQTAANGTTV

-953 VGGRNLLLN
+953 VGGRNLL
-962 SADILSSYVVDS
+962 
-974 SGYQSIGKTESQEDG
+974 
-989 SVLITNANSN
+989 
-999 TRIRYRKWIIV
+999 
-1010 SPGETYTISAYYK
+1010 
-1023 NVSGTQSHMFQVVY
+1023 
-1037 CDSNKKPTG
+1037 
-1046 WLAKAGKSESISDG
+1046 
-1060 WIKQYL
+1060 
-1066 TFIIPNGF
+1066 
-1074 SYMYVYFRS
+1074 
-1083 GEDYTGYTHSYY
+1083 
-1095 IKHVKLEKGNKATD
+1095 
-1109 WTPAP
+1109 
-1114 EDIIS
+1114 
-1119 TVDSKI
+1119 
-1125 TKTKEEITQS
+1125 
-1135 VSKTYQTKNDM
+1135 
-1146 NNYYTTQQVNSAIS
+1146 
-1160 TRCGQVELKVDGIQV
+1160 
-1175 GGRNLLTGSAGW
+1175 TGSAGW

-1193 KSTNAPDGYAYIGGR
+1193 KSTNAPDGYVYIGGR

-1240 WIHGLGDGFHR
+1240 WIHGLGDGFQR

-1303 TPAPEDVDSAINDV
+1303 TPAPEDVDSTINDV
-1317 SESANQYI
+1317 KES
-1325 TDVSDSLGKTE
+1325 
-1336 EKLADLESNTNA
+1336 TNA

-1533 AGLWTDTTDDYGT
+1533 AGVWTDTTDDYGT

-1580 VYWFRNAKNQ
+1580 VYWFVNANNQ
-1590 KVLLQAGSTKTGNK
+1590 KVLLLAGSTKTGNK

>member
-55 TVTDAEDDDRV
+55 TVTDAEDGDRV

-86 RTDAVKTNSKKIG
+86 RTDAVKTNSEKIG

-121 DTLESDNATIKQKL
+121 NTLESDNATIKHKL
-135 TASEGEFKEIK
+135 AASEGEFKEIK

-242 IGTAAMEYFYA
+242 IGTAAMQYFYA
-253 QSGLIKN
+253 QSGLIKD

-312 TEQTDYNSI
+312 AEQTDYNSI

-353 DDNAIYS
+353 DDNTIHS

-373 YLGKDGQMAV
+373 YLRKDGQMAV
-383 GDSNHYIKYYKDT
+383 GDGNHYIKYYKDT

-417 KDAIDN
+417 KDAIDDI
-423 VNNKVDNIKSIKN
+423 NNKVDNIKSIKN
-436 TTVTYQVGDS
+436 TAVTYQVGDS
-446 NIKAPT
+446 NTKAPT

-463 VGKYLWTRTVFA
+463 VGKYLWTRTVFT

-480 ISTSYGISSMGAKGD
+480 ISTSYGVSSM
-495 KGDTGATG
+495 
-503 PQGPRGLQGIQGEKG
+503 
-518 DRGIQGPQGDN
+518 
-529 GRNSYFHIKYSSVAN
+529 
-544 PTSSSQITETPST
+544 
-557 YIGTYTDDIETD
+557 
-569 STDPKKYT
+569 
-577 WQRLEGAKGDQGI
+577 GAKGDQGI
-590 PGTNGINGK
+590 PGTNG
-599 TSYLHIA
+599 
-606 YANSSDGRTGFDVSN
+606 
-621 ATGKLY
+621 
-627 IGQYT
+627 
-632 DFVEADSTDPKK
+632 
-644 YSWTKIKG
+644 
-652 DTGAKGDKGDTGAA
+652 
-666 GKGVKSTAVTYQASS
+666 
-681 NSITAPTGTWNTSIP
+681 
-696 SVGAGHYLWT
+696 
-706 RTIIT
+706 
-711 YTDNTTSTLYSVS
+711 
-724 RNGTNGTNGT
+724 
-734 NGQNGKSIGSVV
+734 QNGKSIGSVI
-746 NYYLATNTNTGI
+746 NYYLATNANTGV

-769 QSVSASKK
+769 QSVSTSKK

-790 TIASTTAPCIIGSYG
+790 SIASTTAPCVIGSYG
-805 DTGATGATGATGN
+805 DTGEAGKNFNWNLIKYDYIEAMAAEIDKSEYVKSGKVICEGDNINSGFKIDSADCYEPSTRYILSGYITVISKTCNNLYFYNGKNHVFISLSIDGRNYSTPFNELIAANSILNDGKSHYFELRFQTATDIPGDSSVLYTYIQLNKSNATNIRYQITGLKLEKGTEATDWCPAQEDLKGEK
-818 GIKSI
+818 G
-823 VEHYA
+823 
-828 VSASNSSAPTSWSNT
+828 
-843 VPTMTVTNRYL
+843 
-854 WNYETITYT
+854 
-863 NNSVADTAKRVI
+863 D
-875 GVYGNTG
+875 
-882 NTGATGKGVKST
+882 TGATGKGVKST

-946 STPEGIQ
+946 STPE
-953 VGGRNLLLN
+953 
-962 SADILSSYVVDS
+962 
-974 SGYQSIGKTESQEDG
+974 
-989 SVLITNANSN
+989 
-999 TRIRYRKWIIV
+999 
-1010 SPGETYTISAYYK
+1010 
-1023 NVSGTQSHMFQVVY
+1023 
-1037 CDSNKKPTG
+1037 
-1046 WLAKAGKSESISDG
+1046 
-1060 WIKQYL
+1060 
-1066 TFIIPNGF
+1066 
-1074 SYMYVYFRS
+1074 
-1083 GEDYTGYTHSYY
+1083 
-1095 IKHVKLEKGNKATD
+1095 
-1109 WTPAP
+1109 
-1114 EDIIS
+1114 
-1119 TVDSKI
+1119 
-1125 TKTKEEITQS
+1125 
-1135 VSKTYQTKNDM
+1135 
-1146 NNYYTTQQVNSAIS
+1146 
-1160 TRCGQVELKVDGIQV
+1160 GIQV

-1303 TPAPEDVDSAINDV
+1303 TPAPEDIDYAISDVNSKITKTKEEITQSVSKTYQTKNDMGNYYTTKQTDAAIKTRCDNVELKVDGIKIGGRNLAQKTSSKYYVSFSKFNGNDNVCFSIGNTLTDGLSVGDIISIKLVCKYTNIASVSGKTPQVRIIGAGNVTGWNDNGYFPVNNFTKLSGSNGEVTIIYQATINENHVKNSYWNTLLRTDAIQSGTIQCKMFKVERGTRYTDWTPAPEDVDSAINDV
-1317 SESANQYI
+1317 SESTNQYI

-1385 NRFSVTSTNL
+1385 NRFSVSSTNL

-1533 AGLWTDTTDDYGT
+1533 AGVWTDTTDDYGT

-1580 VYWFRNAKNQ
+1580 VYWFVNANNQ

>member
-55 TVTDAEDDDRV
+55 TVTDAEDGDRV

-86 RTDAVKTNSKKIG
+86 RTDAVKTNSEKIG
-99 EFNTVLSNKVGTD
+99 EFNTVLSNKVDTD
-112 ELDAQVGRI
+112 ELDTQIGRI
-121 DTLESDNATIKQKL
+121 DILESDNATIKQKL

-212 AHKADI
+212 AQSADI

-227 SEDADLKYANINFTN
+227 SEDADLKYANIDFTN
-242 IGTAAMEYFYA
+242 IGKAAMEYFYA

-281 IEGNTIVAEK
+281 IEGNTVVADK

-312 TEQTDYNSI
+312 IEQTDYNSI

-353 DDNAIYS
+353 DDNAIHS

-423 VNNKVDNIKSIKN
+423 INNKVDNIKSIKN
-436 TTVTYQVGDS
+436 TAVTYQVGDS
-446 NIKAPT
+446 NTKAPT

-463 VGKYLWTRTVFA
+463 VGKYLWTRTVFT

-480 ISTSYGISSMGAKGD
+480 ISTSYGISSMGAKGE
-495 KGDTGATG
+495 KGD
-503 PQGPRGLQGIQGEKG
+503 QGIQGPK
-518 DRGIQGPQGDN
+518 GDN

-544 PTSSSQITETPST
+544 PTSSNQMTETPST

-569 STDPKKYT
+569 STDPKKY
-577 WQRLEGAKGDQGI
+577 
-590 PGTNGINGK
+590 
-599 TSYLHIA
+599 
-606 YANSSDGRTGFDVSN
+606 
-621 ATGKLY
+621 
-627 IGQYT
+627 
-632 DFVEADSTDPKK
+632 
-644 YSWTKIKG
+644 SWTKIKG
-652 DTGAKGDKGDTGAA
+652 DTGAKGETGATGPQGPQGA
-666 GKGVKSTAVTYQASS
+666 DGKGVKSTAITYQASS
-681 NSITAPTGTWNTSIP
+681 NGTTAPTGTWNTTVPGVS
-696 SVGAGHYLWT
+696 AGQYLWT

-724 RNGTNGTNGT
+724 RNGTNGTNG
-734 NGQNGKSIGSVV
+734 QNGKSIGSVI
-746 NYYLATNTNTGI
+746 NYYLATNANSGVN
-758 TASTS
+758 ASTT

-769 QSVSASKK
+769 QSVSSSKK

-790 TIASTTAPCIIGSYG
+790 TTASTTAPCIIGSYG
-805 DTGATGATGATGN
+805 DKGATGATGPQGPQGAAGAAGATGN

-828 VSASNSSAPTSWSNT
+828 VSASNTSTPTSWSNT

-863 NNSVADTAKRVI
+863 NNSTVDTTKRVI

-882 NTGATGKGVKST
+882 AKGDKGATGATGPAGKGIKST
-894 AITYQAAANGTTV
+894 SVTYQAGASGTTA
-907 PTGTW
+907 PTGAWSST
-912 VASPPT
+912 PPT
-918 TTSALP
+918 TTEAASYL
-924 YMWTR
+924 WTR
-929 TIITYTDNTTS
+929 TVITYTDNTTS
-940 TSYSIG
+940 TSYSVG
-946 STPEGIQ
+946 STPAG
-953 VGGRNLLLN
+953 
-962 SADILSSYVVDS
+962 ILSTV
-974 SGYQSIGKTESQEDG
+974 
-989 SVLITNANSN
+989 NSN
-999 TRIRYRKWIIV
+999 
-1010 SPGETYTISAYYK
+1010 
-1023 NVSGTQSHMFQVVY
+1023 
-1037 CDSNKKPTG
+1037 
-1046 WLAKAGKSESISDG
+1046 
-1060 WIKQYL
+1060 
-1066 TFIIPNGF
+1066 
-1074 SYMYVYFRS
+1074 
-1083 GEDYTGYTHSYY
+1083 
-1095 IKHVKLEKGNKATD
+1095 
-1109 WTPAP
+1109 
-1114 EDIIS
+1114 
-1119 TVDSKI
+1119 I
-1125 TKTKEEITQS
+1125 TKTKEEIAQS
-1135 VSKTYQTKNDM
+1135 VSKTYQTKDAM
-1146 NNYYTTQQVNSAIS
+1146 GNYYTTKQVDSAIN
-1160 TRCGQVELKVDGIQV
+1160 TRCGQVELKVDG
-1175 GGRNLLTGSAGW
+1175 
-1187 TKANPA
+1187 
-1193 KSTNAPDGYAYIGGR
+1193 
-1208 AYLEN
+1208 
-1213 GKTYTLQAVSDSVW
+1213 
-1227 ATGHGGQ
+1227 
-1234 TGKATI
+1234 
-1240 WIHGLGDGFHR
+1240 
-1251 VFCGDGKTSGRY
+1251 
-1263 TWTFVHTSATQNC
+1263 
-1276 EIRINGY
+1276 
-1283 SKITSFW
+1283 
-1290 DIKIESGNKATDW
+1290 
-1303 TPAPEDVDSAINDV
+1303 
-1317 SESANQYI
+1317 
-1325 TDVSDSLGKTE
+1325 
-1336 EKLADLESNTNA
+1336 KLADLKSNANA

-1408 SVTGGNINIEADDY
+1408 SVTGGNIDILADDY

-1449 NNATYSNSGIEFAR
+1449 NNATYSNSGIEFAK
-1463 NGTSESVIVIGCNS
+1463 NGSSESVVVIGCSS
-1477 EVDDIGIYAN
+1477 EVDHISIYAN
-1487 SARITSQLTIPVGYN
+1487 SAKITSQLTIPIGYN

-1512 NSIQAFNYA
+1512 NDTQAFSYA

-1546 TNCAIYVNGACVVAN
+1546 TNCAIYVNGACVTAN

-1580 VYWFRNAKNQ
+1580 VYWFRNANNQ
-1590 KVLLQAGSTKTGNK
+1590 KVLLLAGSTKTGNK

>member
-10 QFAKMVNADNPKE
+10 QFAKMVNAGNPKE

-55 TVTDAEDDDRV
+55 TVTDAEDGDRV

-86 RTDAVKTNSKKIG
+86 RTDAVKTNSEKIG
-99 EFNTVLSNKVGTD
+99 EFNTVLSNKVDTD

-227 SEDADLKYANINFTN
+227 SEDADLKYANIDFTN
-242 IGTAAMEYFYA
+242 IGTAAMEHFYA

-281 IEGNTIVAEK
+281 IEGNTVVADK

-353 DDNAIYS
+353 DDNAIHS

-383 GDSNHYIKYYKDT
+383 GDGNHYIKYYKDT

-423 VNNKVDNIKSIKN
+423 INNKVDDIKSIKN

-446 NIKAPT
+446 NTKAPT

-463 VGKYLWTRTVFA
+463 VGKYLWTRTVFT

-495 KGDTGATG
+495 
-503 PQGPRGLQGIQGEKG
+503 
-518 DRGIQGPQGDN
+518 
-529 GRNSYFHIKYSSVAN
+529 
-544 PTSSSQITETPST
+544 
-557 YIGTYTDDIETD
+557 
-569 STDPKKYT
+569 
-577 WQRLEGAKGDQGI
+577 QGI
-590 PGTNGINGK
+590 P
-599 TSYLHIA
+599 
-606 YANSSDGRTGFDVSN
+606 
-621 ATGKLY
+621 
-627 IGQYT
+627 
-632 DFVEADSTDPKK
+632 
-644 YSWTKIKG
+644 
-652 DTGAKGDKGDTGAA
+652 
-666 GKGVKSTAVTYQASS
+666 
-681 NSITAPTGTWNTSIP
+681 
-696 SVGAGHYLWT
+696 
-706 RTIIT
+706 
-711 YTDNTTSTLYSVS
+711 
-724 RNGTNGTNGT
+724 GT
-734 NGQNGKSIGSVV
+734 NGQNGKSIGSVI
-746 NYYLATNTNTGI
+746 NYYLATNANTGV

-790 TIASTTAPCIIGSYG
+790 TIASTTAPCVIGSYG
-805 DTGATGATGATGN
+805 DTGEAGKNFNWNLIKYDYIEAMAAEIDKSEYVKSGKVICEGDNINSGFKIDSADCYEPSTQYILSGYITVISKTCNNLYFYNGKNHVFISLSIDGRNYSTPFNELIAANSILNDGKSHYFELRFQTATDIPDDT
-818 GIKSI
+818 
-823 VEHYA
+823 V
-828 VSASNSSAPTSWSNT
+828 VSYTYIQLNKSNT
-843 VPTMTVTNRYL
+843 TNIRYQIAGL
-854 WNYETITYT
+854 KLEKGTEATDWCPAQE
-863 NNSVADTAKRVI
+863 DLK
-875 GVYGNTG
+875 GEKGD
-882 NTGATGKGVKST
+882 TGATGKGVKST

-953 VGGRNLLLN
+953 VGGRNLL
-962 SADILSSYVVDS
+962 
-974 SGYQSIGKTESQEDG
+974 
-989 SVLITNANSN
+989 
-999 TRIRYRKWIIV
+999 
-1010 SPGETYTISAYYK
+1010 
-1023 NVSGTQSHMFQVVY
+1023 
-1037 CDSNKKPTG
+1037 
-1046 WLAKAGKSESISDG
+1046 
-1060 WIKQYL
+1060 
-1066 TFIIPNGF
+1066 
-1074 SYMYVYFRS
+1074 
-1083 GEDYTGYTHSYY
+1083 
-1095 IKHVKLEKGNKATD
+1095 
-1109 WTPAP
+1109 
-1114 EDIIS
+1114 
-1119 TVDSKI
+1119 
-1125 TKTKEEITQS
+1125 
-1135 VSKTYQTKNDM
+1135 
-1146 NNYYTTQQVNSAIS
+1146 
-1160 TRCGQVELKVDGIQV
+1160 
-1175 GGRNLLTGSAGW
+1175 TGSAGW

-1193 KSTNAPDGYAYIGGR
+1193 KSTNAPDGYVYIGGR
-1208 AYLEN
+1208 VYLEN

-1227 ATGHGGQ
+1227 ATEHGDR

-1240 WIHGLGDGFHR
+1240 WIHGLLGDDFHR
-1251 VFCGDGKTSGRY
+1251 VFCGDGITSGRY

-1303 TPAPEDVDSAINDV
+1303 TPAPEDVDSTINNV
-1317 SESANQYI
+1317 KERTNQYI

-1385 NRFSVTSTNL
+1385 NRFSVSSTNL

-1512 NSIQAFNYA
+1512 NGIQAFNYA

-1533 AGLWTDTTDDYGT
+1533 AGVWTDTTDDYGT

-1580 VYWFRNAKNQ
+1580 VYWFVNANNQ

>member
-10 QFAKMVNADNPKE
+10 QFAKMVNTDNPKE
-23 NTDNTVYGTV
+23 NIGNAVYGTV

-55 TVTDAEDDDRV
+55 TVTDAEDGDRV

-86 RTDAVKTNSKKIG
+86 RTDAVKTNSEKIG
-99 EFNTVLSNKVGTD
+99 EFNTVLSNKVDTD

-121 DTLESDNATIKQKL
+121 NTLESDNATIKHKL
-135 TASEGEFKEIK
+135 AASEGEFKEIK

-227 SEDADLKYANINFTN
+227 SEDADLKYANIDFTN
-242 IGTAAMEYFYA
+242 IGTAAMAYFYA

-281 IEGNTIVAEK
+281 IEGNTVVADK

-303 LNTDGITTE
+303 LNTDGITAE
-312 TEQTDYNSI
+312 AEQTDYNSI

-353 DDNAIYS
+353 DDNAIHS

-417 KDAIDN
+417 KDAIDD
-423 VNNKVDNIKSIKN
+423 VNNKVNNIKSIKN

-446 NIKAPT
+446 NTKAPT
-452 GTWSPNIPSVP
+452 GTWSPNIPSVT
-463 VGKYLWTRTVFA
+463 VGKYLWTRTVFT
-475 YSDDT
+475 YSDNT
-480 ISTSYGISSMGAKGD
+480 ISASYGISSM
-495 KGDTGATG
+495 
-503 PQGPRGLQGIQGEKG
+503 
-518 DRGIQGPQGDN
+518 
-529 GRNSYFHIKYSSVAN
+529 
-544 PTSSSQITETPST
+544 
-557 YIGTYTDDIETD
+557 
-569 STDPKKYT
+569 
-577 WQRLEGAKGDQGI
+577 GAKGDQGI
-590 PGTNGINGK
+590 PGTNG
-599 TSYLHIA
+599 
-606 YANSSDGRTGFDVSN
+606 
-621 ATGKLY
+621 
-627 IGQYT
+627 
-632 DFVEADSTDPKK
+632 
-644 YSWTKIKG
+644 
-652 DTGAKGDKGDTGAA
+652 
-666 GKGVKSTAVTYQASS
+666 
-681 NSITAPTGTWNTSIP
+681 
-696 SVGAGHYLWT
+696 
-706 RTIIT
+706 
-711 YTDNTTSTLYSVS
+711 
-724 RNGTNGTNGT
+724 
-734 NGQNGKSIGSVV
+734 QNGKSIGSVI
-746 NYYLATNTNTGI
+746 NYYLATNANTGV

-769 QSVSASKK
+769 QSVSTSKK

-790 TIASTTAPCIIGSYG
+790 TIASTTAPCVIGSYG
-805 DTGATGATGATGN
+805 DTGEAGKNFNWNLIKYNYIEAMAAEIDKSEYVKSGKVICEGDNINSGFKIDSADCYEPSTKYILSGYITVISKTCNNLYFYNGKNHVFISLLIDGRNYSTPFGNELIAANSILNDGKSHYFELRFQTATDIPDDSSVLYTYIQLNKSNATNIRYQITGLKLEKGTEATDWCPAQEDLKGEK
-818 GIKSI
+818 G
-823 VEHYA
+823 
-828 VSASNSSAPTSWSNT
+828 
-843 VPTMTVTNRYL
+843 
-854 WNYETITYT
+854 
-863 NNSVADTAKRVI
+863 D
-875 GVYGNTG
+875 
-882 NTGATGKGVKST
+882 TGATGKGVKST

-929 TIITYTDNTTS
+929 TIITYTDNTIS

-946 STPEGIQ
+946 STPE
-953 VGGRNLLLN
+953 
-962 SADILSSYVVDS
+962 
-974 SGYQSIGKTESQEDG
+974 
-989 SVLITNANSN
+989 
-999 TRIRYRKWIIV
+999 
-1010 SPGETYTISAYYK
+1010 
-1023 NVSGTQSHMFQVVY
+1023 
-1037 CDSNKKPTG
+1037 
-1046 WLAKAGKSESISDG
+1046 
-1060 WIKQYL
+1060 
-1066 TFIIPNGF
+1066 
-1074 SYMYVYFRS
+1074 
-1083 GEDYTGYTHSYY
+1083 
-1095 IKHVKLEKGNKATD
+1095 
-1109 WTPAP
+1109 
-1114 EDIIS
+1114 
-1119 TVDSKI
+1119 
-1125 TKTKEEITQS
+1125 
-1135 VSKTYQTKNDM
+1135 
-1146 NNYYTTQQVNSAIS
+1146 
-1160 TRCGQVELKVDGIQV
+1160 GIQV

-1193 KSTNAPDGYAYIGGR
+1193 KSTNAADGYAYIGGR
-1208 AYLEN
+1208 VYLEN

-1227 ATGHGGQ
+1227 ATEHGDR

-1240 WIHGLGDGFHR
+1240 WIHGLLGDNFHR
-1251 VFCGDGKTSGRY
+1251 VFCGDGITSGRY

-1303 TPAPEDVDSAINDV
+1303 TPAPEDIDYAISDVNSKITKTKEEITQSVSKTYQTKNDMGNYYTTKQTDAAIKTRCDNVELKVDGIKIGGRNLAQKTSSKYYVSFSKFNGNDNVCFSIGNTLTDGLSVGDIISIKLVCKYTNIASVSGKTPQVRIIGAGNVTGWNDNGYFPVNNFTKLSGSNGEVTIIYQATINENHVKNSYWNTLLRTDAIQSGTIQCKMFKVERGTRYTDWTPAPEDVDSAINDV
-1317 SESANQYI
+1317 SESTNQYI

-1336 EKLADLESNTNA
+1336 EELADLKSNTNA

-1385 NRFSVTSTNL
+1385 NRFSVSSTNL
-1395 TITKDGSMTCKNL
+1395 TITKDGSMTCKKI
-1408 SVTGGNINIEADDY
+1408 VATGGTVGGWQIQSDGLYSMSGE
-1422 QTGKISTH
+1422 QG
-1430 ANWYTSS
+1430 SS
-1437 LSPFGL
+1437 LSLMNLGNFKGSSEDDLIISFRRWNTYPFYV
-1443 TATGRF
+1443 T
-1449 NNATYSNSGIEFAR
+1449 SGGEL
-1463 NGTSESVIVIGCNS
+1463 GCRKLAIS
-1477 EVDDIGIYAN
+1477 
-1487 SARITSQLTIPVGYN
+1487 VGYN

-1512 NSIQAFNYA
+1512 NDTQAFNYA

-1546 TNCAIYVNGACVVAN
+1546 TNCAIYVNGACVTSN
-1561 THRYGESSN
+1561 THRYGENSS

-1580 VYWFRNAKNQ
+1580 VYWFRNANNQ